1 MTIPISASII
11 QINPETLFNDGFE
24 LTDQNIIPSQELV
37 GSFIPEKNK
46 IEFYIYDANVSLLS
60 SNYDF
65 RDWSITQNSSTTTL
79 TSTDIIG
86 LDPSKDIFD
95 SGFDIGSLYAVYN
108 FINPELNSN
117 STQTYY
123 ISDISSNRTELRL
136 KSNFITNEQISS
148 SFIEFSTK
156 LNNPAY
162 FDEFYISF
170 GNNEYQIGIN
180 AQLETS
186 GSQSSILIKLYDA
199 LPDQYQVKDEIY
211 VVTKVAETQAFNV
224 SFEDTPFSLDTLTY
238 LQGPN
243 TNLNIKDFVNN
254 STTLLSKSDL
264 LYSPST
270 SSIFNLQN
278 VLNQKGVQI
287 TPNYSYDTFDEFV
300 NFSSAKK
307 RIENFIE
314 KVSQIQT
321 YQSDINALGSITG
334 STSASYSVSSSVTS
348 LTTNIENIIQ
358 NFDGYEYYL
367 YYTTSSYS
375 YPKTGSSYPYTLLST
390 NSSQVLN
397 WLGSDVENNPYYG
410 GIILSA
416 SFYDNNNQNW
426 LYYTVPEFIRD
437 NSNNNQYIEFCNM
450 VGQHFDELW
459 LYTKTITQKLN
470 STNNL
475 EDGVPLKLAEEVIRS
490 FGFEGYGNNYNNQDN
505 FIGLT
510 GENNK
515 VYVPPTGSELITN
528 YIAVNQNIITNFSPN
543 FTYNGYFQQLILN
556 GYPYPIDNVSKEI
569 FKRLYHNM
577 AYLVKKKGTISGLR
591 QLINIWGVPDTIL
604 RINEFGGKDQN
615 ESTYDQWYNRYSY
628 AYTPSNTS
636 TAVFPWMPLS
646 QNFISESKYI
656 VPDSIEF
663 RFKTDGIPTSS
674 YYTQSLL
681 VKKSDGVSTST
692 NFDFGVTLNYAPITT
707 GSYQG
712 SYNTD
717 YANYGTLKLYISG
730 SSANGETA
738 ISSDIYL
745 PFFDKGWW
753 SVMLKRNTHVSASD
767 DSQATTYTLYAKNKI
782 YNGWDGN
789 IIGFQGSASIV
800 SNVSASIN
808 QAWNKFG
815 TGSADGVYLGG
826 YISGSVVG
834 NRTLTSAGKLFLG
847 ALQEFRYYSIP
858 LTEEI
863 FNNFTMNPESIEG
876 INPTGSL
883 SSFDKLNFRAPLGNE
898 LESTFT
904 TTQTSSYTQPFTSL
918 HPAIS
923 AESPLLITQS
933 FINPVTN
940 VSSSTYNLIYYSID
954 GTKTY
959 STVNREVYFLNQP
972 AMGIRNV
979 INDKI
984 RIADT
989 SDYGNVLS
997 NQISIQQ
1004 DYQIS
1009 QSYTEDI
1016 NSLEV
1021 SFSPQ
1026 DEINDDIIQSLGFSN
1041 IQEVFSDPRTIRS
1054 TGDFYNPLRKLS
1066 EDYFKKYT
1074 KGNIYDYL
1082 RLIKYFDNSL
1092 FKAIKGYV
1100 PARTSLSTGIVIK
1113 QHLLERNKYQ
1123 EPTLT
1128 QNTTIAYGSD
1138 PSFNTPLV
1146 YQNLELTSSI
1156 EMESISGGTGG
1167 VVEKFNYA
1175 GSPNFFQTPISQSWI
1190 NSIDTIAGL
1199 QNIVENTE
1207 KEFYDGEYSG
1217 SEFIATTQNLFP
1229 NPYAPSNGLNIGP
1242 PSGSVSYSL
1251 TGNSGIVTV
1260 TSESNSSFYILNNLN
1275 VTSNNFINYSNEE
1288 NGYLWSGFFI
1298 PDPLTVITF
1307 APITG
1312 SSTSLNF
1319 NIQGKRLTGSD
1330 NELSELLILIIGDK
1344 GTVSQT
1350 NISVPSGST
1359 FNATSSFTASFN
1371 INNPPPYDINQEVQS
1386 NEQLL
1391 IITQPF
1397 PIYSTSATASYQ
1409 LDISITSSAQTYS
1422 LSSSPSIQF
1431 YNSDYYAIP
1440 NNENANRDNTFL
1452 KDIDYSS
1459 NPNYPVNRLAI
1470 ISGSATPAQTPDS
1483 NYTTARIINP
1493 RYDGSRVSSAD
1504 YNFYTAP
1511 TNSETFLNGDTGSW
1525 GGDISY
1531 GKTATI
1537 DKNPIYFA
1545 HFKTSKQSREYW
1557 NTYTFEIDA
1566 LIESPRD
1573 NVVGENQETAVIKIE
1588 GQNNKLLDVSSTFE
1602 KNRQVSV
1609 NYENRVYGENEAR
1622 VQLDYSIQ
1630 NQIVPIFQ
1638 GASEF
1643 KLIGGNETGLRTAVT
1658 RSCFSMPTWLKANNS
1673 NPPVIF
1679 TNSINCLRTGSGTLQ
1694 LFSKPDNSGVSL
1706 QTSAFDRRPVFGNV
1720 VTTNVTASNNL
1731 LGLIHGYNYAVKNQI
1746 QGRFDFLVFY
1756 LNDPGYT
1763 VGLPYNTKV
1772 DPTDPSNYFNF
1783 IPISSSLSSYE
1794 NSNLPFL
1801 VEKGDEIRVTY
1812 TGSLSTPIQS
1822 LSYFTQDFTVTNIIQ
1837 YSDPSLIASSG
1848 SRVYSCSIST
1858 GPAAINIY
1866 DTFQVYPDPSTLTNK
1881 IPNGE
1886 ILNYTIRRKADND
1899 QSVIVFQS
1907 APPNDQ
1913 GYQALSG
1920 PGYLIPNDFTE
1931 IQTRNALTLINNLKA
1946 KNAFRDDNDIPSTI
1960 LTP

>member
-46 IEFYIYDANVSLLS
+46 IEFYIYDANISLLS

-65 RDWSITQNSSTTTL
+65 RNWDITQNSSTKTL
-79 TSTDIIG
+79 TSTDTIG
-86 LDPSKDIFD
+86 LDPSKDVFD
-95 SGFDIGSLYAVYN
+95 SGFDIGNLYAVYN

-148 SFIEFSTK
+148 SYTEFSTK
-156 LNNPAY
+156 LNNPSY

-170 GNNEYQIGIN
+170 GNNEYQIGVN

-186 GSQSSILIKLYDA
+186 GSQYSVLIKLYDA
-199 LPDQYQVKDEIY
+199 LPDQYQIKDEVY
-211 VVTKVAETQAFNV
+211 VVTKVAESQAYQV

-243 TNLNIKDFVNN
+243 VNLNIKDFVNN

-264 LYSPST
+264 LSSPST
-270 SSIFNLQN
+270 SSVFNLQN
-278 VLNQKGVQI
+278 ILNQNGVQI
-287 TPNYSYDTFDEFV
+287 TPNYSYNTFDEFV

-321 YQSDINALGSITG
+321 YQSDINVLGSITG
-334 STSASYSVSSSVTS
+334 STSVSYSVSSSIIN
-348 LTTNIENIIQ
+348 LTANIENIIQ

-367 YYTTSSYS
+367 YYNTSSYS
-375 YPKTGSSYPYTLLST
+375 YPKTGSFYPYTLLPT
-390 NSSQVLN
+390 NSPSVLS
-397 WLGSDVENNPYYG
+397 WLGNDNEYSPYYG

-416 SFYDNNNQNW
+416 SIYDNNNQNW
-426 LYYTVPEFIRD
+426 LYYTIPEFIRD
-437 NSNNNQYIEFCNM
+437 NDNNNQYIEFCNM

-505 FIGLT
+505 FIGLV
-510 GENNK
+510 GEDDGI
-515 VYVPPTGSELITN
+515 YVPPTGNELITS
-528 YIAVNQNIITNFSPN
+528 YIAVNKGNIINYWNPGYAWPN
-543 FTYNGYFQQLILN
+543 YVEQFITQGF
-556 GYPYPIDNVSKEI
+556 PYPIDNVSKEI

-591 QLINIWGVPDTIL
+591 QLINIWGIPDTIL

-615 ESTYDQWYNRYSY
+615 DLTYDQWYNRYSY
-628 AYTPSNTS
+628 AYTPNAGQLYASS
-636 TAVFPWMPLS
+636 SVVFPWMPLY

-656 VPDSIEF
+656 VPDTIEF

-681 VKKSDGVSTST
+681 VKKSDGLSTST
-692 NFDFGVTLNYAPITT
+692 NFDFGITLNYTPITT

-712 SYNTD
+712 SNNTD

-730 SSANGETA
+730 SAANGGTA
-738 ISSDIYL
+738 TSNEIYL

-767 DSQATTYTLYAKNKI
+767 SGSATTYTLYAKNKI

-789 IIGFQGSASIV
+789 QIGFQGSASIV
-800 SNVSASIN
+800 SNISSSIN

-815 TGSADGVYLGG
+815 TGSNDGVYLGG

-834 NRTLTSAGKLFLG
+834 NKTLTTAGKIFLG
-847 ALQEFRYYSIP
+847 SLQEFRYYGTP
-858 LTEEI
+858 LTEEV

-876 INPTGSL
+876 IDPLGSL

-904 TTQTSSYTQPFTSL
+904 TTQSSSYTQPFTSL

-923 AESPLLITQS
+923 GESPLLITQS

-940 VSSSTYNLIYYSID
+940 VSSSIYNLIYYPTDS
-954 GTKTY
+954 TRTY
-959 STVNREVYFLNQP
+959 SKVNREVYFLNQP

-979 INDKI
+979 VNDKI

-989 SDYGNVLS
+989 SDFGNILS

-1026 DEINDDIIQSLGFSN
+1026 DEVNDDIIQSLGFSN

-1138 PSFNTPLV
+1138 PAFNTPLV

-1156 EMESISGGTGG
+1156 EIDPISGGTGG

-1175 GSPNFFQTPISQSWI
+1175 GSPNFFQTPISQSW
-1190 NSIDTIAGL
+1190 NNTFNTIAGE
-1199 QNIVENTE
+1199 QTIIENTE

-1217 SEFIATTQNLFP
+1217 SEFIATTQVAFP
-1229 NPYAPSNGLNIGP
+1229 NPYAPSNGLTIPTTSSIVLSLSGSNSTILVTTSSGQNPQILTNLDINSLSGISFEQGTGKISLSPNPNITSSNVTFNIIGSKVTPNPLFVQSRVYLSSSVDPFPLSPTTYYNLFNASSSFNISFNVNLQSGVDYYLYYQPNTYVMSP
-1242 PSGSVSYSL
+1242 PSFQSR
-1251 TGNSGIVTV
+1251 
-1260 TSESNSSFYILNNLN
+1260 F
-1275 VTSNNFINYSNEE
+1275 
-1288 NGYLWSGFFI
+1288 
-1298 PDPLTVITF
+1298 
-1307 APITG
+1307 
-1312 SSTSLNF
+1312 SLN
-1319 NIQGKRLTGSD
+1319 I
-1330 NELSELLILIIGDK
+1330 
-1344 GTVSQT
+1344 
-1350 NISVPSGST
+1350 
-1359 FNATSSFTASFN
+1359 NATSSLILYSQSASPA
-1371 INNPPPYDINQEVQS
+1371 IE
-1386 NEQLL
+1386 
-1391 IITQPF
+1391 
-1397 PIYSTSATASYQ
+1397 
-1409 LDISITSSAQTYS
+1409 
-1422 LSSSPSIQF
+1422 F

-1452 KDIDYSS
+1452 KDIDYST

-1470 ISGSATPAQTPDS
+1470 ISGNATPAQTPDS
-1483 NYTTARIINP
+1483 NYTMARVINP

-1511 TNSETFLNGDTGSW
+1511 TNSASFQNGDTGSW
-1525 GGDISY
+1525 GGDVSY

-1557 NTYTFEIDA
+1557 GTYTFEIDA

-1573 NVVGENQETAVIKIE
+1573 SVVGENQETPTIKIE
-1588 GQNNKLLDVSSTFE
+1588 GQNYKLLDVSSTFE
-1602 KNRQVSV
+1602 KTRQVSV
-1609 NYENRVYGENEAR
+1609 NYENNT
-1622 VQLDYSIQ
+1622 YSGNSLGLEINYAPQ
-1630 NQIVPIFQ
+1630 NIITPIMQ
-1638 GASEF
+1638 GAVEF
-1643 KLIGGNETGLRTAVT
+1643 KLIAGNSLSPISGLNNLKFNKSVWNEVTPTVFSDPNYINIETPSIILGLNTIRFLGSSATAT
-1658 RSCFSMPTWLKANNS
+1658 S
-1673 NPPVIF
+1673 
-1679 TNSINCLRTGSGTLQ
+1679 SINNDPTYRDWYYGYYG
-1694 LFSKPDNSGVSL
+1694 G
-1706 QTSAFDRRPVFGNV
+1706 G
-1720 VTTNVTASNNL
+1720 
-1731 LGLIHGYNYAVKNQI
+1731 LGLIHALNYAVKNQI
-1746 QGRFDFLVFY
+1746 PATLS
-1756 LNDPGYT
+1756 PST
-1763 VGLPYNTKV
+1763 LP
-1772 DPTDPSNYFNF
+1772 PTT
-1783 IPISSSLSSYE
+1783 IPILTLGIPSGSIINPNLPENYIIFNNSASKLSSYE
-1794 NSNLPFL
+1794 ETQLPFL
-1801 VEKGDEIRVTY
+1801 AQKGDEISIVYNNSFYPSFPFPIAGSYPQYVTA
-1812 TGSLSTPIQS
+1812 TFTILDIIDSLPDPNPATRPRFELVDDLGNVYQTTASGFFDT
-1822 LSYFTQDFTVTNIIQ
+1822 LSVT
-1837 YSDPSLIASSG
+1837 
-1848 SRVYSCSIST
+1848 
-1858 GPAAINIY
+1858 
-1866 DTFQVYPDPSTLTNK
+1866 PDPSYIFSYSVRSWTL
-1881 IPNGE
+1881 
-1886 ILNYTIRRKADND
+1886 RRKIQDD
-1899 QSVIVFQS
+1899 SKVIVFQS
-1907 APPNDQ
+1907 PPANDQ
-1913 GYQALSG
+1913 GYQTLSG

-1931 IQTRNALTLINNLKA
+1931 TQKRNALTLINNLKA
-1946 KNAFRDDNDIPSTI
+1946 KNAFRDDNDTSISL

>member
-199 LPDQYQVKDEIY
+199 LPDQYQVKDEVY

-264 LYSPST
+264 LSSPST

-278 VLNQKGVQI
+278 ILNQNGVQI

-307 RIENFIE
+307 RIENFVE

-375 YPKTGSSYPYTLLST
+375 YPKTGSFYPYTLLST

-397 WLGSDVENNPYYG
+397 WLGSDNESSPYYG

-426 LYYTVPEFIRD
+426 LYYTIPEFIRD

-505 FIGLT
+505 FIGLV
-510 GENNK
+510 GENDFD
-515 VYVPPTGSELITN
+515 YVPPTGSELITS
-528 YIAVNQNIITNFSPN
+528 YIAVNRGGIINYWYPN
-543 FTYNGYFQQLILN
+543 YTFPNYVQQFIIQ
-556 GYPYPIDNVSKEI
+556 GFPYPIDNVSKEI

-628 AYTPSNTS
+628 AYTPLDTS

-663 RFKTDGIPTSS
+663 RFKTNGIPTSS

-681 VKKSDGVSTST
+681 VKKSNGISTST
-692 NFDFGVTLNYAPITT
+692 NFDFGVTLNYTPITT

-730 SSANGETA
+730 SAANGGTA
-738 ISSDIYL
+738 VSNDIYL

-767 DSQATTYTLYAKNKI
+767 NSQATTYTLYAKNKI

-789 IIGFQGSASIV
+789 TIGFQDSASIV

-808 QAWNKFG
+808 QAWNRFG
-815 TGSADGVYLGG
+815 TGSADGIYLGG

-834 NRTLTSAGKLFLG
+834 NRTLTSAGKIFLG

-904 TTQTSSYTQPFTSL
+904 TYQSSSYTQSFTSI

-923 AESPLLITQS
+923 AESTLLITQS

-940 VSSSTYNLIYYSID
+940 VSSSIYNLIYYSTG

-1138 PSFNTPLV
+1138 PAFNTPLF

-1167 VVEKFNYA
+1167 VVEKFNYV

-1190 NSIDTIAGL
+1190 NSINTIAGL

-1217 SEFIATTQNLFP
+1217 SEFIATTQNIFP
-1229 NPYAPSNGLNIGP
+1229 NPYAPSNGLNTGP
-1242 PSGSVSYSL
+1242 SSGSVLYFL
-1251 TGNSGIVTV
+1251 TGNSGIVTI
-1260 TSESNSSFYILNNLN
+1260 TSASSAFRPYLSNLNINSS
-1275 VTSNNFINYSNEE
+1275 NFIIWNSDE
-1288 NGYLWSGFFI
+1288 NSISFN
-1298 PDPLTVITF
+1298 
-1307 APITG
+1307 PIGTG
-1312 SSTSLNF
+1312 SVNLNF
-1319 NIQGKRLTGSD
+1319 NIQGTRLS
-1330 NELSELLILIIGDK
+1330 NPLLTQLQII
-1344 GTVSQT
+1344 VSSSQRG
-1350 NISVPSGST
+1350 NITSIAALDSVFSFP
-1359 FNATSSFTASFN
+1359 TSPPNNFTASLSAS
-1371 INNPPPYDINQEVQS
+1371 VQPGEELFIYTIPNTWANS
-1386 NEQLL
+1386 N
-1391 IITQPF
+1391 
-1397 PIYSTSATASYQ
+1397 TASYQ
-1409 LDISITSSAQTYS
+1409 LNISITSSAQTYS
-1422 LSSSPSIQF
+1422 LSSYPSIQF

-1440 NNENANRDNTFL
+1440 NNENVNRDNTFL

-1511 TNSETFLNGDTGSW
+1511 TNNEIFLNGDTGSW

-1557 NTYTFEIDA
+1557 DTYTFEIDA

-1573 NVVGENQETAVIKIE
+1573 SVVGENQETAVIKIE

-1609 NYENRVYGENEAR
+1609 NYENRVYSGNSAGE
-1622 VQLDYSIQ
+1622 QIDYSSQ

-1658 RSCFSMPTWLKANNS
+1658 KSVFSVPSWLSITGSFNNATQIS
-1673 NPPVIF
+1673 
-1679 TNSINCLRTGSGTLQ
+1679 TNSSTSLITGSNTLR
-1694 LFSKPDNSGVSL
+1694 LLNFPDNSNINIKLSTVSG
-1706 QTSAFDRRPVFGNV
+1706 SFNEPIIINGNP
-1720 VTTNVTASNNL
+1720 
-1731 LGLIHGYNYAVKNQI
+1731 LGLIHTLNYAVKNKI
-1746 QGRFDFLVFY
+1746 QAGFTGGLVSTMSLGGP
-1756 LNDPGYT
+1756 LNP
-1763 VGLPYNTKV
+1763 V
-1772 DPTDPSNYFNF
+1772 DPNNIDNYFNF
-1783 IPISSSLSSYE
+1783 IPFTSSL
-1794 NSNLPFL
+1794 
-1801 VEKGDEIRVTY
+1801 
-1812 TGSLSTPIQS
+1812 
-1822 LSYFTQDFTVTNIIQ
+1822 
-1837 YSDPSLIASSG
+1837 A
-1848 SRVYSCSIST
+1848 
-1858 GPAAINIY
+1858 
-1866 DTFQVYPDPSTLTNK
+1866 
-1881 IPNGE
+1881 
-1886 ILNYTIRRKADND
+1886 
-1899 QSVIVFQS
+1899 
-1907 APPNDQ
+1907 
-1913 GYQALSG
+1913 
-1920 PGYLIPNDFTE
+1920 
-1931 IQTRNALTLINNLKA
+1931 
-1946 KNAFRDDNDIPSTI
+1946 
-1960 LTP
+1960 

>member
-1 MTIPISASII
+1 
-11 QINPETLFNDGFE
+11 
-24 LTDQNIIPSQELV
+24 
-37 GSFIPEKNK
+37 
-46 IEFYIYDANVSLLS
+46 
-60 SNYDF
+60 
-65 RDWSITQNSSTTTL
+65 
-79 TSTDIIG
+79 
-86 LDPSKDIFD
+86 
-95 SGFDIGSLYAVYN
+95 
-108 FINPELNSN
+108 
-117 STQTYY
+117 
-123 ISDISSNRTELRL
+123 
-136 KSNFITNEQISS
+136 
-148 SFIEFSTK
+148 
-156 LNNPAY
+156 
-162 FDEFYISF
+162 
-170 GNNEYQIGIN
+170 
-180 AQLETS
+180 
-186 GSQSSILIKLYDA
+186 
-199 LPDQYQVKDEIY
+199 
-211 VVTKVAETQAFNV
+211 
-224 SFEDTPFSLDTLTY
+224 
-238 LQGPN
+238 
-243 TNLNIKDFVNN
+243 
-254 STTLLSKSDL
+254 
-264 LYSPST
+264 
-270 SSIFNLQN
+270 
-278 VLNQKGVQI
+278 
-287 TPNYSYDTFDEFV
+287 
-300 NFSSAKK
+300 
-307 RIENFIE
+307 
-314 KVSQIQT
+314 
-321 YQSDINALGSITG
+321 
-334 STSASYSVSSSVTS
+334 
-348 LTTNIENIIQ
+348 
-358 NFDGYEYYL
+358 
-367 YYTTSSYS
+367 
-375 YPKTGSSYPYTLLST
+375 
-390 NSSQVLN
+390 
-397 WLGSDVENNPYYG
+397 
-410 GIILSA
+410 
-416 SFYDNNNQNW
+416 
-426 LYYTVPEFIRD
+426 
-437 NSNNNQYIEFCNM
+437 M

-505 FIGLT
+505 FIGLV
-510 GENNK
+510 GENDFD
-515 VYVPPTGSELITN
+515 YVPPTGSELITN

-591 QLINIWGVPDTIL
+591 QLINIWGVPSTIL

-636 TAVFPWMPLS
+636 TAVFPWMPLN
-646 QNFISESKYI
+646 QNYISESKYI

-674 YYTQSLL
+674 FYTQSLL
-681 VKKSDGVSTST
+681 VKKSDGLSTST
-692 NFDFGVTLNYAPITT
+692 NFDFGVTLNYTPITT

-717 YANYGTLKLYISG
+717 YANYGTLRLYISG
-730 SSANGETA
+730 SAANGGTA
-738 ISSDIYL
+738 VSNAIYL
-745 PFFDKGWW
+745 PFFDEGWW
-753 SVMLKRNTHVSASD
+753 SVMLKRNTHISASD
-767 DSQATTYTLYAKNKI
+767 SGSATTYTLYAKNKI

-789 IIGFQGSASIV
+789 TIGFQGSASIV
-800 SNVSASIN
+800 SNISSSIN

-815 TGSADGVYLGG
+815 TGSNDGIYLGG

-834 NRTLTSAGKLFLG
+834 NRTLTSAGKIFLG

-904 TTQTSSYTQPFTSL
+904 TTQTSSYTQSFTSL

-989 SDYGNVLS
+989 SDYGNILS

-1128 QNTTIAYGSD
+1128 QNTTIAYGSN
-1138 PSFNTPLV
+1138 PAFNTPLI

-1217 SEFIATTQNLFP
+1217 SEFIATTQDIFP
-1229 NPYAPSNGLNIGP
+1229 NPYAPSNGLIISP
-1242 PSGSVSYSL
+1242 TGSTIFSLFGTTPEVIVTGSTGGTLPNLSSLNVSSFN
-1251 TGNSGIVTV
+1251 GINWNSGNNSFNIDSTNLTTSSVVT
-1260 TSESNSSFYILNNLN
+1260 
-1275 VTSNNFINYSNEE
+1275 
-1288 NGYLWSGFFI
+1288 
-1298 PDPLTVITF
+1298 
-1307 APITG
+1307 
-1312 SSTSLNF
+1312 F
-1319 NIQGKRLTGSD
+1319 NIQGDRLSNPSLIG
-1330 NELSELLILIIGDK
+1330 LLIGISSSIGF
-1344 GTVSQT
+1344 
-1350 NISVPSGST
+1350 PSLT
-1359 FNATSSFTASFN
+1359 PYLFNLSSSFTALITTTLQSGIDYYLKTIPNNYTGSATSSYVLN
-1371 INNPPPYDINQEVQS
+1371 INAFSPPIPYSQS
-1386 NEQLL
+1386 
-1391 IITQPF
+1391 
-1397 PIYSTSATASYQ
+1397 A
-1409 LDISITSSAQTYS
+1409 
-1422 LSSSPSIQF
+1422 SPSIQF

-1452 KDIDYSS
+1452 KDVDYSS

-1493 RYDGSRVSSAD
+1493 RYEGSRVSSAD

-1511 TNSETFLNGDTGSW
+1511 TSNETFLNGDTGSW

-1557 NTYTFEIDA
+1557 DTYTFEIDA

-1573 NVVGENQETAVIKIE
+1573 SVVGENQETAVIKIE
-1588 GQNNKLLDVSSTFE
+1588 GQNNKLLDVCSTFE
-1602 KNRQVSV
+1602 KTRQVSV
-1609 NYENRVYGENEAR
+1609 NYENRVYSGNSAGVEI
-1622 VQLDYSIQ
+1622 DYSNQ
-1630 NQIVPIFQ
+1630 NQIVPILQ

-1658 RSCFSMPTWLKANNS
+1658 RSCFSVPNWLSITGSFNNATQ
-1673 NPPVIF
+1673 IF
-1679 TNSINCLRTGSGTLQ
+1679 TNSPTSLITGSNTLR
-1694 LFSKPDNSGVSL
+1694 FWNSPDSSSITIKKPSATGSSYSAVITSGS
-1706 QTSAFDRRPVFGNV
+1706 
-1720 VTTNVTASNNL
+1720 L
-1731 LGLIHGYNYAVKNQI
+1731 LGLIHGFNYTVKNQI
-1746 QGRFDFLVFY
+1746 VSNVFPNDALPSIPLY
-1756 LNDPGYT
+1756 LHNIGIPT
-1763 VGLPYNTKV
+1763 TSSV
-1772 DPTDPSNYFNF
+1772 DPNDISNYFNF
-1783 IPISSSLSSYE
+1783 IYPSSSLSSYE

-1801 VEKGDEIRVTY
+1801 VEVGDEIRITY
-1812 TGSLSTPIQS
+1812 FISGLSNPV
-1822 LSYFTQDFTVTNIIQ
+1822 YFTQDFTVLGIEIGPTSPINP
-1837 YSDPSLIASSG
+1837 YSSQVVFPSSLASAGTSG
-1848 SRVYSCSIST
+1848 VYDTLRVY
-1858 GPAAINIY
+1858 PN
-1866 DTFQVYPDPSTLTNK
+1866 PSTLQNK
-1881 IPNGE
+1881 IPNGT

-1907 APPNDQ
+1907 PPPNDQ
-1913 GYQALSG
+1913 GYQTLSG

-1931 IQTRNALTLINNLKA
+1931 TQTRNALTLINNLKA
-1946 KNAFRDDNDIPSTI
+1946 KNAFRDDNDISLSI
-1960 LTP
+1960 

>member
-1 MTIPISASII
+1 MTIPISASIV

-46 IEFYIYDANVSLLS
+46 IEFYIYDANVFLLS

-65 RDWSITQNSSTTTL
+65 RNWDITQNSSTKTL

-86 LDPSKDIFD
+86 LDPSKDVFE
-95 SGFDIGSLYAVYN
+95 SGFDIGNLYAVYN

-117 STQTYY
+117 SEQTYY

-156 LNNPAY
+156 LNNPSY

-170 GNNEYQIGIN
+170 GNNEYQIGVN

-199 LPDQYQVKDEIY
+199 LPDQYQVKDEVY

-264 LYSPST
+264 LSSPST
-270 SSIFNLQN
+270 SSLFNLQN
-278 VLNQKGVQI
+278 ILNQNGVQI
-287 TPNYSYDTFDEFV
+287 TPNYSYNTFDEFV

-314 KVSQIQT
+314 KISQIQT
-321 YQSDINALGSITG
+321 YQSDINVLGSITG
-334 STSASYSVSSSVTS
+334 STSSSYSVSSSITS
-348 LTTNIENIIQ
+348 LTTNIENIIK

-375 YPKTGSSYPYTLLST
+375 YPKSSTLYPYDLYPV
-390 NSSQVLN
+390 NSPQVLT
-397 WLGSDVENNPYYG
+397 WLGSDIETSPYYG

-416 SFYDNNNQNW
+416 SFYDNDNQNW

-437 NSNNNQYIEFCNM
+437 NGNNNQYIEFCNM

-505 FIGLT
+505 FIGLI
-510 GENNK
+510 GENDFD
-515 VYVPPTGSELITN
+515 YLPPTGSELITS
-528 YIAVNQNIITNFSPN
+528 YISVNQGGVLGGVSNYWYPN
-543 FTYNGYFQQLILN
+543 YTFPNYVQQLITQ
-556 GYPYPIDNVSKEI
+556 GFPYPIDNVSKEI

-591 QLINIWGVPDTIL
+591 QLINIWGIPDTIL

-628 AYTPSNTS
+628 AYTPSDTS
-636 TAVFPWMPLS
+636 TALFPWMPLN

-681 VKKSDGVSTST
+681 VKKSDGSTTST
-692 NFDFGVTLNYAPITT
+692 NFDFGVTLNYTPITT

-717 YANYGTLKLYISG
+717 YANYGTLRFYISG
-730 SSANGETA
+730 STTNGGTA
-738 ISSDIYL
+738 VSSDIYL

-767 DSQATTYTLYAKNKI
+767 SGSATTYTLYAKNKI

-815 TGSADGVYLGG
+815 TGSADGIYLGG

-834 NRTLTSAGKLFLG
+834 NKTLTSAGKIFLG
-847 ALQEFRYYSIP
+847 ALQEFRYYGTP
-858 LTEEI
+858 LTEEV

-876 INPTGSL
+876 IDPLGSL

-904 TTQTSSYTQPFTSL
+904 TTQSSSYTQSFTSL

-923 AESPLLITQS
+923 AESTLLITQS

-940 VSSSTYNLIYYSID
+940 VSSSTYNLIYYSTG

-959 STVNREVYFLNQP
+959 SAVNREVYFLNQP

-1074 KGNIYDYL
+1074 KGNVYDYL

-1128 QNTTIAYGSD
+1128 QNTTIAYSSD
-1138 PSFNTPLV
+1138 PSFNTPLI

-1156 EMESISGGTGG
+1156 EIESISGGTGG

-1175 GSPNFFQTPISQSWI
+1175 GSPDFFQTPISQSW
-1190 NSIDTIAGL
+1190 NNTFNTIAGE
-1199 QNIVENTE
+1199 QTIIENTE

-1217 SEFIATTQNLFP
+1217 SEFVATTQDIFP
-1229 NPYAPSNGLNIGP
+1229 NPYASSDGLII
-1242 PSGSVSYSL
+1242 STTGSTIFSL
-1251 TGNSGIVTV
+1251 YGITP
-1260 TSESNSSFYILNNLN
+1260 EI
-1275 VTSNNFINYSNEE
+1275 I
-1288 NGYLWSGFFI
+1288 
-1298 PDPLTVITF
+1298 
-1307 APITG
+1307 ITG
-1312 SSTSLNF
+1312 STGGTLPNLNSLNVLSFNGINWNSSNNSFNIDSTNLTTSSVVTF
-1319 NIQGKRLTGSD
+1319 NIQGDRLSNPSLIG
-1330 NELSELLILIIGDK
+1330 LLIGFSSSL
-1344 GTVSQT
+1344 
-1350 NISVPSGST
+1350 GST
-1359 FNATSSFTASFN
+1359 PQTPYPFNTSSFSFTASITTTLQSGVDYYLKTISNTYTGSATSSYVLN
-1371 INNPPPYDINQEVQS
+1371 INA
-1386 NEQLL
+1386 
-1391 IITQPF
+1391 F
-1397 PIYSTSATASYQ
+1397 
-1409 LDISITSSAQTYS
+1409 
-1422 LSSSPSIQF
+1422 SSPIPYSQSASPAVQF

-1440 NNENANRDNTFL
+1440 NNENANRDNAFL

-1459 NPNYPVNRLAI
+1459 NPNYPVNRTAI
-1470 ISGSATPAQTPDS
+1470 ISGNATPAQTPDS

-1511 TNSETFLNGDTGSW
+1511 TINTAFQNGDTGSW

-1557 NTYTFEIDA
+1557 GTYTFEIDA

-1602 KNRQVSV
+1602 KNRQVSI
-1609 NYENRVYGENEAR
+1609 NYENRVYSGNSAGIEI
-1622 VQLDYSIQ
+1622 DYSNQ
-1630 NQIVPIFQ
+1630 NQIVPILQ

-1643 KLIGGNETGLRTAVT
+1643 KLIAGNSLTPISGLNN
-1658 RSCFSMPTWLKANNS
+1658 LKFNKSVWNDVNVVVFS
-1673 NPPVIF
+1673 NPNYINIENPSIILGLNTIRF
-1679 TNSINCLRTGSGTLQ
+1679 LGTSATATASINNDLTYKDWYYSYYGG
-1694 LFSKPDNSGVSL
+1694 G
-1706 QTSAFDRRPVFGNV
+1706 
-1720 VTTNVTASNNL
+1720 
-1731 LGLIHGYNYAVKNQI
+1731 LGLLHALNYATKNQI
-1746 QGRFDFLVFY
+1746 PAILSPNTLPPTVTPQLTLGIPSGSIINPNLPENYIRF
-1756 LNDPGYT
+1756 NNSAS
-1763 VGLPYNTKV
+1763 GLT
-1772 DPTDPSNYFNF
+1772 
-1783 IPISSSLSSYE
+1783 SYE
-1794 NSNLPFL
+1794 DSQLSFL
-1801 VEKGDEIRVTY
+1801 AQKGDEISIVYDNSFYSSFPFPIAGPYPQYVTA
-1812 TGSLSTPIQS
+1812 T
-1822 LSYFTQDFTVTNIIQ
+1822 FTVLDIID
-1837 YSDPSLIASSG
+1837 SLPDPNPATRPRFELVDDLGSIYQTTASG
-1848 SRVYSCSIST
+1848 FF
-1858 GPAAINIY
+1858 
-1866 DTFQVYPDPSTLTNK
+1866 DTLQVYPDPSYILDNSVTSWTL
-1881 IPNGE
+1881 
-1886 ILNYTIRRKADND
+1886 RRKVNND

-1907 APPNDQ
+1907 PPSNDQ
-1913 GYQALSG
+1913 GYQTLSG

-1946 KNAFRDDNDIPSTI
+1946 KNAFRDDNDTSLSI

>member
-1 MTIPISASII
+1 MP
-11 QINPETLFNDGFE
+11 
-24 LTDQNIIPSQELV
+24 
-37 GSFIPEKNK
+37 
-46 IEFYIYDANVSLLS
+46 
-60 SNYDF
+60 
-65 RDWSITQNSSTTTL
+65 
-79 TSTDIIG
+79 
-86 LDPSKDIFD
+86 
-95 SGFDIGSLYAVYN
+95 
-108 FINPELNSN
+108 
-117 STQTYY
+117 
-123 ISDISSNRTELRL
+123 
-136 KSNFITNEQISS
+136 
-148 SFIEFSTK
+148 
-156 LNNPAY
+156 
-162 FDEFYISF
+162 
-170 GNNEYQIGIN
+170 
-180 AQLETS
+180 
-186 GSQSSILIKLYDA
+186 
-199 LPDQYQVKDEIY
+199 
-211 VVTKVAETQAFNV
+211 
-224 SFEDTPFSLDTLTY
+224 
-238 LQGPN
+238 
-243 TNLNIKDFVNN
+243 
-254 STTLLSKSDL
+254 
-264 LYSPST
+264 
-270 SSIFNLQN
+270 
-278 VLNQKGVQI
+278 LNQ
-287 TPNYSYDTFDEFV
+287 NY
-300 NFSSAKK
+300 
-307 RIENFIE
+307 
-314 KVSQIQT
+314 
-321 YQSDINALGSITG
+321 
-334 STSASYSVSSSVTS
+334 
-348 LTTNIENIIQ
+348 
-358 NFDGYEYYL
+358 
-367 YYTTSSYS
+367 
-375 YPKTGSSYPYTLLST
+375 
-390 NSSQVLN
+390 
-397 WLGSDVENNPYYG
+397 
-410 GIILSA
+410 
-416 SFYDNNNQNW
+416 
-426 LYYTVPEFIRD
+426 
-437 NSNNNQYIEFCNM
+437 
-450 VGQHFDELW
+450 
-459 LYTKTITQKLN
+459 
-470 STNNL
+470 
-475 EDGVPLKLAEEVIRS
+475 
-490 FGFEGYGNNYNNQDN
+490 
-505 FIGLT
+505 
-510 GENNK
+510 
-515 VYVPPTGSELITN
+515 
-528 YIAVNQNIITNFSPN
+528 
-543 FTYNGYFQQLILN
+543 
-556 GYPYPIDNVSKEI
+556 
-569 FKRLYHNM
+569 
-577 AYLVKKKGTISGLR
+577 
-591 QLINIWGVPDTIL
+591 
-604 RINEFGGKDQN
+604 
-615 ESTYDQWYNRYSY
+615 
-628 AYTPSNTS
+628 
-636 TAVFPWMPLS
+636 
-646 QNFISESKYI
+646 ISESKYI

-674 YYTQSLL
+674 YYNQSLL
-681 VKKSDGVSTST
+681 VKKSDGLSTST
-692 NFDFGVTLNYAPITT
+692 NFDFGVTLDYTPITT

-717 YANYGTLKLYISG
+717 YANYGTLRLYISG
-730 SSANGETA
+730 SAANGGTA
-738 ISSDIYL
+738 VSNAIYL
-745 PFFDKGWW
+745 PFFDEGWW
-753 SVMLKRNTHVSASD
+753 SVMLKRNTHISASD
-767 DSQATTYTLYAKNKI
+767 SGSATTYTLYAKNKI

-789 IIGFQGSASIV
+789 TIGFQGSASII
-800 SNVSASIN
+800 SNISSSIN

-815 TGSADGVYLGG
+815 TGSNDGIYLGG

-834 NRTLTSAGKLFLG
+834 NRTLTSAGKIFLG

-904 TTQTSSYTQPFTSL
+904 TTQTSSYTQSFTSL

-940 VSSSTYNLIYYSID
+940 VSSSIYNLIYYSID

-979 INDKI
+979 VNDKI

-1128 QNTTIAYGSD
+1128 QNTTVAYGSD
-1138 PSFNTPLV
+1138 PAFNTPLV

-1229 NPYAPSNGLNIGP
+1229 NPYAPSNGLYVG
-1242 PSGSVSYSL
+1242 
-1251 TGNSGIVTV
+1251 
-1260 TSESNSSFYILNNLN
+1260 
-1275 VTSNNFINYSNEE
+1275 
-1288 NGYLWSGFFI
+1288 
-1298 PDPLTVITF
+1298 
-1307 APITG
+1307 
-1312 SSTSLNF
+1312 
-1319 NIQGKRLTGSD
+1319 
-1330 NELSELLILIIGDK
+1330 
-1344 GTVSQT
+1344 
-1350 NISVPSGST
+1350 
-1359 FNATSSFTASFN
+1359 ATSSLATYFLSGTSDIITITSASFTSTFSPIPPSSPKLSNLN
-1371 INNPPPYDINQEVQS
+1371 INSTNFIVWDSNRNSIIFTPIEPSSSLLNFTIHATFISGDNTTLQGLKTIISSSQNGNRTPTTVFDSLSLSTPSFTRSFDISVQPG
-1386 NEQLL
+1386 EELFIYTL
-1391 IITQPF
+1391 
-1397 PIYSTSATASYQ
+1397 PIPQYFTSATASFQ
-1409 LDISITSSAQTYS
+1409 LNINVTSSQVSYS
-1422 LSSSPSIQF
+1422 IPFGLDPILF

-1452 KDIDYSS
+1452 KDVDYSS

-1493 RYDGSRVSSAD
+1493 RYEGSRVSSAD

-1511 TNSETFLNGDTGSW
+1511 TNSVFFQNGDTGSW

-1557 NTYTFEIDA
+1557 DTYTFEIDA

-1573 NVVGENQETAVIKIE
+1573 NVVGENQETSVIKIE

-1609 NYENRVYGENEAR
+1609 NYENRVFSGNSVPVEI
-1622 VQLDYSIQ
+1622 DYSNQ
-1630 NQIVPIFQ
+1630 NQIVPILQ

-1658 RSCFSMPTWLKANNS
+1658 RSYFNVPNWLSITGSYNNATQIFTDSSTNLITGSNTLRFSNLPN
-1673 NPPVIF
+1673 NPPVIIKNPSF
-1679 TNSINCLRTGSGTLQ
+1679 SGSQYQSIITSGS
-1694 LFSKPDNSGVSL
+1694 
-1706 QTSAFDRRPVFGNV
+1706 
-1720 VTTNVTASNNL
+1720 L
-1731 LGLIHGYNYAVKNQI
+1731 LGLIHGFNYAVKNQI
-1746 QGRFDFLVFY
+1746 IST
-1756 LNDPGYT
+1756 LNINDA
-1763 VGLPYNTKV
+1763 LPSIPPYIHGIGI
-1772 DPTDPSNYFNF
+1772 PSSSFTDPNNINNYFNL
-1783 IPISSSLSSYE
+1783 IYPSSSLSSYE

-1801 VEKGDEIRVTY
+1801 VETGDEIRITY
-1812 TGSLSTPIQS
+1812 AINNNNILV
-1822 LSYFTQDFTVTNIIQ
+1822 YFIQDFTVLGVEIGFISPVNPYSSQVII
-1837 YSDPSLIASSG
+1837 AG
-1848 SRVYSCSIST
+1848 S
-1858 GPAAINIY
+1858 PANARTVGVY
-1866 DTFQVYPDPSTLTNK
+1866 DTLRVYPDPSTLTNK
-1881 IPNGE
+1881 IPNGT
-1886 ILNYTIRRKADND
+1886 ILNYTIRRKVDND

-1913 GYQALSG
+1913 GYQTLSG
-1920 PGYLIPNDFTE
+1920 PGYLIPNDFTDT
-1931 IQTRNALTLINNLKA
+1931 QKRNALTLINNLKA
-1946 KNAFRDDNDIPSTI
+1946 KNAFRDDNDISLSI
-1960 LTP
+1960 

>member
-1 MTIPISASII
+1 MTIPISSSII

-79 TSTDIIG
+79 TSTDTIG
-86 LDPSKDIFD
+86 LDPSKDVFD
-95 SGFDIGSLYAVYN
+95 SGFDIGNLYAVYN

-117 STQTYY
+117 LSQTYY

-170 GNNEYQIGIN
+170 GNNEYQIGVN

-186 GSQSSILIKLYDA
+186 GSQYSVLIKLYDA
-199 LPDQYQVKDEIY
+199 LPDQYQVKDEVY
-211 VVTKVAETQAFNV
+211 VVTKVAESQAYQV

-254 STTLLSKSDL
+254 STTLKSKSDL
-264 LYSPST
+264 LSSPST
-270 SSIFNLQN
+270 SSVFNLQN
-278 VLNQKGVQI
+278 ILNQNGVQI

-307 RIENFIE
+307 RIENFVE
-314 KVSQIQT
+314 KVTLIQT

-334 STSASYSVSSSVTS
+334 STSSSNSVLSSVNS
-348 LTTNIENIIQ
+348 LTNNIENIIQ

-375 YPKTGSSYPYTLLST
+375 YPKTGSSYPYTLLPT
-390 NSSQVLN
+390 NSPQVLN
-397 WLGSDVENNPYYG
+397 WLGSDNELSSYYG

-416 SFYDNNNQNW
+416 SFYDNDNQNW
-426 LYYTVPEFIRD
+426 LYYTIPEFIRD
-437 NSNNNQYIEFCNM
+437 NGNNNQYIEFCNM

-475 EDGVPLKLAEEVIRS
+475 EDGVPLKLAEEVIHS

-505 FIGLT
+505 FIGLV
-510 GENNK
+510 GEDNGT
-515 VYVPPTGSELITN
+515 YVPPTGSELITN

-591 QLINIWGVPDTIL
+591 QLINIWGVPSTIL

-636 TAVFPWMPLS
+636 TAVFPWMPLN
-646 QNFISESKYI
+646 QNYISESKYI

-674 YYTQSLL
+674 FYTQSLL
-681 VKKSDGVSTST
+681 VKKSDGLSTST
-692 NFDFGVTLNYAPITT
+692 NFDFGVTLDYTPITT

-717 YANYGTLKLYISG
+717 YANYGTLRLYISG
-730 SSANGETA
+730 SAANGGTA
-738 ISSDIYL
+738 VSNAIYL
-745 PFFDKGWW
+745 PFFDEGWW
-753 SVMLKRNTHVSASD
+753 SVMLKRNTHISASD
-767 DSQATTYTLYAKNKI
+767 SGSATTYTLYAKNKI

-789 IIGFQGSASIV
+789 TIGFQGSASIV
-800 SNVSASIN
+800 SNISSSIN

-815 TGSADGVYLGG
+815 TGSNDGIYLGG

-834 NRTLTSAGKLFLG
+834 NRTLTSAGKIFLG

-904 TTQTSSYTQPFTSL
+904 TTQTSSYTQSFTSL

-1128 QNTTIAYGSD
+1128 QNTTIAYGSN
-1138 PSFNTPLV
+1138 PAFNTPLI

-1217 SEFIATTQNLFP
+1217 SEFIATTQDIFP
-1229 NPYAPSNGLNIGP
+1229 NPYAPSNGLIISP
-1242 PSGSVSYSL
+1242 TGSTIFSLFGTTPEVIVTGSTGGTLPNLSSLNVSSFN
-1251 TGNSGIVTV
+1251 GINWNSGNNSFNIDSTNLTTSSVVT
-1260 TSESNSSFYILNNLN
+1260 
-1275 VTSNNFINYSNEE
+1275 
-1288 NGYLWSGFFI
+1288 
-1298 PDPLTVITF
+1298 
-1307 APITG
+1307 
-1312 SSTSLNF
+1312 F
-1319 NIQGKRLTGSD
+1319 NIQGDRLSNPSLIG
-1330 NELSELLILIIGDK
+1330 LLIGISSSIGF
-1344 GTVSQT
+1344 
-1350 NISVPSGST
+1350 PSLT
-1359 FNATSSFTASFN
+1359 PYLFNLSSSFTALITTTLQSGIDYYLKTIPNNYTGSATSSYVLN
-1371 INNPPPYDINQEVQS
+1371 INAFSPPIPYSQS
-1386 NEQLL
+1386 
-1391 IITQPF
+1391 
-1397 PIYSTSATASYQ
+1397 A
-1409 LDISITSSAQTYS
+1409 
-1422 LSSSPSIQF
+1422 SPSIQF

-1452 KDIDYSS
+1452 KDVDYSS

-1493 RYDGSRVSSAD
+1493 RYEGSRVSSAD

-1511 TNSETFLNGDTGSW
+1511 TSNETFLNGDTGSW

-1557 NTYTFEIDA
+1557 DTYTFEIDA

-1573 NVVGENQETAVIKIE
+1573 SVVGENQETAVIKIE
-1588 GQNNKLLDVSSTFE
+1588 GQNNKLLDVCSTFE
-1602 KNRQVSV
+1602 KTRQVSV
-1609 NYENRVYGENEAR
+1609 NYENRVYSGNSAGVEI
-1622 VQLDYSIQ
+1622 DYSNQ
-1630 NQIVPIFQ
+1630 NQIVPILQ

-1658 RSCFSMPTWLKANNS
+1658 RSCFSVPNWLSITGSFNNATQ
-1673 NPPVIF
+1673 IF
-1679 TNSINCLRTGSGTLQ
+1679 TNSPTSLITGSNTLR
-1694 LFSKPDNSGVSL
+1694 FWNSPDSSSITIKKPSATGSSYSAVITSGS
-1706 QTSAFDRRPVFGNV
+1706 
-1720 VTTNVTASNNL
+1720 L
-1731 LGLIHGYNYAVKNQI
+1731 LGLIHGFNYTVKNQI
-1746 QGRFDFLVFY
+1746 VSNVFPNDALPSIPLY
-1756 LNDPGYT
+1756 LHNIGIPT
-1763 VGLPYNTKV
+1763 TSSV
-1772 DPTDPSNYFNF
+1772 DPNDISNYFNF
-1783 IPISSSLSSYE
+1783 IYPSSSLSSYE

-1801 VEKGDEIRVTY
+1801 VEVGDEIRITY
-1812 TGSLSTPIQS
+1812 FISGLSNPV
-1822 LSYFTQDFTVTNIIQ
+1822 YFTQDFTVLGIEIGPTSPINP
-1837 YSDPSLIASSG
+1837 YSSQVVFPSSLASAGTSG
-1848 SRVYSCSIST
+1848 VYDTLRVY
-1858 GPAAINIY
+1858 PN
-1866 DTFQVYPDPSTLTNK
+1866 PSTLQNK
-1881 IPNGE
+1881 IPNGT

-1907 APPNDQ
+1907 PPPNDQ
-1913 GYQALSG
+1913 GYQTLSG

-1931 IQTRNALTLINNLKA
+1931 TQTRNALTLINNLKA
-1946 KNAFRDDNDIPSTI
+1946 KNAFRDDNDISLSI
-1960 LTP
+1960 

>member
-170 GNNEYQIGIN
+170 GNNEYQIGVN

-186 GSQSSILIKLYDA
+186 GSQSSVLIKLYDA
-199 LPDQYQVKDEIY
+199 LPDQYQVKDEVY
-211 VVTKVAETQAFNV
+211 VITKVAETQAFNV

-264 LYSPST
+264 LSSPST
-270 SSIFNLQN
+270 SSVFSLQN

-287 TPNYSYDTFDEFV
+287 IPNYSYDTFDEFV

-307 RIENFIE
+307 RIENFVE

-321 YQSDINALGSITG
+321 YQSDINVLRSITG

-375 YPKTGSSYPYTLLST
+375 YPKTGSSYPYALFPT

-397 WLGSDVENNPYYG
+397 WLGSDVENSPYYG

-505 FIGLT
+505 FIGLV

-646 QNFISESKYI
+646 QNYISESKYI

-663 RFKTDGIPTSS
+663 RFKTNGIPTSS

-681 VKKSDGVSTST
+681 VKKSDGVLTST

-730 SSANGETA
+730 SAANGGTA
-738 ISSDIYL
+738 VSNDIYL

-767 DSQATTYTLYAKNKI
+767 NSQATTYTLYAKNKI

-789 IIGFQGSASIV
+789 TIGFQGSASIV

-826 YISGSVVG
+826 YVSGSVVG

-847 ALQEFRYYSIP
+847 SLQEFRYYSTP

-904 TTQTSSYTQPFTSL
+904 TTQTSSYTQSFTSL

-923 AESPLLITQS
+923 AESTLLITQS

-959 STVNREVYFLNQP
+959 SAVNREVYFLNQP

-1175 GSPNFFQTPISQSWI
+1175 DSPDFFQTPISQSW
-1190 NSIDTIAGL
+1190 NNTFNTIAGE
-1199 QNIVENTE
+1199 QTIIENTE

-1229 NPYAPSNGLNIGP
+1229 NPYAPSNGLNVG
-1242 PSGSVSYSL
+1242 
-1251 TGNSGIVTV
+1251 
-1260 TSESNSSFYILNNLN
+1260 
-1275 VTSNNFINYSNEE
+1275 
-1288 NGYLWSGFFI
+1288 
-1298 PDPLTVITF
+1298 
-1307 APITG
+1307 
-1312 SSTSLNF
+1312 
-1319 NIQGKRLTGSD
+1319 
-1330 NELSELLILIIGDK
+1330 
-1344 GTVSQT
+1344 
-1350 NISVPSGST
+1350 
-1359 FNATSSFTASFN
+1359 ATSSFATYFLSGTSDVITITSASFTSN
-1371 INNPPPYDINQEVQS
+1371 FSPIPPSSPKLSNLNVNSTNFIIWDSNRNSIVFDPIEPSSSLLNFTIQATFISGDATTLLELKTIISSSQNGNRTPTTVFDSLSLSTPSFTRSFDISVQPG
-1386 NEQLL
+1386 EEL
-1391 IITQPF
+1391 F
-1397 PIYSTSATASYQ
+1397 IYTLPSPQYFTSATASFQ
-1409 LDISITSSAQTYS
+1409 LNVNVTSSQISYS
-1422 LSSSPSIQF
+1422 IPFGLDPILF

-1483 NYTTARIINP
+1483 NYTMARVINP
-1493 RYDGSRVSSAD
+1493 RYEGSRVSSAD
-1504 YNFYTAP
+1504 YNFYSAP
-1511 TNSETFLNGDTGSW
+1511 TSSETFLNGDTGSW

-1609 NYENRVYGENEAR
+1609 NYENRVYSENEAR
-1622 VQLDYSIQ
+1622 AQLDYSIQ

-1658 RSCFSMPTWLKANNS
+1658 KSVFSVPDWLSITGSFNNATQIS
-1673 NPPVIF
+1673 
-1679 TNSINCLRTGSGTLQ
+1679 TNSPTSLITGSNALK
-1694 LFSKPDNSGVSL
+1694 FYNSPDNSL
-1706 QTSAFDRRPVFGNV
+1706 
-1720 VTTNVTASNNL
+1720 VTTKITFPSSSATSRFASMVVSGSL

-1746 QGRFDFLVFY
+1746 VSTFLSSEQSPPSYFTR
-1756 LNDPGYT
+1756 PGIPST
-1763 VGLPYNTKV
+1763 SSV
-1772 DPTDPSNYFNF
+1772 DPNDLNNYFKINYF
-1783 IPISSSLSSYE
+1783 SSSLASYE
-1794 NSNLPFL
+1794 NPNLPFL
-1801 VEKGDEIRVTY
+1801 VERGDEIRIIY
-1812 TGSLSTPIQS
+1812 NISTPQS
-1822 LSYFTQDFTVTNIIQ
+1822 PVYITQDFTVLSIEVASFPAINPYNARII
-1837 YSDPSLIASSG
+1837 SSSG
-1848 SRVYSCSIST
+1848 AFIST
-1858 GPAAINIY
+1858 PASVIGVR
-1866 DTFQVYPDPSTLTNK
+1866 DTLIVYPDPSTLTNK
-1881 IPNGE
+1881 IPDGT
-1886 ILNYTIRRKADND
+1886 ILNYTIRRKVDND

-1913 GYQALSG
+1913 GYQTLSG

>member
-1 MTIPISASII
+1 MSIPISASIV

-24 LTDQNIIPSQELV
+24 LTDQNIIPSQELI

-65 RDWSITQNSSTTTL
+65 RDWNITQNSDTKTL
-79 TSTDIIG
+79 TSTDTIG
-86 LDPSKDIFD
+86 LDPSKDIYD

-108 FINPELNSN
+108 FINPELNSDV
-117 STQTYY
+117 SQTYY

-148 SFIEFSTK
+148 SFVEFSTK

-170 GNNEYQIGIN
+170 GNNEYQIGVN
-180 AQLETS
+180 TQLETS
-186 GSQSSILIKLYDA
+186 GSQYSVLIKLYDA
-199 LPDQYQVKDEIY
+199 LPDQYQVKDEVY
-211 VVTKVAETQAFNV
+211 VVTKVAETQVFNV

-243 TNLNIKDFVNN
+243 TNLNIKDIVNN
-254 STTLLSKSDL
+254 STTLKSKSEL
-264 LYSPST
+264 LNTEST
-270 SSIFNLQN
+270 SSLFNLQN
-278 VLNQKGVQI
+278 VLNQKGVQL
-287 TPNYSYDTFDEFV
+287 TPNYSYDTFDEFI

-314 KVSQIQT
+314 KVSKIQT
-321 YQSDINALGSITG
+321 YQSDINVLSTITG
-334 STSASYSVSSSVTS
+334 STSSSFQVLSSVTGLS
-348 LTTNIENIIQ
+348 INIENIIK

-375 YPKTGSSYPYTLLST
+375 YPKSSSLFPYDLYPVNSPEVST
-390 NSSQVLN
+390 
-397 WLGSDVENNPYYG
+397 WLGSDNELSPYYG

-426 LYYTVPEFIRD
+426 LYYTIPEFIRD
-437 NSNNNQYIEFCNM
+437 NDNNNQYIEFCNM

-459 LYTKTITQKLN
+459 LYTKAITQKLN

-475 EDGVPLKLAEEVIRS
+475 EDGIPLKLAEEAIRS
-490 FGFEGYGNNYNNQDN
+490 FGFEGLSNNYDNQGT

-510 GENNK
+510 GENNFD
-515 VYVPPTGSELITN
+515 YVPPTGNELITQ
-528 YIAVNQNIITNFSPN
+528 YIAVNQDGVINYWQPGYAWENYVQQFFS
-543 FTYNGYFQQLILN
+543 G

-628 AYTPSNTS
+628 AYTPGIDSS
-636 TAVFPWMPLS
+636 AQFPWLPL
-646 QNFISESKYI
+646 NKNYISESQYI

-681 VKKSDGVSTST
+681 VKKSNGNATST
-692 NFDFGVTLNYAPITT
+692 NFDFGVTLNYTPITT

-717 YANYGTLKLYISG
+717 YANYGTLRFYISG
-730 SSANGETA
+730 STANGGTA
-738 ISSDIYL
+738 VSNDIYL

-753 SVMLKRNTHVSASD
+753 SVMLKRNTHVGVND
-767 DSQATTYTLYAKNKI
+767 DDYNTTYTLYAKNKI

-800 SNVSASIN
+800 SNVSGSIN

-815 TGSADGVYLGG
+815 IGSADGIYLGG
-826 YISGSVVG
+826 YISGSVIG
-834 NRTLTSAGKLFLG
+834 NKTLTSAGKIFLG
-847 ALQEFRYYSIP
+847 ALQEFRYYSQPI
-858 LTEEI
+858 TEEI
-863 FNNFTMNPESIEG
+863 FNNYVMNPESIEG
-876 INPTGSL
+876 IDPMGSL
-883 SSFDKLNFRAPLGNE
+883 SSFDILNFRAPLGNE
-898 LESTFT
+898 LEDKFIKNV
-904 TTQTSSYTQPFTSL
+904 TSSYSQTLTSL

-923 AESPLLITQS
+923 GEAPSLITGS
-933 FINPVTN
+933 FIIPISNITSSAYN
-940 VSSSTYNLIYYSID
+940 VIYY
-954 GTKTY
+954 GNEVKTY
-959 STVNREVYFLNQP
+959 SIPNYEVYFLNQP

-989 SDYGNVLS
+989 SDFGNVLS

-1041 IQEVFSDPRTIRS
+1041 IQEIFSDPRTIRS
-1054 TGDFYNPLRKLS
+1054 TGDFYNPLRKFS

-1092 FKAIKGYV
+1092 FKAIKNYV
-1100 PARTSLSTGIVIK
+1100 PARTSVTTGIVIK

-1128 QNTTIAYGSD
+1128 QNSTIAYSSD
-1138 PSFNTPLV
+1138 PAFNTPLI

-1156 EMESISGGTGG
+1156 EIDPISGGTGG

-1175 GSPNFFQTPISQSWI
+1175 GSPDFFQTPISQSW
-1190 NSIDTIAGL
+1190 NNTFNTIAGE
-1199 QNIVENTE
+1199 QTIIENTE

-1217 SEFIATTQNLFP
+1217 SEFIATTQDAFP
-1229 NPYAPSNGLNIGP
+1229 NPYAPSNGLTIPLTSSVIFSLSGYKNNIFTTGSGLQTGIFNP
-1242 PSGSVSYSL
+1242 IIGDINIDYSNYISWGNNSFTLITNPASTSSNVELKITGDTINPSA
-1251 TGNSGIVTV
+1251 
-1260 TSESNSSFYILNNLN
+1260 LNN
-1275 VTSNNFINYSNEE
+1275 VTTYISSSLGI
-1288 NGYLWSGFFI
+1288 I
-1298 PDPLTVITF
+1298 
-1307 APITG
+1307 G
-1312 SSTSLNF
+1312 SSTTLFPFTKSF
-1319 NIQGKRLTGSD
+1319 TLT
-1330 NELSELLILIIGDK
+1330 L
-1344 GTVSQT
+1344 Q
-1350 NISVPSGST
+1350 SGVDYYLYSIPNT
-1359 FNATSSFTASFN
+1359 YTASFLATYNLN
-1371 INNPPPYDINQEVQS
+1371 IN
-1386 NEQLL
+1386 
-1391 IITQPF
+1391 
-1397 PIYSTSATASYQ
+1397 
-1409 LDISITSSAQTYS
+1409 ITSSEILYS
-1422 LSSSPSIQF
+1422 QSASPSIQF

-1459 NPNYPVNRLAI
+1459 NPNYPVNRTAI
-1470 ISGSATPAQTPDS
+1470 ISGNATPAQTPDS

-1511 TNSETFLNGDTGSW
+1511 TINTAFQNGDTGSW

-1531 GKTATI
+1531 GKIATI

-1545 HFKTSKQSREYW
+1545 HFKTSKQSRELW
-1557 NTYTFEIDA
+1557 GTYTFEIDA

-1573 NVVGENQETAVIKIE
+1573 SVVGENQETSVIKIE

-1609 NYENRVYGENEAR
+1609 NYENRTYSGNSLQIEI
-1622 VQLDYSIQ
+1622 DYSNQ

-1643 KLIGGNETGLRTAVT
+1643 KLIGGNQPSPNTFVT
-1658 RSCFSMPTWLKANNS
+1658 KSRFSVPSWVNVVGQKNINTNAPNS
-1673 NPPVIF
+1673 FI
-1679 TNSINCLRTGSGTLQ
+1679 TGSGTLTFYNNPDASD
-1694 LFSKPDNSGVSL
+1694 LIFSSTALVSTPPFGQIFIGSFKLNS
-1706 QTSAFDRRPVFGNV
+1706 
-1720 VTTNVTASNNL
+1720 
-1731 LGLIHGYNYAVKNQI
+1731 LGLIHAHNYAVKNQLKSNYYSTP
-1746 QGRFDFLVFY
+1746 GGTFLDLGINSNSKV
-1756 LNDPGYT
+1756 LPNDPE
-1763 VGLPYNTKV
+1763 
-1772 DPTDPSNYFNF
+1772 NYFYILPN
-1783 IPISSSLSSYE
+1783 SSSLSTYE
-1794 NSNLPFL
+1794 DSKTPFL
-1801 VEKGDEIRVTY
+1801 IEKGDEIRVTY
-1812 TGSLSTPIQS
+1812 DISPSSSIPFFID
-1822 LSYFTQDFTVTNIIQ
+1822 QDFTVTGITT
-1837 YSDPSLIASSG
+1837 SSVDFRLSNYEVLTISPGGAFFFVTG
-1848 SRVYSCSIST
+1848 SQ
-1858 GPAAINIY
+1858 IY
-1866 DTFQVYPDPSTLTNK
+1866 DTIQVHPNPVTLQNK
-1881 IPNGE
+1881 IPNG
-1886 ILNYTIRRKADND
+1886 IIQSYTIRRKVDND

-1907 APPNDQ
+1907 SPAGDQ
-1913 GYQALSG
+1913 GYQTLSG

-1931 IQTRNALTLINNLKA
+1931 IQKNNALTLINNLKA
-1946 KNAFRDDNDIPSTI
+1946 KNAFRDDNDTSLSI

>member
-1 MTIPISASII
+1 MTIPISSSII

-86 LDPSKDIFD
+86 LDPAKDIFD

-117 STQTYY
+117 SAQTYY

-136 KSNFITNEQISS
+136 KSNFITNEQIST
-148 SFIEFSTK
+148 SFTEFSTK

-186 GSQSSILIKLYDA
+186 GSQYSVLIKLYDA

-264 LYSPST
+264 LSSPST
-270 SSIFNLQN
+270 SSVFNLQN
-278 VLNQKGVQI
+278 ILNQKGVQI

-314 KVSQIQT
+314 KVAQIQT
-321 YQSDINALGSITG
+321 YQSDINVLGSISG

-375 YPKTGSSYPYTLLST
+375 YPKTGSSYPYTLLPA
-390 NSSQVLN
+390 NSPSVLT
-397 WLGSDVENNPYYG
+397 WLGSDNESSPYYG

-426 LYYTVPEFIRD
+426 LYYTIPEFIRD
-437 NSNNNQYIEFCNM
+437 NGNNNQYIEFCNM

-505 FIGLT
+505 FIGLV
-510 GENNK
+510 GENDFD
-515 VYVPPTGSELITN
+515 YVPPTGSELITN

-591 QLINIWGVPDTIL
+591 QLINIWGVPSTIL

-636 TAVFPWMPLS
+636 TAIFPWMPLN
-646 QNFISESKYI
+646 QNYISESKYI

-674 YYTQSLL
+674 FYTQSLL
-681 VKKSDGVSTST
+681 VKKSDGLSTST
-692 NFDFGVTLNYAPITT
+692 NFDFGVTLNYTPITT

-712 SYNTD
+712 SNNTD

-730 SSANGETA
+730 SAANGGTA
-738 ISSDIYL
+738 VSSDIYL

-767 DSQATTYTLYAKNKI
+767 SGSATTYTLYAKNKI

-789 IIGFQGSASIV
+789 TIGFQGSASIV

-815 TGSADGVYLGG
+815 TGSNDGIYLGG

-834 NRTLTSAGKLFLG
+834 NRTLTSAGKIFLG

-904 TTQTSSYTQPFTSL
+904 TTQTSSYTQSFTSL

-989 SDYGNVLS
+989 SDFGNVLS

-1128 QNTTIAYGSD
+1128 QNSTIAYSSD
-1138 PSFNTPLV
+1138 PAFNTPLV
-1146 YQNLELTSSI
+1146 FQNLELTSSI

-1242 PSGSVSYSL
+1242 PSGSVSYFL
-1251 TGNSGIVTV
+1251 TGNSGVVTV
-1260 TSESNSSFYILNNLN
+1260 TSASNALNPYLSNLNINSS
-1275 VTSNNFINYSNEE
+1275 NFIIWNSDRNSI
-1288 NGYLWSGFFI
+1288 NFN
-1298 PDPLTVITF
+1298 
-1307 APITG
+1307 PIETG
-1312 SSTSLNF
+1312 NVNLNF
-1319 NIQGKRLTGSD
+1319 NIQGTRLSNPNDLTKLQVYIS
-1330 NELSELLILIIGDK
+1330 S
-1344 GTVSQT
+1344 SQQGNRT
-1350 NISVPSGST
+1350 NLFPA
-1359 FNATSSFTASFN
+1359 FDFPSFTASFN
-1371 INNPPPYDINQEVQS
+1371 ISVQPGEELFIYTIPIGWTNP
-1386 NEQLL
+1386 
-1391 IITQPF
+1391 T
-1397 PIYSTSATASYQ
+1397 TASYQ
-1409 LDISITSSAQTYS
+1409 LDISITSSAQTYT

-1431 YNSDYYAIP
+1431 YNSDYNAII
-1440 NNENANRDNTFL
+1440 NNVDANRDNTFL

-1493 RYDGSRVSSAD
+1493 RYEGSRVSSAD

-1511 TNSETFLNGDTGSW
+1511 TSNETFLNGDTGSW

-1557 NTYTFEIDA
+1557 DTYTFEIDA

-1573 NVVGENQETAVIKIE
+1573 SIIGENQETSVIKIE
-1588 GQNNKLLDVSSTFE
+1588 GQNNKLLDVCSTFE
-1602 KNRQVSV
+1602 KTRQVSV
-1609 NYENRVYGENEAR
+1609 NYENRVYSGNSAGVEI
-1622 VQLDYSIQ
+1622 DYSNQ
-1630 NQIVPIFQ
+1630 NQIVPILQ

-1658 RSCFSMPTWLKANNS
+1658 RSCFSVPNWLSITGSFNNATQ
-1673 NPPVIF
+1673 IF
-1679 TNSINCLRTGSGTLQ
+1679 TNSPTSLITGSNTLR
-1694 LFSKPDNSGVSL
+1694 FWNIPDNSSITIKSPSATG
-1706 QTSAFDRRPVFGNV
+1706 SAFSAVLTSG
-1720 VTTNVTASNNL
+1720 SL
-1731 LGLIHGYNYAVKNQI
+1731 LGLIHGFNYTVKNQI
-1746 QGRFDFLVFY
+1746 KSQIIQTEQPLPIF
-1756 LNDPGYT
+1756 
-1763 VGLPYNTKV
+1763 PYNYIIGIPTASTV
-1772 DPTDPSNYFNF
+1772 DPNNLNNYFNF
-1783 IPISSSLSSYE
+1783 IYPSSSLSSYE

-1801 VEKGDEIRVTY
+1801 VEQGDEIRVTY
-1812 TGSLSTPIQS
+1812 FISNNNNPV
-1822 LSYFTQDFTVTNIIQ
+1822 YFSQDFTVLEVIQ
-1837 YSDPSLIASSG
+1837 GSSFSIVLPYSSSVVLSDG
-1848 SRVYSCSIST
+1848 STRPAYTRGVYD
-1858 GPAAINIY
+1858 A
-1866 DTFQVYPDPSTLTNK
+1866 FRVYPDPSTLQNK
-1881 IPNGE
+1881 IPNGT

-1907 APPNDQ
+1907 APAGDQ
-1913 GYQALSG
+1913 GYQTLSG

-1931 IQTRNALTLINNLKA
+1931 TQTRNALTLINNLKA
-1946 KNAFRDDNDIPSTI
+1946 KNAFRDDNDTSLSI

>member
-1 MTIPISASII
+1 MTIPISSSII

-65 RDWSITQNSSTTTL
+65 RNWDITQNSSTTTL
-79 TSTDIIG
+79 TSTDTIG

-108 FINPELNSN
+108 FINSELNSN
-117 STQTYY
+117 PTQTYY

-148 SFIEFSTK
+148 SFTEFSAK

-170 GNNEYQIGIN
+170 GNNEYQIGVN

-186 GSQSSILIKLYDA
+186 GSQYSVLIKLYDA

-211 VVTKVAETQAFNV
+211 VVTKVAESQAYQV

-238 LQGPN
+238 IQGPN

-254 STTLLSKSDL
+254 STTLKSKSDL
-264 LYSPST
+264 LSSPST
-270 SSIFNLQN
+270 SSVFNLQN
-278 VLNQKGVQI
+278 ILNQNGVQI

-307 RIENFIE
+307 RIENFVE
-314 KVSQIQT
+314 KVTLIQT
-321 YQSDINALGSITG
+321 YQSDIDALGSITG
-334 STSASYSVSSSVTS
+334 STSSSYFVSSSVNS

-375 YPKTGSSYPYTLLST
+375 YPKTGSSYPYILLPT
-390 NSSQVLN
+390 NSPSVLT
-397 WLGSDVENNPYYG
+397 WLGSDNEQSPYYG

-416 SFYDNNNQNW
+416 SFYDNDNQNW
-426 LYYTVPEFIRD
+426 LYYTIPEFIRD
-437 NSNNNQYIEFCNM
+437 NGNNNQYIEFCNM

-505 FIGLT
+505 FIGLV
-510 GENNK
+510 GENDFD
-515 VYVPPTGSELITN
+515 YVPPTGSELITS

-591 QLINIWGVPDTIL
+591 QLINIWGVPSTIL

-636 TAVFPWMPLS
+636 TAVFPWMPLY
-646 QNFISESKYI
+646 QNYISESKYI

-674 YYTQSLL
+674 FYTQSLL
-681 VKKSDGVSTST
+681 VKKSDGLSTST
-692 NFDFGVTLNYAPITT
+692 NFDFGVTLNYTPITT

-717 YANYGTLKLYISG
+717 YANYGTLRLYISG
-730 SSANGETA
+730 STANGGTA
-738 ISSDIYL
+738 TSNEIYL

-753 SVMLKRNTHVSASD
+753 SVMLKRNTHVSASN
-767 DSQATTYTLYAKNKI
+767 SGSATTYTLYAKNKI

-789 IIGFQGSASIV
+789 TIGFQGSASIF
-800 SNVSASIN
+800 SNVSSSIN

-815 TGSADGVYLGG
+815 TGSNDGIYLGG
-826 YISGSVVG
+826 YISGSAVG
-834 NRTLTSAGKLFLG
+834 NRTLTSAGKIFLG
-847 ALQEFRYYSIP
+847 ALQEFRYYSTP

-904 TTQTSSYTQPFTSL
+904 TTQSSSYTQSFTSL

-989 SDYGNVLS
+989 SDFGNVLS

-1054 TGDFYNPLRKLS
+1054 TGDFYDPLRALS

-1138 PSFNTPLV
+1138 PAFNTPLV
-1146 YQNLELTSSI
+1146 FQNLELTSSI
-1156 EMESISGGTGG
+1156 EIDPISGGTGG

-1217 SEFIATTQNLFP
+1217 SEFVATTQIAFP
-1229 NPYAPSNGLNIGP
+1229 NPYAPSNGLTIPITSSTIFSLQGYKNNILTTG
-1242 PSGSVSYSL
+1242 SGL
-1251 TGNSGIVTV
+1251 TSSIFSNIIGNIDI
-1260 TSESNSSFYILNNLN
+1260 NSSNYI
-1275 VTSNNFINYSNEE
+1275 S
-1288 NGYLWSGFFI
+1288 W
-1298 PDPLTVITF
+1298 
-1307 APITG
+1307 G
-1312 SSTSLNF
+1312 SSSFTLVANEAASTASVELKIDGNAVDPSALSQVTTYITSSL
-1319 NIQGKRLTGSD
+1319 GM
-1330 NELSELLILIIGDK
+1330 IGF
-1344 GTVSQT
+1344 G
-1350 NISVPSGST
+1350 
-1359 FNATSSFTASFN
+1359 TSSFPFTKSFSLTLQSGVDYYLYSIPNTYTSSILASYNLN
-1371 INNPPPYDINQEVQS
+1371 IN
-1386 NEQLL
+1386 
-1391 IITQPF
+1391 
-1397 PIYSTSATASYQ
+1397 
-1409 LDISITSSAQTYS
+1409 ITSSEIRYS
-1422 LSSSPSIQF
+1422 QSASPSIQF

-1452 KDIDYSS
+1452 KDVDYSS

-1483 NYTTARIINP
+1483 NYTMARVINP
-1493 RYDGSRVSSAD
+1493 RYEGSRVSSAD

-1511 TNSETFLNGDTGSW
+1511 TNNETFLNGDTGSW

-1545 HFKTSKQSREYW
+1545 HFKTSKQSKEYW
-1557 NTYTFEIDA
+1557 DTYTFEIDA

-1573 NVVGENQETAVIKIE
+1573 SVVGENQETSIIKIE

-1602 KNRQVSV
+1602 KTRQVSI
-1609 NYENRVYGENEAR
+1609 NYENRVYSGNPLGIEI
-1622 VQLDYSIQ
+1622 DYSNQ
-1630 NQIVPIFQ
+1630 NQIVPILQ

-1658 RSCFSMPTWLKANNS
+1658 KSVFSVPNWLSITGSFNNATQIS
-1673 NPPVIF
+1673 
-1679 TNSINCLRTGSGTLQ
+1679 TNSPTSLITGSNALR
-1694 LFSKPDNSGVSL
+1694 FYNSPDNSL
-1706 QTSAFDRRPVFGNV
+1706 
-1720 VTTNVTASNNL
+1720 VTTKISFANPFFSNIYSSVVVSGSL
-1731 LGLIHGYNYAVKNQI
+1731 LGLIHGYNYAVKNQ
-1746 QGRFDFLVFY
+1746 LVSN
-1756 LNDPGYT
+1756 LGSNDLPLPFTALFVTPGIPST
-1763 VGLPYNTKV
+1763 SSI
-1772 DPTDPSNYFNF
+1772 DPNNLDNYFKINYF
-1783 IPISSSLSSYE
+1783 SSSLASYE
-1794 NSNLPFL
+1794 NPNLPFL
-1801 VEKGDEIRVTY
+1801 VERGDEIRIIY
-1812 TGSLSTPIQS
+1812 NISTPQS
-1822 LSYFTQDFTVTNIIQ
+1822 PVYITQDFTVLNITVGNFPTINP
-1837 YSDPSLIASSG
+1837 YNARIISSSG
-1848 SRVYSCSIST
+1848 AFIST
-1858 GPAAINIY
+1858 PTTASGVY
-1866 DTFQVYPDPSTLTNK
+1866 DTLIVYPDPSTLTNK
-1881 IPNGE
+1881 IPNGL
-1886 ILNYTIRRKADND
+1886 IANYTIRRKVDND

-1913 GYQALSG
+1913 GYQTLSG
-1920 PGYLIPNDFTE
+1920 PGYLIPNDFTDT
-1931 IQTRNALTLINNLKA
+1931 QKRNALTLINNLKA
-1946 KNAFRDDNDIPSTI
+1946 KNAFRDDNDTSLSI

>member
-46 IEFYIYDANVSLLS
+46 IEFYIYDANISLLN

-65 RDWSITQNSSTTTL
+65 RNWSITQNSDTKTL
-79 TSTDIIG
+79 TSTDTIG

-117 STQTYY
+117 STTTYY

-136 KSNFITNEQISS
+136 KSNFITNEQIST
-148 SFIEFSTK
+148 SFTEFSTK

-170 GNNEYQIGIN
+170 RNNEYQIGVN

-186 GSQSSILIKLYDA
+186 GSQYSILIKLYDA
-199 LPDQYQVKDEIY
+199 LPDQYQVKDEVY

-243 TNLNIKDFVNN
+243 TNINIKDLVNN
-254 STTLLSKSDL
+254 STNLLSQSDL
-264 LYSPST
+264 LSSPST
-270 SSIFNLQN
+270 SSVFNLQN
-278 VLNQKGVQI
+278 ILNQNGVQI
-287 TPNYSYDTFDEFV
+287 TPNYSYNTFDEFV

-307 RIENFIE
+307 RIENFVE
-314 KVSQIQT
+314 KVTQIQT
-321 YQSDINALGSITG
+321 YQSDINILGSITG
-334 STSASYSVSSSVTS
+334 STSSSYSVSSSVVN
-348 LTTNIENIIQ
+348 LTNNIENIIQ

-367 YYTTSSYS
+367 YYNTSSYS
-375 YPKTGSSYPYTLLST
+375 YPKTGNFYPYTLLPT
-390 NSSQVLN
+390 NSTPVLN
-397 WLGSDVENNPYYG
+397 WLGSDNESSPYYG

-426 LYYTVPEFIRD
+426 LYYTIPEFIRD
-437 NSNNNQYIEFCNM
+437 NGNNNQYIEFCNM

-459 LYTKTITQKLN
+459 LYTKTVTQKLN

-490 FGFEGYGNNYNNQDN
+490 FGFEGYGNNYNNQNN
-505 FIGLT
+505 FIGLV
-510 GENNK
+510 GEDDET
-515 VYVPPTGSELITN
+515 YVPPTGSELITS
-528 YIAVNQNIITNFSPN
+528 YIAVNENNITNYWSPN
-543 FTYNGYFQQLILN
+543 YPSTGSNLP
-556 GYPYPIDNVSKEI
+556 YPYPIDNVSKEI

-615 ESTYDQWYNRYSY
+615 ELTYDQWYNRYSY
-628 AYTPSNTS
+628 AYTPNANQLRASS
-636 TAVFPWMPLS
+636 SVVFPWMPLY
-646 QNFISESKYI
+646 QNFTSENKYI

-663 RFKTDGIPTSS
+663 RFKTDGIPSS
-674 YYTQSLL
+674 SFYSQSLL
-681 VKKSDGVSTST
+681 VKKSDGLSTST
-692 NFDFGVTLNYAPITT
+692 NFDFGVTLNYTPITT

-712 SYNTD
+712 SNNTD
-717 YANYGTLKLYISG
+717 YANYGTLRLYISG
-730 SSANGETA
+730 SAANGGTA
-738 ISSDIYL
+738 ISNAIYL
-745 PFFDKGWW
+745 PFFDEGWW

-767 DSQATTYTLYAKNKI
+767 SGSATTYTLYAKNKI

-789 IIGFQGSASIV
+789 TIGFQGSASIV
-800 SNVSASIN
+800 SNISSSIN

-815 TGSADGVYLGG
+815 TGSNDGVYLGG

-834 NRTLTSAGKLFLG
+834 SRTLTTAGRIFLG
-847 ALQEFRYYSIP
+847 SLQEFRYYGTPI
-858 LTEEI
+858 TEEV

-904 TTQTSSYTQPFTSL
+904 TTQTTYYTQSFTSL

-923 AESPLLITQS
+923 GEANLLITQS

-940 VSSSTYNLIYYSID
+940 VSSSTYNLIYYPNN
-954 GTKTY
+954 TVKTY
-959 STVNREVYFLNQP
+959 SKVNREIYFLNQP

-979 INDKI
+979 VNDKI

-989 SDYGNVLS
+989 SDFGNVLS

-1054 TGDFYNPLRKLS
+1054 TGDFYNPLRALA
-1066 EDYFKKYT
+1066 EDYFKKYSN
-1074 KGNIYDYL
+1074 GNVYDYL

-1128 QNTTIAYGSD
+1128 PNSTIAFSSN
-1138 PSFNTPLV
+1138 PTFNTPLV

-1156 EMESISGGTGG
+1156 EIESISGGTGG

-1175 GSPNFFQTPISQSWI
+1175 GSPNFFQTPISQSW
-1190 NSIDTIAGL
+1190 NNTFNTIAGE
-1199 QNIVENTE
+1199 QTIIENTE
-1207 KEFYDGEYSG
+1207 KEFYNGEYSG
-1217 SEFIATTQNLFP
+1217 SEFIATTQDLFP
-1229 NPYAPSNGLNIGP
+1229 NPYAPSDGLVTGDGIGYDIFFL
-1242 PSGSVSYSL
+1242 SGN
-1251 TGNSGIVTV
+1251 TPETI
-1260 TSESNSSFYILNNLN
+1260 
-1275 VTSNNFINYSNEE
+1275 
-1288 NGYLWSGFFI
+1288 
-1298 PDPLTVITF
+1298 
-1307 APITG
+1307 ITG
-1312 SSTSLNF
+1312 STGPTNPNLSSLNV
-1319 NIQGKRLTGSD
+1319 SS
-1330 NELSELLILIIGDK
+1330 SEGIIWNG
-1344 GTVSQT
+1344 
-1350 NISVPSGST
+1350 N
-1359 FNATSSFTASFN
+1359 SFN
-1371 INNPPPYDINQEVQS
+1371 INSTNLTTSSFVVFTIKGNRISNPSLNG
-1386 NEQLL
+1386 LL
-1391 IITQPF
+1391 IGLSSSLGYPGLTPYIFPFTASITANLYSGVDYYLKTIPN
-1397 PIYSTSATASYQ
+1397 IYSGSATASYT
-1409 LDISITSSAQTYS
+1409 LNIDVVSSPVPYS
-1422 LSSSPSIQF
+1422 LSSTPSVEF

-1459 NPNYPVNRLAI
+1459 NPNYPVNRTAI
-1470 ISGSATPAQTPDS
+1470 ISGSAIPAQTPDS

-1493 RYDGSRVSSAD
+1493 RYEGSRVSSAD

-1511 TNSETFLNGDTGSW
+1511 TSSTTFQNGDTGSW

-1545 HFKTSKQSREYW
+1545 HFKTSKQSKEYW

-1573 NVVGENQETAVIKIE
+1573 NVVGENQETSTIKIE
-1588 GQNNKLLDVSSTFE
+1588 GQNNKLLDISSTFE

-1609 NYENRVYGENEAR
+1609 NYENRTYSGNSLQIEI
-1622 VQLDYSIQ
+1622 DYSNQ

-1643 KLIGGNETGLRTAVT
+1643 KLIGGNETELRTAVT
-1658 RSCFSMPTWLKANNS
+1658 KSGFSMPTWLKANNS

-1679 TNSINCLRTGSGTLQ
+1679 TNSTNCLRTGSSALQ
-1694 LFSKPDNSGVSL
+1694 LFSKPDLSGITL
-1706 QTSAFDRRPVFGNV
+1706 QTNAWDNVPVFGL
-1720 VTTNVTASNNL
+1720 VTTNTTASNNL

-1746 QGRFDFLVFY
+1746 AGRFTFAFLAGT
-1756 LNDPGYT
+1756 LPGYT
-1763 VGLPYNTKV
+1763 VGLPYDTKV

-1783 IPISSSLSSYE
+1783 IPFTSSLASYE
-1794 NSNLPFL
+1794 SSNLPFL
-1801 VEKGDEIRVTY
+1801 VERGDEIRVTY
-1812 TGSLSTPIQS
+1812 TGSLSTPT
-1822 LSYFTQDFTVTNIIQ
+1822 YFTQDFTVTNIIQ
-1837 YSDPSLIASSG
+1837 YSDSNDPASVG
-1848 SRVYSCSIST
+1848 SHIYSCSLST
-1858 GPAAINIY
+1858 GQAAISIY
-1866 DTFQVYPDPSTLTNK
+1866 DTFQVYPDPSTLQNK
-1881 IPNGE
+1881 IPNGL
-1886 ILNYTIRRKADND
+1886 ISNYTIRRKVDND

-1913 GYQALSG
+1913 GYQTLSG

-1931 IQTRNALTLINNLKA
+1931 TQKRNALTLINNLKA
-1946 KNAFRDDNDIPSTI
+1946 KNAFRDDNDTSLSI

>member
-1 MTIPISASII
+1 
-11 QINPETLFNDGFE
+11 
-24 LTDQNIIPSQELV
+24 
-37 GSFIPEKNK
+37 
-46 IEFYIYDANVSLLS
+46 
-60 SNYDF
+60 
-65 RDWSITQNSSTTTL
+65 
-79 TSTDIIG
+79 
-86 LDPSKDIFD
+86 
-95 SGFDIGSLYAVYN
+95 
-108 FINPELNSN
+108 
-117 STQTYY
+117 
-123 ISDISSNRTELRL
+123 
-136 KSNFITNEQISS
+136 
-148 SFIEFSTK
+148 
-156 LNNPAY
+156 
-162 FDEFYISF
+162 
-170 GNNEYQIGIN
+170 
-180 AQLETS
+180 
-186 GSQSSILIKLYDA
+186 
-199 LPDQYQVKDEIY
+199 
-211 VVTKVAETQAFNV
+211 
-224 SFEDTPFSLDTLTY
+224 
-238 LQGPN
+238 
-243 TNLNIKDFVNN
+243 
-254 STTLLSKSDL
+254 
-264 LYSPST
+264 
-270 SSIFNLQN
+270 
-278 VLNQKGVQI
+278 LNQNGVQI
-287 TPNYSYDTFDEFV
+287 TPNYSYNTFDEFV

-307 RIENFIE
+307 RIENFVE
-314 KVSQIQT
+314 KVTLIQT
-321 YQSDINALGSITG
+321 YQSDINALGLITG
-334 STSASYSVSSSVTS
+334 STSSSYSVSSSVNS

-375 YPKTGSSYPYTLLST
+375 YPKTGSSYPYTLLPT
-390 NSSQVLN
+390 NSPSVLT
-397 WLGSDVENNPYYG
+397 WLGSDNDQSPYYG

-416 SFYDNNNQNW
+416 SFYDNDNQNW
-426 LYYTVPEFIRD
+426 LYYTIPEFIRD

-505 FIGLT
+505 FIGLV
-510 GENNK
+510 GEDNGT
-515 VYVPPTGSELITN
+515 YVPPTGSELITS
-528 YIAVNQNIITNFSPN
+528 YIAVNQGGIVNYWNPN
-543 FTYNGYFQQLILN
+543 YSVPNYVQQLIAQGL
-556 GYPYPIDNVSKEI
+556 PYPIDNVSKEI

-628 AYTPSNTS
+628 AYTPNAGQLYASS
-636 TAVFPWMPLS
+636 SAVFPWMPLY

-656 VPDSIEF
+656 VPDTIEF

-674 YYTQSLL
+674 FYTQSLL
-681 VKKSDGVSTST
+681 VKKSDGLSTST
-692 NFDFGVTLNYAPITT
+692 NFDFGVTLNYTPITT

-712 SYNTD
+712 SNNTD
-717 YANYGTLKLYISG
+717 YANYGTLRLYISG
-730 SSANGETA
+730 SAANGGTA
-738 ISSDIYL
+738 VSNAIYL
-745 PFFDKGWW
+745 PFFDEGWW

-767 DSQATTYTLYAKNKI
+767 NSQATTYTLYAKNKI

-789 IIGFQGSASIV
+789 IIGFQGSASIA

-826 YISGSVVG
+826 YVSGSVVG

-847 ALQEFRYYSIP
+847 SLQEFRYYSTP
-858 LTEEI
+858 LTEEV

-876 INPTGSL
+876 IDPTGSL

-904 TTQTSSYTQPFTSL
+904 TTQATYYTQSFTSL

-940 VSSSTYNLIYYSID
+940 VSSSTYNLIYYSTG

-989 SDYGNVLS
+989 SDFGNVLS

-1128 QNTTIAYGSD
+1128 QNTTIAYGSN
-1138 PSFNTPLV
+1138 PAFNTPLI

-1167 VVEKFNYA
+1167 VVEKFNYV

-1190 NSIDTIAGL
+1190 NSIPTIAGL

-1217 SEFIATTQNLFP
+1217 SEFIATTQNIFP
-1229 NPYAPSNGLNIGP
+1229 NPYAPSNGLII
-1242 PSGSVSYSL
+1242 STTGSTIFSLFGTTPEVIVTGSTGGTLPNLSSLNVSSFN
-1251 TGNSGIVTV
+1251 GINWNSGN
-1260 TSESNSSFYILNNLN
+1260 NSFNI
-1275 VTSNNFINYSNEE
+1275 
-1288 NGYLWSGFFI
+1288 
-1298 PDPLTVITF
+1298 D
-1307 APITG
+1307 
-1312 SSTSLNF
+1312 STSLTTSLVVTF
-1319 NIQGKRLTGSD
+1319 NIQGDRLS
-1330 NELSELLILIIGDK
+1330 NPSLSGLFMGISSSLETSSLIAY
-1344 GTVSQT
+1344 
-1350 NISVPSGST
+1350 P
-1359 FNATSSFTASFN
+1359 FNLSSSSFTASITTTLQSGIDYYLKTIPNNYTGSATSSYVLN
-1371 INNPPPYDINQEVQS
+1371 INAFSSPIPYSQS
-1386 NEQLL
+1386 
-1391 IITQPF
+1391 
-1397 PIYSTSATASYQ
+1397 A
-1409 LDISITSSAQTYS
+1409 
-1422 LSSSPSIQF
+1422 SPSIQF

-1493 RYDGSRVSSAD
+1493 RYEGSRVSSAD

-1511 TNSETFLNGDTGSW
+1511 TNSASFQNGDTGSW

-1573 NVVGENQETAVIKIE
+1573 SVIGENQETAVIKIE
-1588 GQNNKLLDVSSTFE
+1588 GQNNKLLDVCSTFE
-1602 KNRQVSV
+1602 KTRQVSV
-1609 NYENRVYGENEAR
+1609 NYENRVYSGNSAGVEI
-1622 VQLDYSIQ
+1622 DYSNQ
-1630 NQIVPIFQ
+1630 NQIVPILQ

-1643 KLIGGNETGLRTAVT
+1643 KLIAGNSLTPTTDKTNLKFSKAAWNNVNVNVFPDPNYINIENASIRLGTNTIRFLGSSATAT
-1658 RSCFSMPTWLKANNS
+1658 A
-1673 NPPVIF
+1673 
-1679 TNSINCLRTGSGTLQ
+1679 SINNDPTYKDWYYSYRGG
-1694 LFSKPDNSGVSL
+1694 G
-1706 QTSAFDRRPVFGNV
+1706 
-1720 VTTNVTASNNL
+1720 
-1731 LGLIHGYNYAVKNQI
+1731 LGLLHALNYATKNQI
-1746 QGRFDFLVFY
+1746 PAILSPNTLPPTTIPQLTLGIPSGSFI
-1756 LNDPGYT
+1756 DPNLPENYININNSAS
-1763 VGLPYNTKV
+1763 GL
-1772 DPTDPSNYFNF
+1772 
-1783 IPISSSLSSYE
+1783 ISYE
-1794 NSNLPFL
+1794 ESQLPFL
-1801 VEKGDEIRVTY
+1801 AQKGDEISIVY
-1812 TGSLSTPIQS
+1812 DNSFAFNLPFPTGGPYPQYITAV
-1822 LSYFTQDFTVTNIIQ
+1822 FTVLDII
-1837 YSDPSLIASSG
+1837 DSL
-1848 SRVYSCSIST
+1848 
-1858 GPAAINIY
+1858 
-1866 DTFQVYPDPSTLTNK
+1866 PDPNPATRPRFELVDNTGGTYPTTASGFFDTLQVFPD
-1881 IPNGE
+1881 PNY
-1886 ILNYTIRRKADND
+1886 ILLGSVINWTLRRKIDND

-1913 GYQALSG
+1913 GYQTLSG

-1931 IQTRNALTLINNLKA
+1931 TQTRNALTLINNLKA
-1946 KNAFRDDNDIPSTI
+1946 KNAFRDDNDTSLSI

>member
-24 LTDQNIIPSQELV
+24 LTDQNIIPSQELI

-65 RDWSITQNSSTTTL
+65 RDWNITQNSSTTTL
-79 TSTDIIG
+79 TSTDTIG
-86 LDPSKDIFD
+86 LDPSKDVFD

-117 STQTYY
+117 LSQTYY

-170 GNNEYQIGIN
+170 GNNEYQIGVN

-186 GSQSSILIKLYDA
+186 GSQSSVLIKLYDA
-199 LPDQYQVKDEIY
+199 LPDQYQVKDEVY

-254 STTLLSKSDL
+254 STTLKSKSDL
-264 LYSPST
+264 LSSPST
-270 SSIFNLQN
+270 SSVFNLQN
-278 VLNQKGVQI
+278 ILNQNGVQI

-307 RIENFIE
+307 RIENFVE
-314 KVSQIQT
+314 KVAQIQT

-375 YPKTGSSYPYTLLST
+375 YPKTGSSYPYTLLPT
-390 NSSQVLN
+390 NSPSVLT
-397 WLGSDVENNPYYG
+397 WLGSDNEQSPYYG

-416 SFYDNNNQNW
+416 SFYDNDNQNW
-426 LYYTVPEFIRD
+426 LYYTIPEFIRD
-437 NSNNNQYIEFCNM
+437 NGNNNQYIEFCNM

-505 FIGLT
+505 FIGLV
-510 GENNK
+510 GEDNGT
-515 VYVPPTGSELITN
+515 YVPPTGSELITN

-591 QLINIWGVPDTIL
+591 QLINIWGVPSTIL

-636 TAVFPWMPLS
+636 TAVFPWMPLN

-681 VKKSDGVSTST
+681 VKKSDGLSTST

-717 YANYGTLKLYISG
+717 YANYGTLRLYISG
-730 SSANGETA
+730 SAANGGTA
-738 ISSDIYL
+738 VSNAIYL
-745 PFFDKGWW
+745 PFFDEGWW

-767 DSQATTYTLYAKNKI
+767 SGSATTYTLYAKNKI

-815 TGSADGVYLGG
+815 TGSNDGIYLGG

-834 NRTLTSAGKLFLG
+834 NKTLTSAGKIFLG

-904 TTQTSSYTQPFTSL
+904 TTQTSSYTQSFTSL

-1128 QNTTIAYGSD
+1128 QNTTIAYGSN
-1138 PSFNTPLV
+1138 PAFNTPLI

-1217 SEFIATTQNLFP
+1217 SEFIATTQIAFP
-1229 NPYAPSNGLNIGP
+1229 NPYAPSNGLYVG
-1242 PSGSVSYSL
+1242 
-1251 TGNSGIVTV
+1251 
-1260 TSESNSSFYILNNLN
+1260 
-1275 VTSNNFINYSNEE
+1275 
-1288 NGYLWSGFFI
+1288 
-1298 PDPLTVITF
+1298 
-1307 APITG
+1307 
-1312 SSTSLNF
+1312 
-1319 NIQGKRLTGSD
+1319 
-1330 NELSELLILIIGDK
+1330 
-1344 GTVSQT
+1344 
-1350 NISVPSGST
+1350 
-1359 FNATSSFTASFN
+1359 ATSSFTTYFLSGTSDIITITSASFTSTFSP
-1371 INNPPPYDINQEVQS
+1371 IPPSSPKLSNLNVNSTNFIIWNSDRNSIVFDPIEPSSSLLNFTIQATFISGDATTLLGLKTIISSSQNGNRTPTTVFDSLSLSAPSFTRSFDISVQPG
-1386 NEQLL
+1386 EEL
-1391 IITQPF
+1391 F
-1397 PIYSTSATASYQ
+1397 IYTLPAPQYFTSATASFQ
-1409 LDISITSSAQTYS
+1409 LNINVTSSQVSYS
-1422 LSSSPSIQF
+1422 IPFGLDPILF

-1493 RYDGSRVSSAD
+1493 RYEGSRVSSAD

-1511 TNSETFLNGDTGSW
+1511 TSSTTFQNGDTGSW

-1573 NVVGENQETAVIKIE
+1573 SVIGENQETSVIKIE

-1609 NYENRVYGENEAR
+1609 NYENRVLSFSSASGNS
-1622 VQLDYSIQ
+1622 VQVELDYSNQ

-1643 KLIGGNETGLRTAVT
+1643 KLIGGNESSFNTFVT
-1658 RSCFSMPTWLKANNS
+1658 KSYFSVPSWLNVNGNRSPIINTSSSNS
-1673 NPPVIF
+1673 LI
-1679 TNSINCLRTGSGTLQ
+1679 TGSSTLTFYNIPDLSGNYFQFRAPGTSVGPLIYPVST
-1694 LFSKPDNSGVSL
+1694 FSKN
-1706 QTSAFDRRPVFGNV
+1706 T
-1720 VTTNVTASNNL
+1720 
-1731 LGLIHGYNYAVKNQI
+1731 LGLIHAFNYALKNQ
-1746 QGRFDFLVFY
+1746 LPCS
-1756 LNDPGYT
+1756 DPYGNLSGGD
-1763 VGLPYNTKV
+1763 GLDLGIPFNSSI
-1772 DPTDPSNYFNF
+1772 DPNNIDNYFIF
-1783 IPISSSLSSYE
+1783 LPFTSSLSSYE
-1794 NSNLPFL
+1794 DPKFPFL
-1801 VEKGDEIRVTY
+1801 VERGDEIRVTY
-1812 TGSLSTPIQS
+1812 NNGGTTPT
-1822 LSYFTQDFTVTNIIQ
+1822 YFTQDFTVLAITSSTEDFRRIN
-1837 YSDPSLIASSG
+1837 YSSSYYDG
-1848 SRVYSCSIST
+1848 STITQAT
-1858 GPAAINIY
+1858 GSQIY
-1866 DTFQVYPDPSTLTNK
+1866 DTLQVYPNPATLQNK
-1881 IPNGE
+1881 IPNG
-1886 ILNYTIRRKADND
+1886 IIQGYTIRRKVDND

-1913 GYQALSG
+1913 GYQTLSG

-1946 KNAFRDDNDIPSTI
+1946 KNAFRDDNDTSLSI
-1960 LTP
+1960 LTL

>member
-148 SFIEFSTK
+148 SFTEFSTK

-170 GNNEYQIGIN
+170 GNNEYQIGVN

-186 GSQSSILIKLYDA
+186 GSQSSVLIKLYDA
-199 LPDQYQVKDEIY
+199 LPDQYQVKDEVY

-264 LYSPST
+264 LSSPST
-270 SSIFNLQN
+270 SSVFNLQN
-278 VLNQKGVQI
+278 ILNQKGVQI

-730 SSANGETA
+730 SAANGGTA
-738 ISSDIYL
+738 VSNDIYL

-767 DSQATTYTLYAKNKI
+767 NSQATTYTLYAKNKI

-815 TGSADGVYLGG
+815 TGSADGIYLGG

-834 NRTLTSAGKLFLG
+834 NKTLTSAGKLFLG
-847 ALQEFRYYSIP
+847 ALQEFRYYSTP

-923 AESPLLITQS
+923 AESTLLITQS

-989 SDYGNVLS
+989 NDYGNVLS

-1175 GSPNFFQTPISQSWI
+1175 GSPDFFQTSISQSWI

-1229 NPYAPSNGLNIGP
+1229 NPYAPSNGLNVG
-1242 PSGSVSYSL
+1242 
-1251 TGNSGIVTV
+1251 
-1260 TSESNSSFYILNNLN
+1260 
-1275 VTSNNFINYSNEE
+1275 
-1288 NGYLWSGFFI
+1288 
-1298 PDPLTVITF
+1298 
-1307 APITG
+1307 
-1312 SSTSLNF
+1312 
-1319 NIQGKRLTGSD
+1319 
-1330 NELSELLILIIGDK
+1330 
-1344 GTVSQT
+1344 
-1350 NISVPSGST
+1350 
-1359 FNATSSFTASFN
+1359 ATSSFTTYFLSGTSDIITITSASFASP
-1371 INNPPPYDINQEVQS
+1371 IPPYPPSTPKLSNLNVNSTNFIIWDSNRNSIVFTPIEPSSSLLNFTIQASFISGDNTTLLGLKTIISSSQNGNKTSTAVFDSLSLSTPSFTRSFDISVQPG
-1386 NEQLL
+1386 EELFIYAL
-1391 IITQPF
+1391 PL
-1397 PIYSTSATASYQ
+1397 PPYSTSATASFQ
-1409 LDISITSSAQTYS
+1409 LNVNVTSSQISYS
-1422 LSSSPSIQF
+1422 IPFGLDPVLF

-1511 TNSETFLNGDTGSW
+1511 TSNETFLNDDTGSW

-1573 NVVGENQETAVIKIE
+1573 SVVGENQETAVIKIE

-1658 RSCFSMPTWLKANNS
+1658 KSGFSMPTWLKANNS

-1706 QTSAFDRRPVFGNV
+1706 NTTAFL
-1720 VTTNVTASNNL
+1720 TNVDPFTLFNITSSQNL

-1746 QGRFDFLVFY
+1746 QGKVDNKFVPPITLIPDAYFI
-1756 LNDPGYT
+1756 
-1763 VGLPYNTKV
+1763 GLPYNTPV
-1772 DPTDPSNYFNF
+1772 DPNNIDNYFNF
-1783 IPISSSLSSYE
+1783 IPFTSSLASYE
-1794 NSNLPFL
+1794 NANFPFL
-1801 VEKGDEIRVTY
+1801 VERGDEIRTTY
-1812 TGSLSTPIQS
+1812 NIGTTSLPFYIS
-1822 LSYFTQDFTVTNIIQ
+1822 QDFTVLQ
-1837 YSDPSLIASSG
+1837 VSSFTD
-1848 SRVYSCSIST
+1848 SITISNQIYSCSKQPTT
-1858 GPAAINIY
+1858 GGPIINIPITDIY

-1881 IPNGE
+1881 IPNGT

-1907 APPNDQ
+1907 APAGDQ
-1913 GYQALSG
+1913 GYQTLSG

>member
-1 MTIPISASII
+1 MAIPISASII

-46 IEFYIYDANVSLLS
+46 IEFYIYDANISLLN

-65 RDWSITQNSSTTTL
+65 RNWSITQNSSTTTL
-79 TSTDIIG
+79 TSTDTIG
-86 LDPSKDIFD
+86 LDPSKDVFD
-95 SGFDIGSLYAVYN
+95 SGFDIGNLYAVYN

-117 STQTYY
+117 LSQTYY

-148 SFIEFSTK
+148 SFTEFSTK

-170 GNNEYQIGIN
+170 GNNEYQIGVN

-186 GSQSSILIKLYDA
+186 GSQYSVLIKLYDA
-199 LPDQYQVKDEIY
+199 LPDQYQVKDEVY
-211 VVTKVAETQAFNV
+211 VVTKVAESKAYQV

-254 STTLLSKSDL
+254 STTLKSKSDL

-270 SSIFNLQN
+270 SSVFNLQN

-307 RIENFIE
+307 RIENFVE

-321 YQSDINALGSITG
+321 YQSDINALGSISG
-334 STSASYSVSSSVTS
+334 STSSSYSVSSSVTS

-375 YPKTGSSYPYTLLST
+375 YPKSTSLYPYNLYPV
-390 NSSQVLN
+390 NSSQVLT
-397 WLGSDVENNPYYG
+397 WLGSDVETSPYYG

-426 LYYTVPEFIRD
+426 LYYTIPEFIRD
-437 NSNNNQYIEFCNM
+437 NGNNNQYIEFCNM

-505 FIGLT
+505 FIGLV
-510 GENNK
+510 GEDNGT
-515 VYVPPTGSELITN
+515 YVPPTGSELITN

-591 QLINIWGVPDTIL
+591 QLINIWGVPSTIL

-636 TAVFPWMPLS
+636 TAVFPWMPLN

-681 VKKSDGVSTST
+681 VKKSDGLSTST

-717 YANYGTLKLYISG
+717 YANYGTLRLYISG
-730 SSANGETA
+730 SAANGGTA
-738 ISSDIYL
+738 VSNAIYL
-745 PFFDKGWW
+745 PFFDEGWW

-767 DSQATTYTLYAKNKI
+767 SGSATTYTLYAKNKI

-815 TGSADGVYLGG
+815 TGSNDGIYLGG

-834 NRTLTSAGKLFLG
+834 NKTLTSAGKIFLG

-904 TTQTSSYTQPFTSL
+904 TTQTSSYTQSFTSL

-984 RIADT
+984 RITDT
-989 SDYGNVLS
+989 SDFGNVLS

-1054 TGDFYNPLRKLS
+1054 IGDFYNPLRKLS

-1138 PSFNTPLV
+1138 PAFNTPLV

-1229 NPYAPSNGLNIGP
+1229 NPYAPSNGLYVG
-1242 PSGSVSYSL
+1242 
-1251 TGNSGIVTV
+1251 
-1260 TSESNSSFYILNNLN
+1260 
-1275 VTSNNFINYSNEE
+1275 
-1288 NGYLWSGFFI
+1288 
-1298 PDPLTVITF
+1298 
-1307 APITG
+1307 
-1312 SSTSLNF
+1312 
-1319 NIQGKRLTGSD
+1319 
-1330 NELSELLILIIGDK
+1330 
-1344 GTVSQT
+1344 
-1350 NISVPSGST
+1350 
-1359 FNATSSFTASFN
+1359 ATSSFATYFLSGTSDIIITSASFTSTFSP
-1371 INNPPPYDINQEVQS
+1371 IPPSSPKLSNLNVNSTNFIIWDSNRNSIVFDPIEPSSSLLNFTIQATFISGDNTTLIGLKTIISSSQNGNRTPTTVFDSLSLSTSSFTRSFDISVQPG
-1386 NEQLL
+1386 EEL
-1391 IITQPF
+1391 F
-1397 PIYSTSATASYQ
+1397 IYTLPTPQYFTSATASFQ
-1409 LDISITSSAQTYS
+1409 LNINVTSSQVSYS
-1422 LSSSPSIQF
+1422 IPFGLDPILF

-1452 KDIDYSS
+1452 KDVDYSS

-1493 RYDGSRVSSAD
+1493 RYEGSRVSSAD

-1511 TNSETFLNGDTGSW
+1511 TNSASFQNGDTGSW

-1573 NVVGENQETAVIKIE
+1573 SVIGENQETSVIKIE

-1609 NYENRVYGENEAR
+1609 NYENRVFSGNE
-1622 VQLDYSIQ
+1622 VQVELDYSNQ

-1658 RSCFSMPTWLKANNS
+1658 KSGFSMPTWLKANNS
-1673 NPPVIF
+1673 NPPIIF
-1679 TNSINCLRTGSGTLQ
+1679 TNSTNCLRTGSGTLQ
-1694 LFSKPDNSGVSL
+1694 LFSKPDNSGITL
-1706 QTSAFDRRPVFGNV
+1706 QTSAFDRLPFFGL
-1720 VTTNVTASNNL
+1720 VTTNTTASNNL

-1746 QGRFDFLVFY
+1746 QGRFDFVTAIF
-1756 LNDPGYT
+1756 NDPGYT

-1783 IPISSSLSSYE
+1783 IPISSSLASYE

-1801 VEKGDEIRVTY
+1801 VERGDEIRVTY
-1812 TGSLSTPIQS
+1812 TGSLSPPNTS
-1822 LSYFTQDFTVTNIIQ
+1822 LSYFTQDFTVTNVIQ

-1858 GPAAINIY
+1858 GPAAISIY
-1866 DTFQVYPDPSTLTNK
+1866 DTFQVYPDPSTLTNN
-1881 IPNGE
+1881 IPDGT

-1899 QSVIVFQS
+1899 QSIIVFQS
-1907 APPNDQ
+1907 SPPNDQ
-1913 GYQALSG
+1913 GYQTLSG

-1946 KNAFRDDNDIPSTI
+1946 KNAFRDDNDISLSI
-1960 LTP
+1960 

>member
-1 MTIPISASII
+1 MAIPISSSII

-46 IEFYIYDANVSLLS
+46 IEFYIYDANISLLN

-65 RDWSITQNSSTTTL
+65 RNWDITQNSSTTTL
-79 TSTDIIG
+79 TSTDTIG

-95 SGFDIGSLYAVYN
+95 NGFDIGSLYAVYN

-117 STQTYY
+117 PTQTYY

-170 GNNEYQIGIN
+170 GNNEYQIGVN

-186 GSQSSILIKLYDA
+186 SSQYSVLIKLYDA
-199 LPDQYQVKDEIY
+199 LPDQYQVKDEVY
-211 VVTKVAETQAFNV
+211 VVTKVAESQAYQV

-254 STTLLSKSDL
+254 STTLKSKSDL
-264 LYSPST
+264 LSSPST
-270 SSIFNLQN
+270 SSVFNLQN
-278 VLNQKGVQI
+278 ILNQKGVQI

-307 RIENFIE
+307 RIENFVE
-314 KVSQIQT
+314 KVTLIQT
-321 YQSDINALGSITG
+321 YQSDINALGAITG
-334 STSASYSVSSSVTS
+334 STSASYFVSSSVNS

-375 YPKTGSSYPYTLLST
+375 YPKTGNFYPYALLPT
-390 NSSQVLN
+390 NSTQVLN
-397 WLGSDVENNPYYG
+397 WLGSDNELSPYYG

-426 LYYTVPEFIRD
+426 LYYTIPEFIRD
-437 NSNNNQYIEFCNM
+437 NGNNNQYIEFCNM

-459 LYTKTITQKLN
+459 LYTKTVTQKLN

-490 FGFEGYGNNYNNQDN
+490 FGFEGYGNNYNNQNN
-505 FIGLT
+505 FISLI
-510 GENNK
+510 GEDDET
-515 VYVPPTGSELITN
+515 YVPPTGSELITQ
-528 YIAVNQNIITNFSPN
+528 YIAVNENNIVNYWSPN
-543 FTYNGYFQQLILN
+543 
-556 GYPYPIDNVSKEI
+556 YPSTGSDLPYQYPIDNVSKEI

-628 AYTPSNTS
+628 AYTPNANQLYASS
-636 TAVFPWMPLS
+636 SVVFPWMPLY

-656 VPDSIEF
+656 VPDTIEF

-674 YYTQSLL
+674 FYSQSLL
-681 VKKSDGVSTST
+681 VKKSDGLSTST
-692 NFDFGVTLNYAPITT
+692 NFDFGVTLNYTPITT

-712 SYNTD
+712 SNNTD
-717 YANYGTLKLYISG
+717 YANYGTLRLYISG
-730 SSANGETA
+730 SAANGGTA
-738 ISSDIYL
+738 VSNAIYL
-745 PFFDKGWW
+745 PFFDEGWW

-767 DSQATTYTLYAKNKI
+767 NSQATTYTLYAKNKI

-789 IIGFQGSASIV
+789 TIGFQGSASIV
-800 SNVSASIN
+800 SNISSSIN

-815 TGSADGVYLGG
+815 TGSNDGVYLGG
-826 YISGSVVG
+826 YVSGSVVG
-834 NRTLTSAGKLFLG
+834 SRTLTTTGRIFSGS
-847 ALQEFRYYSIP
+847 LQEFRYYSYPI
-858 LTEEI
+858 TEEI
-863 FNNFTMNPESIEG
+863 FNNYVMNPESIEG

-883 SSFDKLNFRAPLGNE
+883 SSFDILNFRAPLGNE

-904 TTQTSSYTQPFTSL
+904 TTQSIYYTQSFTSL

-923 AESPLLITQS
+923 GESPLLITQS

-940 VSSSTYNLIYYSID
+940 VSSSTYNLIYYP
-954 GTKTY
+954 TNTVKTY

-989 SDYGNVLS
+989 SDFGNVLS

-1054 TGDFYNPLRKLS
+1054 TGDFYNPLRALS
-1066 EDYFKKYT
+1066 EDYFKKYA

-1128 QNTTIAYGSD
+1128 QNSTIAYGSD
-1138 PSFNTPLV
+1138 PAFNTPLV
-1146 YQNLELTSSI
+1146 FQNLELTSNI
-1156 EMESISGGTGG
+1156 EIDPISGGTGG

-1229 NPYAPSNGLNIGP
+1229 NPYAPSDGLVAGDEIG
-1242 PSGSVSYSL
+1242 YDIFSL
-1251 TGNSGIVTV
+1251 LGNTPEIIVTGSTGV
-1260 TSESNSSFYILNNLN
+1260 TDPNLSSLN
-1275 VTSNNFINYSNEE
+1275 VSSSNGITW
-1288 NGYLWSGFFI
+1288 NG
-1298 PDPLTVITF
+1298 
-1307 APITG
+1307 
-1312 SSTSLNF
+1312 N
-1319 NIQGKRLTGSD
+1319 
-1330 NELSELLILIIGDK
+1330 
-1344 GTVSQT
+1344 
-1350 NISVPSGST
+1350 
-1359 FNATSSFTASFN
+1359 SFN
-1371 INNPPPYDINQEVQS
+1371 INSTNLTTSSSVVFTIKGDRISNPA
-1386 NEQLL
+1386 L
-1391 IITQPF
+1391 IGLIMGISSSLGFRSLTPF
-1397 PIYSTSATASYQ
+1397 RFPFTASISATLYSGVDYYLKTIPNNYTGSA
-1409 LDISITSSAQTYS
+1409 TSSYT
-1422 LSSSPSIQF
+1422 LNIDIVSSPVPYTLSFLPAIQF

-1493 RYDGSRVSSAD
+1493 RYEGSRVSSAD

-1511 TNSETFLNGDTGSW
+1511 TNNTAFQNGDTGSW
-1525 GGDISY
+1525 GGDVSY

-1545 HFKTSKQSREYW
+1545 HFKTSKQSRELFG
-1557 NTYTFEIDA
+1557 TYTFEIDA

-1573 NVVGENQETAVIKIE
+1573 NIVGENQETSVIKIE

-1602 KNRQVSV
+1602 KNRQVSI
-1609 NYENRVYGENEAR
+1609 NYENRTYSGNSL
-1622 VQLDYSIQ
+1622 QIDIDYSNQ

-1643 KLIGGNETGLRTAVT
+1643 KLISGNSLTENSQTL
-1658 RSCFSMPTWLKANNS
+1658 SSYFSIPSWVGILGNTSQNN
-1673 NPPVIF
+1673 VIVDY
-1679 TNSINCLRTGSGTLQ
+1679 SSSQSLLTGSNSLILDDGNILVNGPSI
-1694 LFSKPDNSGVSL
+1694 FSSSIVPSSDTVGYKRGNSLS
-1706 QTSAFDRRPVFGNV
+1706 
-1720 VTTNVTASNNL
+1720 
-1731 LGLIHGYNYAVKNQI
+1731 LIHSFNYSVKNQI
-1746 QGRFDFLVFY
+1746 TSSVSSSTIPGPPFFNFFEFIGIPQEIKIDP
-1756 LNDPGYT
+1756 NDP
-1763 VGLPYNTKV
+1763 N
-1772 DPTDPSNYFNF
+1772 NYFYFNN
-1783 IPISSSLSSYE
+1783 SSSGMNIYE
-1794 NSNLPFL
+1794 NSNIPFV
-1801 VEKGDEIRVTY
+1801 VERGDEIRIIYNASSISSPTY
-1812 TGSLSTPIQS
+1812 V
-1822 LSYFTQDFTVTNIIQ
+1822 TQDFTVMSVTTSSNS
-1837 YSDPSLIASSG
+1837 YNDATYDSSLSFSGIPNSSKL
-1848 SRVYSCSIST
+1848 RNVY
-1858 GPAAINIY
+1858 N
-1866 DTFQVYPDPSTLTNK
+1866 TFIVYPNPTTLN
-1881 IPNGE
+1881 IPNGK
-1886 ILNYTIRRKADND
+1886 IQNYTIRRKVDND

-1913 GYQALSG
+1913 GYQTLSG
-1920 PGYLIPNDFTE
+1920 PGYLIPNDFTDT
-1931 IQTRNALTLINNLKA
+1931 QKRNALTLINNLKA
-1946 KNAFRDDNDIPSTI
+1946 KNAFRDDNDTSLSI

>member
-46 IEFYIYDANVSLLS
+46 IEFYIYDANISLLS

-65 RDWSITQNSSTTTL
+65 RNWDITQNSSTKTL
-79 TSTDIIG
+79 TSTDTIG
-86 LDPSKDIFD
+86 LYPSKDVFD
-95 SGFDIGSLYAVYN
+95 SGFDIGNLYAVYN

-148 SFIEFSTK
+148 SYTEFSTK

-170 GNNEYQIGIN
+170 GNNEYQIGVN

-186 GSQSSILIKLYDA
+186 GSQYSVLIKLYDA
-199 LPDQYQVKDEIY
+199 LPDQYQIKDEVY
-211 VVTKVAETQAFNV
+211 VVTKVAESQVYQV

-243 TNLNIKDFVNN
+243 VNLNIKDFVNN

-264 LYSPST
+264 LSSPST
-270 SSIFNLQN
+270 SSVFNLQN
-278 VLNQKGVQI
+278 ILNQNGVQI
-287 TPNYSYDTFDEFV
+287 TPNYSYNTFDEFV

-321 YQSDINALGSITG
+321 YQSDINILGSITG
-334 STSASYSVSSSVTS
+334 STSASYSLSSSIIN
-348 LTTNIENIIQ
+348 LTANIENIIQ

-375 YPKTGSSYPYTLLST
+375 YPKTGSFYPYNLLST
-390 NSSQVLN
+390 NSTQVLN
-397 WLGSDVENNPYYG
+397 WLGSDNESSPYYG

-416 SFYDNNNQNW
+416 SIYDNNNQNW
-426 LYYTVPEFIRD
+426 LYYTIPEFIRD
-437 NSNNNQYIEFCNM
+437 NGNNNQYIEFCNM

-470 STNNL
+470 PTNNL

-505 FIGLT
+505 FIGLV
-510 GENNK
+510 GEDDGI
-515 VYVPPTGSELITN
+515 YVPPTGNELITS
-528 YIAVNQNIITNFSPN
+528 YIAVNKGNIINYWNPGYAWPN
-543 FTYNGYFQQLILN
+543 YVEQFITQGF
-556 GYPYPIDNVSKEI
+556 PYPIDNVSKEI

-591 QLINIWGVPDTIL
+591 QLINIWGIPDTIL

-615 ESTYDQWYNRYSY
+615 DLTYDQWYNRYSY
-628 AYTPSNTS
+628 AYTPNAGQLYASS
-636 TAVFPWMPLS
+636 SVVFPWMPLY

-656 VPDSIEF
+656 VPDTIEF

-681 VKKSDGVSTST
+681 VKKSDGLSTST
-692 NFDFGVTLNYAPITT
+692 NFDFGITLNYTPITT

-712 SYNTD
+712 SNNTD

-730 SSANGETA
+730 SAANGGTA
-738 ISSDIYL
+738 TSNEIYL

-767 DSQATTYTLYAKNKI
+767 SGSATTYTLYAKNKI

-789 IIGFQGSASIV
+789 QIGFQGSASVI
-800 SNVSASIN
+800 SNISSSIN

-815 TGSADGVYLGG
+815 TGSNDGIYLGG
-826 YISGSVVG
+826 YVSGSVVG
-834 NRTLTSAGKLFLG
+834 NKTLTTAGKIFLG
-847 ALQEFRYYSIP
+847 SLQEFRYYGTP
-858 LTEEI
+858 LTEEV

-876 INPTGSL
+876 IDPLGSL

-904 TTQTSSYTQPFTSL
+904 TSQSSSYTQSFTSL

-923 AESPLLITQS
+923 GESPLLITQS

-940 VSSSTYNLIYYSID
+940 VSSSTYNLIYYSTD

-959 STVNREVYFLNQP
+959 SKVNREVYFLNQP

-979 INDKI
+979 VNDKI

-989 SDYGNVLS
+989 SDFGNILS

-1026 DEINDDIIQSLGFSN
+1026 DEVNDDIIQSLGFSN

-1054 TGDFYNPLRKLS
+1054 TGDFYNPLRALS

-1128 QNTTIAYGSD
+1128 QNTTIAYGSNAT
-1138 PSFNTPLV
+1138 FNTPLV

-1156 EMESISGGTGG
+1156 EIDPISGGTGG

-1175 GSPNFFQTPISQSWI
+1175 GSPNFFQTPISQSW
-1190 NSIDTIAGL
+1190 NNTFNTIAGE
-1199 QNIVENTE
+1199 QTIIENTE

-1217 SEFIATTQNLFP
+1217 SEFIATTQVAFP
-1229 NPYAPSNGLNIGP
+1229 NPYAPSNGLTIPTTSSIVLSLSGSNSTILVTTSSGQNPQILTNLDTNFLSGISFEQGTGKISISPNPNITSSNVTFNIIGSKVDSNPLFVQSKVYLSSSIDSFPLSPTTYYSFLPTETFNISFTVNLQSGVDYYLYYQPNTYGMPP
-1242 PSGSVSYSL
+1242 PSFQSR
-1251 TGNSGIVTV
+1251 
-1260 TSESNSSFYILNNLN
+1260 F
-1275 VTSNNFINYSNEE
+1275 
-1288 NGYLWSGFFI
+1288 
-1298 PDPLTVITF
+1298 
-1307 APITG
+1307 
-1312 SSTSLNF
+1312 SLN
-1319 NIQGKRLTGSD
+1319 I
-1330 NELSELLILIIGDK
+1330 
-1344 GTVSQT
+1344 
-1350 NISVPSGST
+1350 
-1359 FNATSSFTASFN
+1359 NATSS
-1371 INNPPPYDINQEVQS
+1371 
-1386 NEQLL
+1386 L
-1391 IITQPF
+1391 IS
-1397 PIYSTSATASYQ
+1397 YSQ
-1409 LDISITSSAQTYS
+1409 
-1422 LSSSPSIQF
+1422 SSSPAIQF

-1452 KDIDYSS
+1452 KDIDYST
-1459 NPNYPVNRLAI
+1459 NPNYPVNRLSI

-1511 TNSETFLNGDTGSW
+1511 TNSASFQNGDIGSW
-1525 GGDISY
+1525 NGDISY

-1573 NVVGENQETAVIKIE
+1573 NVVGENQETSVIKIE

-1602 KNRQVSV
+1602 KNRQVSI
-1609 NYENRVYGENEAR
+1609 NYENRTYSGNSVGIEI
-1622 VQLDYSIQ
+1622 DYSNQ

-1658 RSCFSMPTWLKANNS
+1658 KSCFTVPSWLSITGSFNNATQ
-1673 NPPVIF
+1673 IF
-1679 TNSINCLRTGSGTLQ
+1679 TNSPTSLITGSNTLR
-1694 LFSKPDNSGVSL
+1694 FWNSPDNSSVIIKN
-1706 QTSAFDRRPVFGNV
+1706 TSIGNIAIGNV
-1720 VTTNVTASNNL
+1720 ITSGSL
-1731 LGLIHGYNYAVKNQI
+1731 LGLIHGFNYAVKNQI
-1746 QGRFDFLVFY
+1746 VSFFNP
-1756 LNDPGYT
+1756 NDIT
-1763 VGLPYNTKV
+1763 SIPYPYIYNIGIPSTSSVSV
-1772 DPTDPSNYFNF
+1772 DPNNINNYFN
-1783 IPISSSLSSYE
+1783 ILYSSSSLSTYE
-1794 NSNLPFL
+1794 DSNIPFL
-1801 VEKGDEIRVTY
+1801 VEIGDEIRISYATN
-1812 TGSLSTPIQS
+1812 TTPPI
-1822 LSYFTQDFTVTNIIQ
+1822 YFFQDFTVLGIQ
-1837 YSDPSLIASSG
+1837 IGSSANTIYN
-1848 SRVYSCSIST
+1848 SRVLFPGIT
-1858 GPAAINIY
+1858 GTGNATTNNVY
-1866 DTFQVYPDPSTLTNK
+1866 DTLQVYPNPSTLQNK
-1881 IPNGE
+1881 IPNGL
-1886 ILNYTIRRKADND
+1886 ISNYTIRRKAEND

-1907 APPNDQ
+1907 PPANDQ
-1913 GYQALSG
+1913 GYQTLSG
-1920 PGYLIPNDFTE
+1920 PGYLIPDDFTE
-1931 IQTRNALTLINNLKA
+1931 TQKRNALTLINNLKA
-1946 KNAFRDDNDIPSTI
+1946 KNAFRDDNDTSISL

>member
-1 MTIPISASII
+1 MAIPISASII

-65 RDWSITQNSSTTTL
+65 RDWNITQNSSTTTL
-79 TSTDIIG
+79 TSTDTIG
-86 LDPSKDIFD
+86 LDPSKDVFD

-108 FINPELNSN
+108 FINLELNSN

-170 GNNEYQIGIN
+170 GNNEYQIGVN

-199 LPDQYQVKDEIY
+199 LPDQYQVKDEVY

-264 LYSPST
+264 LSSPST
-270 SSIFNLQN
+270 SSVFNLQN
-278 VLNQKGVQI
+278 ILNQKGVQI

-307 RIENFIE
+307 RIENFVE

-321 YQSDINALGSITG
+321 YQSDINVLGSITG

-367 YYTTSSYS
+367 YYNSSSYS
-375 YPKTGSSYPYTLLST
+375 YPKTGSSYPYTLLPV
-390 NSSQVLN
+390 NSSQVLT
-397 WLGSDVENNPYYG
+397 WLGSDVETSPYYG

-416 SFYDNNNQNW
+416 SFYDNDNQNW
-426 LYYTVPEFIRD
+426 LYYTIPEFIRD

-505 FIGLT
+505 FIGLV

-515 VYVPPTGSELITN
+515 AYVPPTGSELITN
-528 YIAVNQNIITNFSPN
+528 YIAVNQNIVTNFSPN

-663 RFKTDGIPTSS
+663 RFKTNGIPTSS

-681 VKKSDGVSTST
+681 VKKSDGNATST
-692 NFDFGVTLNYAPITT
+692 NFDFGVTLNYTPITT

-730 SSANGETA
+730 SAANGGTA
-738 ISSDIYL
+738 VSNDIYL

-800 SNVSASIN
+800 SNISASIN
-808 QAWNKFG
+808 QAWNRFG

-847 ALQEFRYYSIP
+847 ALQEFRYYSTP

-904 TTQTSSYTQPFTSL
+904 TTQTSSYTQLFTSL

-923 AESPLLITQS
+923 AESTLLITQS

-1128 QNTTIAYGSD
+1128 QNTTIAYGSN
-1138 PSFNTPLV
+1138 PAFNTPLV

-1167 VVEKFNYA
+1167 VVEKFNYV
-1175 GSPNFFQTPISQSWI
+1175 GSPDFFQTPISQSWI
-1190 NSIDTIAGL
+1190 NTFNTIAGL
-1199 QNIVENTE
+1199 QNIVEDTE
-1207 KEFYDGEYSG
+1207 KEFYNGEYSG

-1229 NPYAPSNGLNIGP
+1229 NPYAPSNGLNVGATSSFATYFL
-1242 PSGSVSYSL
+1242 SGTSDV
-1251 TGNSGIVTV
+1251 VTV
-1260 TSESNSSFYILNNLN
+1260 TSASNALKPYLSNLN
-1275 VTSNNFINYSNEE
+1275 VNSTNFIIWNSDRNSISF
-1288 NGYLWSGFFI
+1288 N
-1298 PDPLTVITF
+1298 
-1307 APITG
+1307 PIGTG
-1312 SSTSLNF
+1312 NVDLNF
-1319 NIQGKRLTGSD
+1319 NIQGTRLS
-1330 NELSELLILIIGDK
+1330 NPLLTQLQVYISS
-1344 GTVSQT
+1344 SQQGNRT
-1350 NISVPSGST
+1350 NLFPAFIFP
-1359 FNATSSFTASFN
+1359 FTASFN
-1371 INNPPPYDINQEVQS
+1371 ISVQPG
-1386 NEQLL
+1386 EELF
-1391 IITQPF
+1391 IYTIPITWAN
-1397 PIYSTSATASYQ
+1397 STTASYQ
-1409 LDISITSSAQTYS
+1409 LDISITSSAQTYT

-1483 NYTTARIINP
+1483 NYTMARVINP

-1511 TNSETFLNGDTGSW
+1511 TSSETFLNGDTGSW

-1557 NTYTFEIDA
+1557 DTYTFEIDA

-1573 NVVGENQETAVIKIE
+1573 SVVGENQETAVIKIE
-1588 GQNNKLLDVSSTFE
+1588 GQNNKLLDVSSAFE

-1609 NYENRVYGENEAR
+1609 NYENRVYSENEAR
-1622 VQLDYSIQ
+1622 AQLDYSIQ

-1658 RSCFSMPTWLKANNS
+1658 KSVFSVPDWLSITGSFNNATQIS
-1673 NPPVIF
+1673 
-1679 TNSINCLRTGSGTLQ
+1679 TNSPTSLITGSNALK
-1694 LFSKPDNSGVSL
+1694 FSNSPDNSL
-1706 QTSAFDRRPVFGNV
+1706 
-1720 VTTNVTASNNL
+1720 VTTKITFPTSSVSRFASMVVSGSL

-1746 QGRFDFLVFY
+1746 VGTFFDNEQSPPSYFVR
-1756 LNDPGYT
+1756 PGIPST
-1763 VGLPYNTKV
+1763 SSV
-1772 DPTDPSNYFNF
+1772 DPNDLNNYFKINYF
-1783 IPISSSLSSYE
+1783 SSSLASYE
-1794 NSNLPFL
+1794 NPNLPFL
-1801 VEKGDEIRVTY
+1801 VERGDEIRVIY
-1812 TGSLSTPIQS
+1812 NISTPQTPVYI
-1822 LSYFTQDFTVTNIIQ
+1822 TQDFTVLSIEVSSFPVINPYNARII
-1837 YSDPSLIASSG
+1837 SSSG
-1848 SRVYSCSIST
+1848 AFIST
-1858 GPAAINIY
+1858 PVDVTGVR
-1866 DTFQVYPDPSTLTNK
+1866 DTLRVHPDPSTLTNK
-1881 IPNGE
+1881 IPNGT

-1913 GYQALSG
+1913 GYQTLSG

-1946 KNAFRDDNDIPSTI
+1946 KNAFRDDNENPATI

>member
-24 LTDQNIIPSQELV
+24 LTDQNIIPSQELI

-46 IEFYIYDANVSLLS
+46 IEFYIYDANISLLN

-65 RDWSITQNSSTTTL
+65 RNWSITQNSDTKTL
-79 TSTDIIG
+79 TSTDTIG

-117 STQTYY
+117 STTTYY

-148 SFIEFSTK
+148 SYTEFSTK

-170 GNNEYQIGIN
+170 GNNEYQIGVN

-186 GSQSSILIKLYDA
+186 GSQYSVLIKLYDA
-199 LPDQYQVKDEIY
+199 LPDQYQVKDEVY

-224 SFEDTPFSLDTLTY
+224 SFEDIPFSLDTLTY

-243 TNLNIKDFVNN
+243 TNINIKDLVNN
-254 STTLLSKSDL
+254 STDLQSQSDL

-270 SSIFNLQN
+270 SSVFNLQN
-278 VLNQKGVQI
+278 ILNQNGVQI
-287 TPNYSYDTFDEFV
+287 TPNYSYNTFDEFV

-307 RIENFIE
+307 RIENFVE
-314 KVSQIQT
+314 KVTQIQT
-321 YQSDINALGSITG
+321 YQSDINTLRSITG
-334 STSASYSVSSSVTS
+334 STSSSYSVSSSVIN
-348 LTTNIENIIQ
+348 LTNNIENIIQ

-375 YPKTGSSYPYTLLST
+375 YPKTGNFYPYTLLPT
-390 NSSQVLN
+390 NSPSVLT
-397 WLGSDVENNPYYG
+397 WLGSDNEYSPYYG

-416 SFYDNNNQNW
+416 SFYDNSNQNW
-426 LYYTVPEFIRD
+426 LYYTIPEFIRD
-437 NSNNNQYIEFCNM
+437 NGNNNQYIEFCNM

-459 LYTKTITQKLN
+459 LYTKTVTQKLN

-490 FGFEGYGNNYNNQDN
+490 FGFEGYGNNYNNQNN
-505 FIGLT
+505 FIGLV
-510 GENNK
+510 GEDDEI
-515 VYVPPTGSELITN
+515 YTPPTGSELITS
-528 YIAVNQNIITNFSPN
+528 YIAVNQGNIINYWNP
-543 FTYNGYFQQLILN
+543 GYAWADYVQQL
-556 GYPYPIDNVSKEI
+556 GTQGFPYPIDNVSKEI

-615 ESTYDQWYNRYSY
+615 NSTYDQWYNRYSY
-628 AYTPSNTS
+628 AYTPNAGQLYASS
-636 TAVFPWMPLS
+636 SVAFPWMPLY
-646 QNFISESKYI
+646 QNFISESRYI
-656 VPDSIEF
+656 VPDTIEF
-663 RFKTDGIPTSS
+663 RFKTDGIPTSN
-674 YYTQSLL
+674 YYSQSLL
-681 VKKSDGVSTST
+681 VKKSDGLSTST
-692 NFDFGVTLNYAPITT
+692 NFDFGVTLNYTPITT

-730 SSANGETA
+730 SAANGGTA
-738 ISSDIYL
+738 ISNEIYL
-745 PFFDKGWW
+745 PFFDEGWW

-767 DSQATTYTLYAKNKI
+767 SGSATTYTLYAKNKI

-789 IIGFQGSASIV
+789 QIGFQGSASIV
-800 SNVSASIN
+800 SNISSSIN

-815 TGSADGVYLGG
+815 TGSNDGVYLGG
-826 YISGSVVG
+826 YVSGSVVG
-834 NRTLTSAGKLFLG
+834 NKTLTTTGKIFLG
-847 ALQEFRYYSIP
+847 SLQEFRYYGTP
-858 LTEEI
+858 VTEEV

-876 INPTGSL
+876 IDPLGSL

-904 TTQTSSYTQPFTSL
+904 TSQSSSYTQSFTSL

-923 AESPLLITQS
+923 GESPLLITQS

-940 VSSSTYNLIYYSID
+940 VSSSTYNLIYYSTD
-954 GTKTY
+954 STRTY
-959 STVNREVYFLNQP
+959 SKVNREVYFLNQP

-979 INDKI
+979 VNDKI

-989 SDYGNVLS
+989 SDFGNVLS

-1054 TGDFYNPLRKLS
+1054 TGDFYNPLRALS

-1138 PSFNTPLV
+1138 PAFNTPLV
-1146 YQNLELTSSI
+1146 YQNLELNSNI
-1156 EMESISGGTGG
+1156 EIDPISGGTGG

-1190 NSIDTIAGL
+1190 NSIPTIAGL

-1217 SEFIATTQNLFP
+1217 SEFIATTQIAFP
-1229 NPYAPSNGLNIGP
+1229 NPYAPSDGLTIPITSSIVLSLSGSNSTILVTTSSGQNPQILTNLDINSLSGISFEQGTGKISLSPNSNTTSTDVTFNIIGSKVPTIPNFNFFQSKVYLSSSVSPLPLSPTTYYSLLPTGTFNISFSVNLQSGVDYYLYYQPNTYTTPAFQSFFSLNI
-1242 PSGSVSYSL
+1242 
-1251 TGNSGIVTV
+1251 
-1260 TSESNSSFYILNNLN
+1260 
-1275 VTSNNFINYSNEE
+1275 
-1288 NGYLWSGFFI
+1288 
-1298 PDPLTVITF
+1298 
-1307 APITG
+1307 
-1312 SSTSLNF
+1312 
-1319 NIQGKRLTGSD
+1319 
-1330 NELSELLILIIGDK
+1330 
-1344 GTVSQT
+1344 
-1350 NISVPSGST
+1350 
-1359 FNATSSFTASFN
+1359 NATSSVIRYSQSASPA
-1371 INNPPPYDINQEVQS
+1371 IE
-1386 NEQLL
+1386 
-1391 IITQPF
+1391 
-1397 PIYSTSATASYQ
+1397 
-1409 LDISITSSAQTYS
+1409 
-1422 LSSSPSIQF
+1422 F
-1431 YNSDYYAIP
+1431 YNSDYNAII
-1440 NNENANRDNTFL
+1440 NNVDANRDNTFL

-1483 NYTTARIINP
+1483 NYTMARVINP
-1493 RYDGSRVSSAD
+1493 RYEGSRVSSAD

-1511 TNSETFLNGDTGSW
+1511 TNSASFQNGDTGSW

-1573 NVVGENQETAVIKIE
+1573 NVVGENQETSTIKIE

-1602 KNRQVSV
+1602 KTRQVSV
-1609 NYENRVYGENEAR
+1609 NYENRTYSGNSVGIEI
-1622 VQLDYSIQ
+1622 DYSNQ

-1643 KLIGGNETGLRTAVT
+1643 RLIGGNETGLRTAVT
-1658 RSCFSMPTWLKANNS
+1658 KSCFSMPSWLKANNT
-1673 NPPVIF
+1673 NPSQIF
-1679 TNSINCLRTGSGTLQ
+1679 TDSTNCLRTGSNTLQ
-1694 LFSKPDNSGVSL
+1694 LFSKPDLSGISL
-1706 QTSAFDRRPVFGNV
+1706 NTTAFVYLGAAPVDIY
-1720 VTTNVTASNNL
+1720 NVTSSNNI
-1731 LGLIHGYNYAVKNQI
+1731 LGLMHGYNYAVKNQI
-1746 QGRFDFLVFY
+1746 VGEVQISFPPALY
-1756 LNDPGYT
+1756 GYN

-1772 DPTDPSNYFNF
+1772 DPTNPDNYFNF
-1783 IPISSSLSSYE
+1783 IPSSSSLSSYE

-1801 VEKGDEIRVTY
+1801 VENGDEIRVTY
-1812 TGSLSTPIQS
+1812 NIGTTSLPFYIS
-1822 LSYFTQDFTVTNIIQ
+1822 QDFTVLEVTSFTDSNT
-1837 YSDPSLIASSG
+1837 LG
-1848 SRVYSCSIST
+1848 SQVYSCSITEILTSST
-1858 GPAAINIY
+1858 QNAKILIY
-1866 DTFQVYPDPSTLTNK
+1866 DTFRVYPDPSTLTNK
-1881 IPNGE
+1881 IPSGL
-1886 ILNYTIRRKADND
+1886 ITNYTIRRKVEND
-1899 QSVIVFQS
+1899 QSVIVFQT
-1907 APPNDQ
+1907 APANDQ
-1913 GYQALSG
+1913 GYQTLSG

-1931 IQTRNALTLINNLKA
+1931 TQKRNALTLINNLKA
-1946 KNAFRDDNDIPSTI
+1946 KNAFRDDNDTSLSI

>member
-1 MTIPISASII
+1 MAIPISASVI
-11 QINPETLFNDGFE
+11 QVNPDTLFSNGFE
-24 LTDQNIIPSQELV
+24 LMDQNIIPSQELV
-37 GSFIPEKNK
+37 GSFIPGKNQ

-65 RDWSITQNSSTTTL
+65 KDWSITQNSDTKTL
-79 TSTDIIG
+79 TSTDTIG
-86 LDPSKDIFD
+86 LDPSKDVYD
-95 SGFDIGSLYAVYN
+95 SGFDIGNLYAVYN
-108 FINPELNSN
+108 FINLELNSN
-117 STQTYY
+117 PGQTYY

-136 KSNFITNEQISS
+136 KSNFIPNEQISS
-148 SFIEFSTK
+148 SFKEFSAK

-170 GNNEYQIGIN
+170 GNNEYQIGVN

-186 GSQSSILIKLYDA
+186 GSQYSILIKLYDA
-199 LPDQYQVKDEIY
+199 LPDQYQVKDEVYIA
-211 VVTKVAETQAFNV
+211 TKVAESKAYQV
-224 SFEDTPFSLDTLTY
+224 SFEDIPFSLDTLTH

-243 TNLNIKDFVNN
+243 VNINIKDFINN
-254 STTLLSKSDL
+254 STTLKSKSDL
-264 LYSPST
+264 TSSPST
-270 SSIFNLQN
+270 SSVFNLQN
-278 VLNQKGVQI
+278 ILNQKGVKI

-307 RIENFIE
+307 RIENFVE
-314 KVSQIQT
+314 KVAQIQT

-334 STSASYSVSSSVTS
+334 STSSSYSVSSSVNS

-375 YPKTGSSYPYTLLST
+375 YPKTGSSYPYALLPT
-390 NSSQVLN
+390 NSPSVLN
-397 WLGSDVENNPYYG
+397 WLGSDSEYSPYYG

-416 SFYDNNNQNW
+416 SIYDNNNQNW
-426 LYYTVPEFIRD
+426 LYYTIPEFIRD
-437 NSNNNQYIEFCNM
+437 NGNNDQYIEFCNM

-475 EDGVPLKLAEEVIRS
+475 EDGVPLQIAEEVIRS

-505 FIGLT
+505 FIGLV
-510 GENNK
+510 GENDET
-515 VYVPPTGSELITN
+515 YVPPTGSELITS
-528 YIAVNQNIITNFSPN
+528 YIAVNQGGIVNYWNPN
-543 FTYNGYFQQLILN
+543 YSLPNYVQQLSVL

-615 ESTYDQWYNRYSY
+615 NLTYDQWYNRYSY
-628 AYTPSNTS
+628 AYTPNNGQTCASS
-636 TAVFPWMPLS
+636 SVVFPWMPLY
-646 QNFISESKYI
+646 QNFTSESKYI
-656 VPDSIEF
+656 VPDTIEF

-681 VKKSDGVSTST
+681 VKKSDGLLTST
-692 NFDFGVTLNYAPITT
+692 NFDFGVTLNYTPITT

-712 SYNTD
+712 SNNTD

-730 SSANGETA
+730 STANGGTA
-738 ISSDIYL
+738 VSNTIYL

-767 DSQATTYTLYAKNKI
+767 NSQNTTYTLYAKNKI

-789 IIGFQGSASIV
+789 TIGFQGSASIV
-800 SNVSASIN
+800 SNVSSSIN

-826 YISGSVVG
+826 YVSGSVVG
-834 NRTLTSAGKLFLG
+834 NKTLTNSGKLFLG
-847 ALQEFRYYSIP
+847 SLQEFRYYGTP
-858 LTEEI
+858 VTEEV

-876 INPTGSL
+876 TDPTGSL

-904 TTQTSSYTQPFTSL
+904 TTQATYYTQSFTSL

-923 AESPLLITQS
+923 GESPLLITQS

-940 VSSSTYNLIYYSID
+940 VSSSTYNLIYYTNTS
-954 GTKTY
+954 TKTY
-959 STVNREVYFLNQP
+959 SKVDREVYFLNQP

-979 INDKI
+979 VNDKI

-989 SDYGNVLS
+989 SDFGNILS

-1026 DEINDDIIQSLGFSN
+1026 DEVNDDIIQSLGFSN
-1041 IQEVFSDPRTIRS
+1041 IQEVFADPRTIRS

-1138 PSFNTPLV
+1138 PAFNTPLV

-1156 EMESISGGTGG
+1156 EIDPISGGTGG
-1167 VVEKFNYA
+1167 VVERYNYA
-1175 GSPNFFQTPISQSWI
+1175 GSPNFFQTPITQSWI

-1229 NPYAPSNGLNIGP
+1229 NPYAPSNGLTIPVTSSTVFSLQGYKNNILTTG
-1242 PSGSVSYSL
+1242 SGLTSSIFNPIIGDININSSNYISWNSSSFTLIPNGFSSTASIELKITGNTINTPALVGVITYISSSLGVFGASSNFFPFTRSYSL
-1251 TGNSGIVTV
+1251 TLQSGVD
-1260 TSESNSSFYILNNLN
+1260 Y
-1275 VTSNNFINYSNEE
+1275 
-1288 NGYLWSGFFI
+1288 YLY
-1298 PDPLTVITF
+1298 
-1307 APITG
+1307 
-1312 SSTSLNF
+1312 
-1319 NIQGKRLTGSD
+1319 
-1330 NELSELLILIIGDK
+1330 
-1344 GTVSQT
+1344 
-1350 NISVPSGST
+1350 SVP
-1359 FNATSSFTASFN
+1359 NLYTSSF
-1371 INNPPPYDINQEVQS
+1371 
-1386 NEQLL
+1386 L
-1391 IITQPF
+1391 
-1397 PIYSTSATASYQ
+1397 ASYN
-1409 LDISITSSAQTYS
+1409 LNISITSSEIRYS
-1422 LSSSPSIQF
+1422 QSASPAIEF
-1431 YNSDYYAIP
+1431 YNSDYNATI

-1459 NPNYPVNRLAI
+1459 NPNYPVNRIAI

-1483 NYTTARIINP
+1483 NYTMTRVINP
-1493 RYDGSRVSSAD
+1493 RYEGSRVSSAD

-1511 TNSETFLNGDTGSW
+1511 TSSEMFLNGDTGSW

-1545 HFKTSKQSREYW
+1545 HFKTSKQSRELW

-1573 NVVGENQETAVIKIE
+1573 SIVGGNQETSTIKIE

-1602 KNRQVSV
+1602 KTRQVSV
-1609 NYENRVYGENEAR
+1609 NYEN
-1622 VQLDYSIQ
+1622 DTYSGNSLGLEINYAPQ
-1630 NQIVPIFQ
+1630 NIITPIMQ
-1638 GASEF
+1638 GAAEF
-1643 KLIGGNETGLRTAVT
+1643 KMIATNQPTLSTINLTSSFNTPSYIKSLFTSSTLIAGDVPA
-1658 RSCFSMPTWLKANNS
+1658 
-1673 NPPVIF
+1673 F
-1679 TNSINCLRTGSGTLQ
+1679 TTGSGYL
-1694 LFSKPDNSGVSL
+1694 
-1706 QTSAFDRRPVFGNV
+1706 
-1720 VTTNVTASNNL
+1720 NL
-1731 LGLIHGYNYAVKNQI
+1731 LGSAIANSSSVDIPALTSSLNLISGYAAMHSYNYAVKNQI
-1746 QGRFDFLVFY
+1746 TSSLTFINIGPLGISYYSQSLGIPAGLYVNP
-1756 LNDPGYT
+1756 NDI
-1763 VGLPYNTKV
+1763 N
-1772 DPTDPSNYFNF
+1772 NYYIF
-1783 IPISSSLSSYE
+1783 SSSSYNSSVSSYE

-1801 VEKGDEIRVTY
+1801 INVGDEIRVTY
-1812 TGSLSTPIQS
+1812 NLTPSSSIKNYQ
-1822 LSYFTQDFTVTNIIQ
+1822 TQDFTVTEVT
-1837 YSDPSLIASSG
+1837 SSG
-1848 SRVYSCSIST
+1848 QSIGLGILSQT
-1858 GPAAINIY
+1858 NTNVFLGFSGVIPFNDKIK
-1866 DTFQVYPDPSTLTNK
+1866 VYPNPATLSQK
-1881 IPNGE
+1881 IPNGN
-1886 ILNYTIRRKADND
+1886 IYNFTIRRKIQDD
-1899 QSVIVFQS
+1899 SKVIVFQS
-1907 APPNDQ
+1907 APVNDQ
-1913 GYQALSG
+1913 GYQTLSG

-1931 IQTRNALTLINNLKA
+1931 TQKRNALTLINNLKA
-1946 KNAFRDDNDIPSTI
+1946 KNAFRGDNDTSISVI
-1960 LTP
+1960 TP

>member
-24 LTDQNIIPSQELV
+24 LTDQNIIPSQELI

-46 IEFYIYDANVSLLS
+46 IEFYIYDANISLLN

-65 RDWSITQNSSTTTL
+65 RNWNITQNSDTKTL
-79 TSTDIIG
+79 TSTDTIG

-117 STQTYY
+117 SAQTYY

-136 KSNFITNEQISS
+136 KSNFISNEQISS
-148 SFIEFSTK
+148 SYTEFSTK

-170 GNNEYQIGIN
+170 GENEYQIGVN

-186 GSQSSILIKLYDA
+186 GSQYSVLIKLYDA
-199 LPDQYQVKDEIY
+199 LPDQYQVKDEVY
-211 VVTKVAETQAFNV
+211 VVTKVAESKAYQVT
-224 SFEDTPFSLDTLTY
+224 FEDIPFSLDTLTY

-243 TNLNIKDFVNN
+243 TNINIKDLVNN
-254 STTLLSKSDL
+254 STDLQSQSDL
-264 LYSPST
+264 LSSPST
-270 SSIFNLQN
+270 SSVFNLQN
-278 VLNQKGVQI
+278 ILNQNGVQI
-287 TPNYSYDTFDEFV
+287 TPNYSYNTFDEFV

-307 RIENFIE
+307 RIENFVE
-314 KVSQIQT
+314 KVALIQT
-321 YQSDINALGSITG
+321 YQSDINTLGSITG
-334 STSASYSVSSSVTS
+334 STSSSYSVSSSVIN
-348 LTTNIENIIQ
+348 LTNNIENIIQ

-375 YPKTGSSYPYTLLST
+375 YPKTGNSYPYTLLPT
-390 NSSQVLN
+390 NSPSVLN
-397 WLGSDVENNPYYG
+397 WLGSDSEYSPYYG

-416 SFYDNNNQNW
+416 SIYDNNNQNW
-426 LYYTVPEFIRD
+426 LYYTIPEFIRD
-437 NSNNNQYIEFCNM
+437 NGNNNQYIEFCNM

-490 FGFEGYGNNYNNQDN
+490 FGFEGYGNNYNNQNN
-505 FIGLT
+505 FIGLV
-510 GENNK
+510 GEDDET
-515 VYVPPTGSELITN
+515 YVPPTGSELITS
-528 YIAVNQNIITNFSPN
+528 YIAVNNGGIVNYWNPN
-543 FTYNGYFQQLILN
+543 YSVPNYVQQLLAQ
-556 GYPYPIDNVSKEI
+556 GFPYPIDNVSKEI

-615 ESTYDQWYNRYSY
+615 DLTYDQWYNRYSY
-628 AYTPSNTS
+628 AYTPNAGQLYASS
-636 TAVFPWMPLS
+636 SVVFPWMPLY
-646 QNFISESKYI
+646 QNFTSESKYI
-656 VPDSIEF
+656 VPDTIEF

-674 YYTQSLL
+674 FYSQSLL
-681 VKKSDGVSTST
+681 VKKSDGLSTST
-692 NFDFGVTLNYAPITT
+692 NFDFGITLNYTPITT

-730 SSANGETA
+730 SAANGGTA
-738 ISSDIYL
+738 TSNEIYL
-745 PFFDKGWW
+745 PFFDEGWW

-767 DSQATTYTLYAKNKI
+767 SGSATTYTLYAKNKI

-789 IIGFQGSASIV
+789 QIGFQGSASIV
-800 SNVSASIN
+800 SNISSSIN

-815 TGSADGVYLGG
+815 TGSNDGVYLGG
-826 YISGSVVG
+826 FVSGSVVG
-834 NRTLTSAGKLFLG
+834 NRTLTTAGKLFLG
-847 ALQEFRYYSIP
+847 SLQEFRYYGTP
-858 LTEEI
+858 VTEEV

-876 INPTGSL
+876 IDPLGSL
-883 SSFDKLNFRAPLGNE
+883 NSFDKLNFRAPLGNE

-904 TTQTSSYTQPFTSL
+904 TTQSSSYTQSFISL

-923 AESPLLITQS
+923 GESPLLITQS

-940 VSSSTYNLIYYSID
+940 VSSSTYNLIYYSND
-954 GTKTY
+954 STKTY

-979 INDKI
+979 VNDKI

-989 SDYGNVLS
+989 SDFGNILS

-1054 TGDFYNPLRKLS
+1054 TGDFYNPLRALS

-1138 PSFNTPLV
+1138 PAFNTPLV

-1156 EMESISGGTGG
+1156 EIDPISGGTGG

-1190 NSIDTIAGL
+1190 NSIDTIAGT
-1199 QNIVENTE
+1199 QNIIENTE

-1217 SEFIATTQNLFP
+1217 SEFIATTQVAFP
-1229 NPYAPSNGLNIGP
+1229 NPYAPSDGLTIPSTSTTMFSLYGYKNNILTTGSGLTSSIFSP
-1242 PSGSVSYSL
+1242 IIGDINIDSSNYISWSGS
-1251 TGNSGIVTV
+1251 
-1260 TSESNSSFYILNNLN
+1260 SFTL
-1275 VTSNNFINYSNEE
+1275 
-1288 NGYLWSGFFI
+1288 I
-1298 PDPLTVITF
+1298 PNKF
-1307 APITG
+1307 
-1312 SSTSLNF
+1312 SSTSSVELKINGNTIDAPALNGVITYISSSLGIVGASSNSF
-1319 NIQGKRLTGSD
+1319 PFTKSFSLT
-1330 NELSELLILIIGDK
+1330 LQSEIDYYLY
-1344 GTVSQT
+1344 
-1350 NISVPSGST
+1350 SVP
-1359 FNATSSFTASFN
+1359 NIYTSSFLASYNLN
-1371 INNPPPYDINQEVQS
+1371 IN
-1386 NEQLL
+1386 
-1391 IITQPF
+1391 
-1397 PIYSTSATASYQ
+1397 
-1409 LDISITSSAQTYS
+1409 ITSSEVKYS
-1422 LSSSPSIQF
+1422 QSASPAIQF
-1431 YNSDYYAIP
+1431 YNSDYNAII

-1452 KDIDYSS
+1452 KDVDYST

-1483 NYTTARIINP
+1483 NYTMARIINP

-1511 TNSETFLNGDTGSW
+1511 TSNEIFLNGDTGSW

-1545 HFKTSKQSREYW
+1545 HFKTSKQSREFW
-1557 NTYTFEIDA
+1557 NTYTFEIDV

-1573 NVVGENQETAVIKIE
+1573 NVVGENQETSTIKIE

-1602 KNRQVSV
+1602 KNRQVSI
-1609 NYENRVYGENEAR
+1609 NYENRTYSGNSAGIEI
-1622 VQLDYSIQ
+1622 DYSNQ

-1643 KLIGGNETGLRTAVT
+1643 KLIGGNQPSYPTYVTKSYFSVPSWINANGNSLTKINTNSPNSFITGSSTLT
-1658 RSCFSMPTWLKANNS
+1658 FYNNPDS
-1673 NPPVIF
+1673 SGVYFDSSVFPPAIF
-1679 TNSINCLRTGSGTLQ
+1679 TFTPTVGT
-1694 LFSKPDNSGVSL
+1694 FTRNP
-1706 QTSAFDRRPVFGNV
+1706 
-1720 VTTNVTASNNL
+1720 
-1731 LGLIHGYNYAVKNQI
+1731 LGLIHAYNYAIKNQLETSYYSTLAGEVNLDLGI
-1746 QGRFDFLVFY
+1746 PIYG
-1756 LNDPGYT
+1756 NIDPDN
-1763 VGLPYNTKV
+1763 P
-1772 DPTDPSNYFNF
+1772 DNYFYILPN
-1783 IPISSSLSSYE
+1783 SSSLSAYE
-1794 NSNLPFL
+1794 DVKLPFL
-1801 VEKGDEIRVTY
+1801 IEPGDEIDITYNTSISSNVPSYITQTFTALGITTSSVDFRWNNYQASVTTNLISTLV
-1812 TGSLSTPIQS
+1812 TGSQ
-1822 LSYFTQDFTVTNIIQ
+1822 
-1837 YSDPSLIASSG
+1837 
-1848 SRVYSCSIST
+1848 
-1858 GPAAINIY
+1858 IY
-1866 DTFQVYPDPSTLTNK
+1866 DTIQVYPDPSTLQNK
-1881 IPNGE
+1881 IPNG
-1886 ILNYTIRRKADND
+1886 IIQRYTIRRKVEND
-1899 QSVIVFQS
+1899 QSVIVFQT
-1907 APPNDQ
+1907 APANDQ
-1913 GYQALSG
+1913 GYQTLSG

-1931 IQTRNALTLINNLKA
+1931 IQKRNALTLINTLKA
-1946 KNAFRDDNDIPSTI
+1946 KNAFRDDNDTSLSI

>member
-1 MTIPISASII
+1 MAIPISSSII
-11 QINPETLFNDGFE
+11 QINPETLFSNGFE

-46 IEFYIYDANVSLLS
+46 IEFYIYDANISLLS
-60 SNYDF
+60 SDYDF
-65 RDWSITQNSSTTTL
+65 RDWNITQNSDTKTL
-79 TSTDIIG
+79 TSTDTIG

-117 STQTYY
+117 LSQTYY

-148 SFIEFSTK
+148 SFTEFLAK

-170 GNNEYQIGIN
+170 GNNEYQIGVN

-186 GSQSSILIKLYDA
+186 GSQYSVLIKLYDA
-199 LPDQYQVKDEIY
+199 LPDQYQVKDEVY
-211 VVTKVAETQAFNV
+211 VVTKVAESQAYQV

-254 STTLLSKSDL
+254 STTLKSKSDL
-264 LYSPST
+264 LSSPST

-278 VLNQKGVQI
+278 ILNQNGVQI
-287 TPNYSYDTFDEFV
+287 TPNYSYNTFDEFV

-307 RIENFIE
+307 RIENFVE
-314 KVSQIQT
+314 KVAQIQT
-321 YQSDINALGSITG
+321 YQSDINTLGSITG
-334 STSASYSVSSSVTS
+334 STSSSYSVSSSVAN
-348 LTTNIENIIQ
+348 LTNNIENIIQ

-375 YPKTGSSYPYTLLST
+375 YPKTGNFYPYTLLPT
-390 NSSQVLN
+390 NSTQVLN
-397 WLGSDVENNPYYG
+397 WLGSDSEYSPYYG

-416 SFYDNNNQNW
+416 SFYDNSNQNW
-426 LYYTVPEFIRD
+426 LYYTIPEFIRD
-437 NSNNNQYIEFCNM
+437 NGNNNQYIEFCNM

-505 FIGLT
+505 FIGLV
-510 GENNK
+510 GEDDGI
-515 VYVPPTGSELITN
+515 YVPPTGNELITS
-528 YIAVNQNIITNFSPN
+528 YIAVNQGNIINYWNPGYAWPN
-543 FTYNGYFQQLILN
+543 YVEQFITQGF
-556 GYPYPIDNVSKEI
+556 PYPIDNVSKEI

-591 QLINIWGVPDTIL
+591 QLINIWGIPDTIL

-615 ESTYDQWYNRYSY
+615 DLTYDQWYNRYSY
-628 AYTPSNTS
+628 AYTPNAGQLYASS
-636 TAVFPWMPLS
+636 SVVFPWMPLY

-656 VPDSIEF
+656 VPDTIEF

-681 VKKSDGVSTST
+681 VKKSDGLSTST
-692 NFDFGVTLNYAPITT
+692 NFDFGITLNYTPITT

-712 SYNTD
+712 SNNTD

-730 SSANGETA
+730 STANGGTA
-738 ISSDIYL
+738 TSNEIYL

-767 DSQATTYTLYAKNKI
+767 SGSATTYTLYAKNKI

-789 IIGFQGSASIV
+789 QIGFQGSASIV
-800 SNVSASIN
+800 SNISSSIN

-815 TGSADGVYLGG
+815 TGSNDGVYLGG
-826 YISGSVVG
+826 YVSGSVVG
-834 NRTLTSAGKLFLG
+834 NKTLTTAGKIFLG
-847 ALQEFRYYSIP
+847 SLQEFRYYGTP
-858 LTEEI
+858 VTEEV

-876 INPTGSL
+876 IDPLGSL

-904 TTQTSSYTQPFTSL
+904 TSQSSSYTQSFTSL

-923 AESPLLITQS
+923 GESPLLITQS

-940 VSSSTYNLIYYSID
+940 VSSSTYNLIYYSTD
-954 GTKTY
+954 STRTY
-959 STVNREVYFLNQP
+959 SKVNREVYFLNQP

-979 INDKI
+979 VNDKI

-989 SDYGNVLS
+989 SDFGNVLS

-1054 TGDFYNPLRKLS
+1054 TGDFYNPLRALS

-1138 PSFNTPLV
+1138 PAFNTPLV
-1146 YQNLELTSSI
+1146 YQNLELNSNI
-1156 EMESISGGTGG
+1156 EIDPISGGTGG

-1190 NSIDTIAGL
+1190 NSIPTIAGL

-1217 SEFIATTQNLFP
+1217 SEFIATTQIAFP
-1229 NPYAPSNGLNIGP
+1229 NPYAPSDGLTIPITSSIVLSLSGSNSTILVTTSSGQNPQILTNLDINSLSGISFEQGTGKISLSPNSNTTSTDVTFNIIGSKVPTPPNFNFSQSRVYLSSSIDPSPLSPTTYYSLLPTGTFNISFSVNLQLGVDYYLYYQPNTYTTPAFQSFFSLNI
-1242 PSGSVSYSL
+1242 
-1251 TGNSGIVTV
+1251 
-1260 TSESNSSFYILNNLN
+1260 
-1275 VTSNNFINYSNEE
+1275 
-1288 NGYLWSGFFI
+1288 
-1298 PDPLTVITF
+1298 
-1307 APITG
+1307 
-1312 SSTSLNF
+1312 
-1319 NIQGKRLTGSD
+1319 
-1330 NELSELLILIIGDK
+1330 
-1344 GTVSQT
+1344 
-1350 NISVPSGST
+1350 
-1359 FNATSSFTASFN
+1359 NATSSVIRYSQSASPA
-1371 INNPPPYDINQEVQS
+1371 IE
-1386 NEQLL
+1386 
-1391 IITQPF
+1391 
-1397 PIYSTSATASYQ
+1397 
-1409 LDISITSSAQTYS
+1409 
-1422 LSSSPSIQF
+1422 F
-1431 YNSDYYAIP
+1431 YNSDYNAII
-1440 NNENANRDNTFL
+1440 NNVDANRDNTFL

-1470 ISGSATPAQTPDS
+1470 ISGNATPAQTPDS
-1483 NYTTARIINP
+1483 NYTMARVINP

-1504 YNFYTAP
+1504 YNFYTPP
-1511 TNSETFLNGDTGSW
+1511 TNNEIFLNGDTGNW

-1573 NVVGENQETAVIKIE
+1573 NVVGENQETSVIKIE

-1602 KNRQVSV
+1602 KNRNVSI
-1609 NYENRVYGENEAR
+1609 NYENRTYSGNSL
-1622 VQLDYSIQ
+1622 QIDIDYSNQ

-1643 KLIGGNETGLRTAVT
+1643 KLIGGNQPSYPTYVT
-1658 RSCFSMPTWLKANNS
+1658 KSYFSVPSWINANGNS
-1673 NPPVIF
+1673 LTKINTDSP
-1679 TNSINCLRTGSGTLQ
+1679 NSFITGSNTLT
-1694 LFSKPDNSGVSL
+1694 FYNNPDSSGVYFNSAIFPL
-1706 QTSAFDRRPVFGNV
+1706 ASGFPILTSTFQRNP
-1720 VTTNVTASNNL
+1720 
-1731 LGLIHGYNYAVKNQI
+1731 LGLIHAYNYAVKNQLSTQYYSI
-1746 QGRFDFLVFY
+1746 PGEVY
-1756 LNDPGYT
+1756 LDLGIPTYGGVDPNDP
-1763 VGLPYNTKV
+1763 
-1772 DPTDPSNYFNF
+1772 DNYFYILHN
-1783 IPISSSLSSYE
+1783 SSSLSAYE
-1794 NSNLPFL
+1794 DVKLPFL
-1801 VEKGDEIRVTY
+1801 VEPGDEIDVTY
-1812 TGSLSTPIQS
+1812 NTSISNVPL
-1822 LSYFTQDFTVTNIIQ
+1822 YFTQTFTALGITTSSVDFRWNN
-1837 YSDPSLIASSG
+1837 YIASVTANFTSTVATG
-1848 SRVYSCSIST
+1848 SQ
-1858 GPAAINIY
+1858 IY
-1866 DTFQVYPDPSTLTNK
+1866 DTIQVYPDPSTLQNK
-1881 IPNGE
+1881 IPNG
-1886 ILNYTIRRKADND
+1886 IIQRYTIRRKVEND
-1899 QSVIVFQS
+1899 QSVIVFQTS
-1907 APPNDQ
+1907 PANDQ
-1913 GYQALSG
+1913 GYQTLSG
-1920 PGYLIPNDFTE
+1920 PGYLIPDDFTE
-1931 IQTRNALTLINNLKA
+1931 TQKRNALTLINNLKA
-1946 KNAFRDDNDIPSTI
+1946 KNAFRDDNDTSLSI

>member
-1 MTIPISASII
+1 
-11 QINPETLFNDGFE
+11 
-24 LTDQNIIPSQELV
+24 
-37 GSFIPEKNK
+37 
-46 IEFYIYDANVSLLS
+46 
-60 SNYDF
+60 
-65 RDWSITQNSSTTTL
+65 
-79 TSTDIIG
+79 
-86 LDPSKDIFD
+86 
-95 SGFDIGSLYAVYN
+95 
-108 FINPELNSN
+108 
-117 STQTYY
+117 
-123 ISDISSNRTELRL
+123 
-136 KSNFITNEQISS
+136 
-148 SFIEFSTK
+148 
-156 LNNPAY
+156 
-162 FDEFYISF
+162 
-170 GNNEYQIGIN
+170 
-180 AQLETS
+180 
-186 GSQSSILIKLYDA
+186 
-199 LPDQYQVKDEIY
+199 
-211 VVTKVAETQAFNV
+211 
-224 SFEDTPFSLDTLTY
+224 
-238 LQGPN
+238 
-243 TNLNIKDFVNN
+243 
-254 STTLLSKSDL
+254 
-264 LYSPST
+264 
-270 SSIFNLQN
+270 
-278 VLNQKGVQI
+278 
-287 TPNYSYDTFDEFV
+287 
-300 NFSSAKK
+300 
-307 RIENFIE
+307 
-314 KVSQIQT
+314 
-321 YQSDINALGSITG
+321 
-334 STSASYSVSSSVTS
+334 
-348 LTTNIENIIQ
+348 
-358 NFDGYEYYL
+358 
-367 YYTTSSYS
+367 
-375 YPKTGSSYPYTLLST
+375 
-390 NSSQVLN
+390 
-397 WLGSDVENNPYYG
+397 
-410 GIILSA
+410 
-416 SFYDNNNQNW
+416 
-426 LYYTVPEFIRD
+426 
-437 NSNNNQYIEFCNM
+437 
-450 VGQHFDELW
+450 
-459 LYTKTITQKLN
+459 
-470 STNNL
+470 
-475 EDGVPLKLAEEVIRS
+475 
-490 FGFEGYGNNYNNQDN
+490 
-505 FIGLT
+505 
-510 GENNK
+510 
-515 VYVPPTGSELITN
+515 
-528 YIAVNQNIITNFSPN
+528 
-543 FTYNGYFQQLILN
+543 
-556 GYPYPIDNVSKEI
+556 
-569 FKRLYHNM
+569 M

-591 QLINIWGVPDTIL
+591 QLINIWGVPSTIL

-636 TAVFPWMPLS
+636 TAVFPWMPLN

-681 VKKSDGVSTST
+681 VKKSDGLSTST
-692 NFDFGVTLNYAPITT
+692 NFDFGVTLNYTPITT

-717 YANYGTLKLYISG
+717 YANYGTLRLYISG
-730 SSANGETA
+730 SAANGGTA
-738 ISSDIYL
+738 VSNAIYL

-767 DSQATTYTLYAKNKI
+767 DNQATTYTLYAKNKI

-815 TGSADGVYLGG
+815 TGSNDGVYLGG

-834 NRTLTSAGKLFLG
+834 NRTLTSAGKIFLG
-847 ALQEFRYYSIP
+847 ALQEFRYYSTP

-904 TTQTSSYTQPFTSL
+904 TTQTSSYTQSFTSL

-1128 QNTTIAYGSD
+1128 QNTTVAYGSD
-1138 PSFNTPLV
+1138 PAFNTPLV

-1156 EMESISGGTGG
+1156 EIDPISGGTGG

-1190 NSIDTIAGL
+1190 NSINTIAGL

-1217 SEFIATTQNLFP
+1217 SEFIATTQNIFP
-1229 NPYAPSNGLNIGP
+1229 NPYAPS
-1242 PSGSVSYSL
+1242 SG
-1251 TGNSGIVTV
+1251 
-1260 TSESNSSFYILNNLN
+1260 
-1275 VTSNNFINYSNEE
+1275 
-1288 NGYLWSGFFI
+1288 
-1298 PDPLTVITF
+1298 LTVG
-1307 APITG
+1307 PGTG
-1312 SSTSLNF
+1312 SIIFSLSGYKNNKF
-1319 NIQGKRLTGSD
+1319 TTGSG
-1330 NELSELLILIIGDK
+1330 LQTGIFSPIIGDI
-1344 GTVSQT
+1344 
-1350 NISVPSGST
+1350 NIDSSNYISWGS
-1359 FNATSSFTASFN
+1359 SSFSL
-1371 INNPPPYDINQEVQS
+1371 IP
-1386 NEQLL
+1386 NE
-1391 IITQPF
+1391 
-1397 PIYSTSATASYQ
+1397 YSTSANIELKINGNTTYSPDLFGVITYISSSLGIVGFGTSSFPFTKSFSLTLQPGVDYYLYSIPNTYTASFLATYN
-1409 LDISITSSAQTYS
+1409 LNINITSSTISYS
-1422 LSSSPSIQF
+1422 QSSSPSIQF
-1431 YNSDYYAIP
+1431 YNSDYNAIP

-1511 TNSETFLNGDTGSW
+1511 TSSETFLNGDTGSW

-1573 NVVGENQETAVIKIE
+1573 SVVGENQETAVIKIE

-1609 NYENRVYGENEAR
+1609 NYENRTYSGNSAGIEI
-1622 VQLDYSIQ
+1622 DYSSQ

-1658 RSCFSMPTWLKANNS
+1658 RSGFSMPTWLKANNL
-1673 NPPVIF
+1673 NPPIIF

-1694 LFSKPDNSGVSL
+1694 LFSKPDNSGITL
-1706 QTSAFDRRPVFGNV
+1706 QTNAWDDIPVFGS
-1720 VTTNVTASNNL
+1720 VTTNITASNNL

-1746 QGRFDFLVFY
+1746 EGRFTFTFLFGT
-1756 LNDPGYT
+1756 LPGYT
-1763 VGLPYNTKV
+1763 VGLPYDTKV
-1772 DPTDPSNYFNF
+1772 DSTDPSNYFNF
-1783 IPISSSLSSYE
+1783 IPFTSSLASYE
-1794 NSNLPFL
+1794 SSNLPFL
-1801 VEKGDEIRVTY
+1801 VERGDEIRVTY
-1812 TGSLSTPIQS
+1812 TGSLFPPNSS
-1822 LSYFTQDFTVTNIIQ
+1822 LSYFTQDFTVTNVIQ
-1837 YSDPSLIASSG
+1837 YSDSNNPADSG

-1858 GPAAINIY
+1858 GPAAISIY

-1881 IPNGE
+1881 IPNGF
-1886 ILNYTIRRKADND
+1886 IANYTIRRKADND

-1907 APPNDQ
+1907 ASPNDQ
-1913 GYQALSG
+1913 GYQTLSG

-1946 KNAFRDDNDIPSTI
+1946 KNAFRDDNDTSIAI

>member
-1 MTIPISASII
+1 
-11 QINPETLFNDGFE
+11 
-24 LTDQNIIPSQELV
+24 
-37 GSFIPEKNK
+37 
-46 IEFYIYDANVSLLS
+46 
-60 SNYDF
+60 
-65 RDWSITQNSSTTTL
+65 
-79 TSTDIIG
+79 
-86 LDPSKDIFD
+86 
-95 SGFDIGSLYAVYN
+95 
-108 FINPELNSN
+108 
-117 STQTYY
+117 
-123 ISDISSNRTELRL
+123 
-136 KSNFITNEQISS
+136 
-148 SFIEFSTK
+148 
-156 LNNPAY
+156 
-162 FDEFYISF
+162 
-170 GNNEYQIGIN
+170 
-180 AQLETS
+180 
-186 GSQSSILIKLYDA
+186 
-199 LPDQYQVKDEIY
+199 
-211 VVTKVAETQAFNV
+211 
-224 SFEDTPFSLDTLTY
+224 
-238 LQGPN
+238 
-243 TNLNIKDFVNN
+243 
-254 STTLLSKSDL
+254 
-264 LYSPST
+264 
-270 SSIFNLQN
+270 
-278 VLNQKGVQI
+278 
-287 TPNYSYDTFDEFV
+287 
-300 NFSSAKK
+300 
-307 RIENFIE
+307 
-314 KVSQIQT
+314 
-321 YQSDINALGSITG
+321 
-334 STSASYSVSSSVTS
+334 
-348 LTTNIENIIQ
+348 
-358 NFDGYEYYL
+358 
-367 YYTTSSYS
+367 
-375 YPKTGSSYPYTLLST
+375 
-390 NSSQVLN
+390 
-397 WLGSDVENNPYYG
+397 
-410 GIILSA
+410 
-416 SFYDNNNQNW
+416 
-426 LYYTVPEFIRD
+426 
-437 NSNNNQYIEFCNM
+437 
-450 VGQHFDELW
+450 
-459 LYTKTITQKLN
+459 
-470 STNNL
+470 
-475 EDGVPLKLAEEVIRS
+475 
-490 FGFEGYGNNYNNQDN
+490 
-505 FIGLT
+505 
-510 GENNK
+510 
-515 VYVPPTGSELITN
+515 
-528 YIAVNQNIITNFSPN
+528 
-543 FTYNGYFQQLILN
+543 
-556 GYPYPIDNVSKEI
+556 
-569 FKRLYHNM
+569 
-577 AYLVKKKGTISGLR
+577 
-591 QLINIWGVPDTIL
+591 
-604 RINEFGGKDQN
+604 
-615 ESTYDQWYNRYSY
+615 
-628 AYTPSNTS
+628 
-636 TAVFPWMPLS
+636 
-646 QNFISESKYI
+646 
-656 VPDSIEF
+656 
-663 RFKTDGIPTSS
+663 
-674 YYTQSLL
+674 
-681 VKKSDGVSTST
+681 
-692 NFDFGVTLNYAPITT
+692 
-707 GSYQG
+707 
-712 SYNTD
+712 
-717 YANYGTLKLYISG
+717 
-730 SSANGETA
+730 
-738 ISSDIYL
+738 
-745 PFFDKGWW
+745 
-753 SVMLKRNTHVSASD
+753 MLKRNTHISASD
-767 DSQATTYTLYAKNKI
+767 SGSATTYTLYAKNKI

-789 IIGFQGSASIV
+789 TIGFQGSASIV
-800 SNVSASIN
+800 SNISSSIN

-815 TGSADGVYLGG
+815 TGSNDGIYLGG

-834 NRTLTSAGKLFLG
+834 NRTLTSAGKIFLG

-904 TTQTSSYTQPFTSL
+904 TTQTSSYTQSFTSL

-989 SDYGNVLS
+989 NDYGNVLS

-1128 QNTTIAYGSD
+1128 QNSTIAYSSD
-1138 PSFNTPLV
+1138 PAFNTPLV
-1146 YQNLELTSSI
+1146 FQNLELTSSI

-1229 NPYAPSNGLNIGP
+1229 NPYAPSNGLNVG
-1242 PSGSVSYSL
+1242 
-1251 TGNSGIVTV
+1251 
-1260 TSESNSSFYILNNLN
+1260 
-1275 VTSNNFINYSNEE
+1275 
-1288 NGYLWSGFFI
+1288 
-1298 PDPLTVITF
+1298 
-1307 APITG
+1307 
-1312 SSTSLNF
+1312 
-1319 NIQGKRLTGSD
+1319 
-1330 NELSELLILIIGDK
+1330 
-1344 GTVSQT
+1344 
-1350 NISVPSGST
+1350 
-1359 FNATSSFTASFN
+1359 ATSSFTTYLLSGTSDIITITSASFTTTFTP
-1371 INNPPPYDINQEVQS
+1371 IPPSSPKLSNLNVNSTNFIIWNSDRNSIVFDPIEPSSSLLNFTIQATFISGDATTLLGLQTIISSSQNGNRTPTTVFDSLSLSTPSFTRSFDISVQPG
-1386 NEQLL
+1386 EEL
-1391 IITQPF
+1391 F
-1397 PIYSTSATASYQ
+1397 IYTLPAPQYFTSATASFQ
-1409 LDISITSSAQTYS
+1409 LNVNVTSSQISYS
-1422 LSSSPSIQF
+1422 IPFGLNPILF

-1493 RYDGSRVSSAD
+1493 RYEGSRVSSAD

-1511 TNSETFLNGDTGSW
+1511 TNSASFQNGDTGSW
-1525 GGDISY
+1525 GGDVSY

-1557 NTYTFEIDA
+1557 DTYTFEIDA

-1573 NVVGENQETAVIKIE
+1573 SVVGENQETSTIKIE

-1609 NYENRVYGENEAR
+1609 NYENRVFSGNEVQ
-1622 VQLDYSIQ
+1622 VQLDYSNQ

-1673 NPPVIF
+1673 NPPLIF

-1694 LFSKPDNSGVSL
+1694 LFSQPDNSGVSL
-1706 QTSAFDRRPVFGNV
+1706 QTSAFDRLPFFGL
-1720 VTTNVTASNNL
+1720 VTTNTTASNNL

-1746 QGRFDFLVFY
+1746 QGRFDFLTFI

-1783 IPISSSLSSYE
+1783 IPISSSLASYE

-1801 VEKGDEIRVTY
+1801 VERGDEIRVTY
-1812 TGSLSTPIQS
+1812 TGSLSPSNTS
-1822 LSYFTQDFTVTNIIQ
+1822 LSYFTQDFTVTNVIQ
-1837 YSDPSLIASSG
+1837 YSDPSLIASRG
-1848 SRVYSCSIST
+1848 SRIYTCSISA
-1858 GPAAINIY
+1858 GPAAISIY
-1866 DTFQVYPDPSTLTNK
+1866 DTFQVYPDPSTLTNN
-1881 IPNGE
+1881 IPDGT
-1886 ILNYTIRRKADND
+1886 ILNYTIRRKVDND

-1907 APPNDQ
+1907 APPDDQ
-1913 GYQALSG
+1913 GYQTLSG

-1946 KNAFRDDNDIPSTI
+1946 KNAFRDDNDISLSI
-1960 LTP
+1960 

>member
-1 MTIPISASII
+1 MTIPISSSII
-11 QINPETLFNDGFE
+11 QINPETLFSNGFE

-46 IEFYIYDANVSLLS
+46 IEFYIYDANVSLLN

-65 RDWSITQNSSTTTL
+65 RDWNITQNSSTTIL

-86 LDPSKDIFD
+86 LDPAKDIFD

-170 GNNEYQIGIN
+170 GNNEYQIGVN

-186 GSQSSILIKLYDA
+186 GSQYSVLIKLYDA
-199 LPDQYQVKDEIY
+199 LPDQYQVKDEVY
-211 VVTKVAETQAFNV
+211 VVTKVAESQAYQV

-238 LQGPN
+238 IQGPN

-254 STTLLSKSDL
+254 STTLKSKSDL
-264 LYSPST
+264 LSSPST
-270 SSIFNLQN
+270 SSVFNLQN
-278 VLNQKGVQI
+278 ILNQNGVQI
-287 TPNYSYDTFDEFV
+287 TPNYSYDTFNEFV

-307 RIENFIE
+307 RIENFVE
-314 KVSQIQT
+314 KVTLIQT

-334 STSASYSVSSSVTS
+334 STSSSNSVLSSVTS
-348 LTTNIENIIQ
+348 LTNNIENIIQ

-375 YPKTGSSYPYTLLST
+375 YPKTGSFYPYTLLPT

-397 WLGSDVENNPYYG
+397 WLGSDNELSPYYG

-416 SFYDNNNQNW
+416 SFYDNDNQNW
-426 LYYTVPEFIRD
+426 LYYTIPEFIRD
-437 NSNNNQYIEFCNM
+437 NGNNNQYIEFCNM

-490 FGFEGYGNNYNNQDN
+490 FGFEGYGNNYNNQNN
-505 FIGLT
+505 FIGLV
-510 GENNK
+510 GENNGI
-515 VYVPPTGSELITN
+515 YVPPTGSELITS
-528 YIAVNQNIITNFSPN
+528 YIAVNQGGIINYWNPN
-543 FTYNGYFQQLILN
+543 YSVLNYVQQLIVQ
-556 GYPYPIDNVSKEI
+556 GFPYPIDDVSKEI

-628 AYTPSNTS
+628 AYTPLDTS

-681 VKKSDGVSTST
+681 VKKSDGLSTST
-692 NFDFGVTLNYAPITT
+692 NFDFGVTLNYTPITT

-712 SYNTD
+712 SNNTD
-717 YANYGTLKLYISG
+717 YANYGTLRLYISG
-730 SSANGETA
+730 SAANGGTA
-738 ISSDIYL
+738 VSNAIYL
-745 PFFDKGWW
+745 PFFDEGWW
-753 SVMLKRNTHVSASD
+753 SVMLKRNTHVSTSD
-767 DSQATTYTLYAKNKI
+767 SGSATTYTLYAKNKI

-789 IIGFQGSASIV
+789 QIGFQGSASIV
-800 SNVSASIN
+800 SNISSSIN

-815 TGSADGVYLGG
+815 TGSNDGIYLGG

-834 NRTLTSAGKLFLG
+834 NRTLTSAGKIFLG

-904 TTQTSSYTQPFTSL
+904 TTQSSSYTQSFTSL

-940 VSSSTYNLIYYSID
+940 VSSSIYNLIYYP
-954 GTKTY
+954 TNTVKTY

-989 SDYGNVLS
+989 SDFGNVLS

-1128 QNTTIAYGSD
+1128 QNTTVAYGSD
-1138 PSFNTPLV
+1138 PAFNTPLV

-1175 GSPNFFQTPISQSWI
+1175 DSPNFFQTPISQSWI

-1229 NPYAPSNGLNIGP
+1229 NPYAPSNGLYVG
-1242 PSGSVSYSL
+1242 
-1251 TGNSGIVTV
+1251 
-1260 TSESNSSFYILNNLN
+1260 
-1275 VTSNNFINYSNEE
+1275 
-1288 NGYLWSGFFI
+1288 
-1298 PDPLTVITF
+1298 
-1307 APITG
+1307 
-1312 SSTSLNF
+1312 
-1319 NIQGKRLTGSD
+1319 
-1330 NELSELLILIIGDK
+1330 
-1344 GTVSQT
+1344 
-1350 NISVPSGST
+1350 
-1359 FNATSSFTASFN
+1359 ATSSFATYFLSGTSDIITITSASFTSTFSPIPPSSPKLSNLN
-1371 INNPPPYDINQEVQS
+1371 INSTNFIVWDSNRNSIVFTPIEPSSSLLNFTIHATFISGDNTTLIGLKTIISSSQNGNRTPTTVFDSLSLSTPSFTRSFDISVQPG
-1386 NEQLL
+1386 EEL
-1391 IITQPF
+1391 F
-1397 PIYSTSATASYQ
+1397 IYTLPAPQYFTSATASFQ
-1409 LDISITSSAQTYS
+1409 LNVNVTSSQISYS
-1422 LSSSPSIQF
+1422 IPFGLDPILF

-1493 RYDGSRVSSAD
+1493 RYEGSRVSSAD

-1511 TNSETFLNGDTGSW
+1511 TNSASFQNGDTGSW

-1557 NTYTFEIDA
+1557 DTYTFEIDA

-1573 NVVGENQETAVIKIE
+1573 SVIGENQETSVIKIE

-1609 NYENRVYGENEAR
+1609 NYENRVFSGNS
-1622 VQLDYSIQ
+1622 VQVELDYSNQ
-1630 NQIVPIFQ
+1630 NQIVPILQ

-1643 KLIGGNETGLRTAVT
+1643 KLIAGNSLTPTTDKTNLKFSKAAWNNVNVNVFPDPNYINIENASIRLGTNTIRFLGSSATAT
-1658 RSCFSMPTWLKANNS
+1658 A
-1673 NPPVIF
+1673 
-1679 TNSINCLRTGSGTLQ
+1679 SINNDPTYKDWYYSYRGG
-1694 LFSKPDNSGVSL
+1694 G
-1706 QTSAFDRRPVFGNV
+1706 
-1720 VTTNVTASNNL
+1720 
-1731 LGLIHGYNYAVKNQI
+1731 LGLLHALNYATKNQI
-1746 QGRFDFLVFY
+1746 PAILSPNTLPPTTIPQLTLGIPSGSFI
-1756 LNDPGYT
+1756 DPNLPENYININNSAS
-1763 VGLPYNTKV
+1763 GL
-1772 DPTDPSNYFNF
+1772 
-1783 IPISSSLSSYE
+1783 ISYE
-1794 NSNLPFL
+1794 ESQLPFL
-1801 VEKGDEIRVTY
+1801 AQKGDEISIVY
-1812 TGSLSTPIQS
+1812 DNSFVFNLPFPTGGPYPQYITAV
-1822 LSYFTQDFTVTNIIQ
+1822 FTVLDII
-1837 YSDPSLIASSG
+1837 DSL
-1848 SRVYSCSIST
+1848 
-1858 GPAAINIY
+1858 
-1866 DTFQVYPDPSTLTNK
+1866 PDPNPATRPRFELVDNTGGTYPTTASGFFDTLQVFPD
-1881 IPNGE
+1881 PNY
-1886 ILNYTIRRKADND
+1886 ILLGSVINWTLRRKIDND

-1913 GYQALSG
+1913 GYQTLSG

-1946 KNAFRDDNDIPSTI
+1946 KNAFRDDNDTSLSI

>member
-1 MTIPISASII
+1 MTIPISSSII
-11 QINPETLFNDGFE
+11 QINPETLFSNGFE

-46 IEFYIYDANVSLLS
+46 IEFYIYDANISLLS
-60 SNYDF
+60 SDYDF
-65 RDWSITQNSSTTTL
+65 RDWNITQNSSTTTL

-117 STQTYY
+117 LSQTYY

-148 SFIEFSTK
+148 SFTEFSAK

-170 GNNEYQIGIN
+170 GNNEYQIGVN

-186 GSQSSILIKLYDA
+186 GSQYSVLIKLYDA
-199 LPDQYQVKDEIY
+199 LPDQYQVKDEVY
-211 VVTKVAETQAFNV
+211 VVTKVAESQAYQV

-238 LQGPN
+238 IQGPN

-254 STTLLSKSDL
+254 STTLKSKSDL
-264 LYSPST
+264 LSSPST

-278 VLNQKGVQI
+278 ILNQNGVQI

-307 RIENFIE
+307 RIENFVE
-314 KVSQIQT
+314 KVTLIQT
-321 YQSDINALGSITG
+321 YQSDIDALGSITG
-334 STSASYSVSSSVTS
+334 STSSSYFVSSSVTS
-348 LTTNIENIIQ
+348 LTNNIENIIQ

-367 YYTTSSYS
+367 YYTVSPYS
-375 YPKTGSSYPYTLLST
+375 YPKTGSSYPYPLLPT
-390 NSSQVLN
+390 NSPSVLT
-397 WLGSDVENNPYYG
+397 WLGSDNDQSPYYG
-410 GIILSA
+410 GIILSS

-426 LYYTVPEFIRD
+426 LYYTIPEFIRD
-437 NSNNNQYIEFCNM
+437 NGNNNQYIEFCNM

-505 FIGLT
+505 FIGLV
-510 GENNK
+510 GEDNGT
-515 VYVPPTGSELITN
+515 YVPPTGSELITS
-528 YIAVNQNIITNFSPN
+528 YIAVNQDGIVNYWNPN
-543 FTYNGYFQQLILN
+543 YSVPNYVQQLLAQ
-556 GYPYPIDNVSKEI
+556 GFPYPIDNVSKEI

-615 ESTYDQWYNRYSY
+615 DITYDQWYNRYSY
-628 AYTPSNTS
+628 AYTPNAGQLYASS
-636 TAVFPWMPLS
+636 SAVFPWMPLY

-656 VPDSIEF
+656 VPDTIEF

-674 YYTQSLL
+674 FYTQSLL
-681 VKKSDGVSTST
+681 VKKSDGLSTST
-692 NFDFGVTLNYAPITT
+692 NFDFGVTLNYNPITT

-712 SYNTD
+712 SNNTD
-717 YANYGTLKLYISG
+717 YANYGTLRLYISG
-730 SSANGETA
+730 SAANGGTA
-738 ISSDIYL
+738 VSNAIYL
-745 PFFDKGWW
+745 PFFDEGWW
-753 SVMLKRNTHVSASD
+753 SVMLKRNTHVSASN
-767 DSQATTYTLYAKNKI
+767 SGSATTYTLYAKNKI

-789 IIGFQGSASIV
+789 QIGFQGSASIV
-800 SNVSASIN
+800 SNISSSIN

-815 TGSADGVYLGG
+815 TGSNDGVYLGG
-826 YISGSVVG
+826 YVSGSVVG
-834 NRTLTSAGKLFLG
+834 NKTLTTAGRLFLG
-847 ALQEFRYYSIP
+847 SLQEFRYYGTP
-858 LTEEI
+858 VTEEI

-876 INPTGSL
+876 IDPLGSL

-898 LESTFT
+898 LESTFA
-904 TTQTSSYTQPFTSL
+904 TTQSLYYTQSFTSL

-923 AESPLLITQS
+923 GESPLLITQS

-940 VSSSTYNLIYYSID
+940 VSSSTYNLIYYSND
-954 GTKTY
+954 SVKTY

-979 INDKI
+979 VNDKI

-1054 TGDFYNPLRKLS
+1054 TGDFYNPLRALS

-1128 QNTTIAYGSD
+1128 QNSTIAYSSD
-1138 PSFNTPLV
+1138 PAFNTPLV
-1146 YQNLELTSSI
+1146 FQNLELTSSI

-1167 VVEKFNYA
+1167 VVEKFNYV
-1175 GSPNFFQTPISQSWI
+1175 GSPDFFQTPISQSWI

-1217 SEFIATTQNLFP
+1217 SELIATTQVAFP
-1229 NPYAPSNGLNIGP
+1229 NPYAPSNGLTIP
-1242 PSGSVSYSL
+1242 ITSSTVFSL
-1251 TGNSGIVTV
+1251 QGYKNNVLVTGSGIF
-1260 TSESNSSFYILNNLN
+1260 SPIIGNIDINSSNYI
-1275 VTSNNFINYSNEE
+1275 S
-1288 NGYLWSGFFI
+1288 W
-1298 PDPLTVITF
+1298 
-1307 APITG
+1307 G
-1312 SSTSLNF
+1312 S
-1319 NIQGKRLTGSD
+1319 
-1330 NELSELLILIIGDK
+1330 
-1344 GTVSQT
+1344 
-1350 NISVPSGST
+1350 
-1359 FNATSSFTASFN
+1359 SSFTLIPNEAASTASIELKINGNTVDSPTLFGVITYISSSLGVIGASSNFFPFTKSFSVTLQSGVDYYLYSIPNTYTSSILTSYNLN
-1371 INNPPPYDINQEVQS
+1371 IN
-1386 NEQLL
+1386 
-1391 IITQPF
+1391 
-1397 PIYSTSATASYQ
+1397 
-1409 LDISITSSAQTYS
+1409 ITSSEIRYS
-1422 LSSSPSIQF
+1422 QSASPAIQF

-1493 RYDGSRVSSAD
+1493 RYEGSRVSSAD

-1511 TNSETFLNGDTGSW
+1511 TNSASFQNGDTGSW

-1573 NVVGENQETAVIKIE
+1573 NVVGENQETSVIKIE

-1609 NYENRVYGENEAR
+1609 NYENRTYSGNSL
-1622 VQLDYSIQ
+1622 QIDIDYSNQ

-1643 KLIGGNETGLRTAVT
+1643 KVIGTNQ
-1658 RSCFSMPTWLKANNS
+1658 PTLTTVNATS
-1673 NPPVIF
+1673 SYSYPVW
-1679 TNSINCLRTGSGTLQ
+1679 TNSQGISGSVILDTSIASLATGSGYFQ
-1694 LFSKPDNSGVSL
+1694 LGGSL
-1706 QTSAFDRRPVFGNV
+1706 LYTSASIGALNQ
-1720 VTTNVTASNNL
+1720 TASVP
-1731 LGLIHGYNYAVKNQI
+1731 LIPGYALMNTYNYAVKNQI
-1746 QGRFDFLVFY
+1746 TASLTQYGSF
-1756 LNDPGYT
+1756 T
-1763 VGLPYNTKV
+1763 VGPLTFGLFSQSLGIPQNLNV
-1772 DPTDPSNYFNF
+1772 DPNDINNYYYFN
-1783 IPISSSLSSYE
+1783 SSSFNESLFPYE

-1801 VEKGDEIRVTY
+1801 IENGDEIRISY
-1812 TGSLSTPIQS
+1812 DLTPSSSIPNYQ
-1822 LSYFTQDFTVTNIIQ
+1822 TNDFTV
-1837 YSDPSLIASSG
+1837 L
-1848 SRVYSCSIST
+1848 ST
-1858 GPAAINIY
+1858 GPSSNGLGFIISTNSSALLGLSTIINLKDKI
-1866 DTFQVYPDPSTLTNK
+1866 TVYPDPSTLN
-1881 IPNGE
+1881 IPDGLIYNF
-1886 ILNYTIRRKADND
+1886 TIRRKVDND

-1913 GYQALSG
+1913 GYQTLSG
-1920 PGYLIPNDFTE
+1920 PGYLIPNDFTDT
-1931 IQTRNALTLINNLKA
+1931 QKRNALTLINNLKA
-1946 KNAFRDDNDIPSTI
+1946 KNAFRDDNDTSLSI

>member
-1 MTIPISASII
+1 MAIPISSSII

-95 SGFDIGSLYAVYN
+95 SGFDIGNLYAVYN

-170 GNNEYQIGIN
+170 GNNEYQIGVN

-186 GSQSSILIKLYDA
+186 GSQSSVLIKLYDA
-199 LPDQYQVKDEIY
+199 LPDQYQVKDEVY

-264 LYSPST
+264 LSSPST

-278 VLNQKGVQI
+278 ILNQNGVQI
-287 TPNYSYDTFDEFV
+287 TPNYSYNTFDEFV

-307 RIENFIE
+307 RIENFVE

-321 YQSDINALGSITG
+321 YQSDINVLGSITG

-367 YYTTSSYS
+367 YYNSSSYS
-375 YPKTGSSYPYTLLST
+375 YPKSNTSYPYDLYPVTSK
-390 NSSQVLN
+390 QVLT
-397 WLGSDVENNPYYG
+397 WLGSDVENSPYYG

-416 SFYDNNNQNW
+416 SIYDNNNQNW
-426 LYYTVPEFIRD
+426 LYYTIPEFIRD

-490 FGFEGYGNNYNNQDN
+490 FGFEGYGNNYNNQNN

-510 GENNK
+510 GENNFD
-515 VYVPPTGSELITN
+515 YSPPTGSELITN
-528 YIAVNQNIITNFSPN
+528 YISVNQGNIINYWNPTYTFPN
-543 FTYNGYFQQLILN
+543 YVQQLITQ
-556 GYPYPIDNVSKEI
+556 GFPYPIDNVSKEI

-628 AYTPSNTS
+628 AYTPSDTS

-646 QNFISESKYI
+646 QNYISESKYI

-681 VKKSDGVSTST
+681 VKKSNGSATST
-692 NFDFGVTLNYAPITT
+692 NFDFGVTLNYTPITT

-717 YANYGTLKLYISG
+717 YANYGTLRLYISG
-730 SSANGETA
+730 STANGGTA
-738 ISSDIYL
+738 VSNDIYL

-753 SVMLKRNTHVSASD
+753 SVMLKRNVHVDTNTD
-767 DSQATTYTLYAKNKI
+767 DSAVTYTLYAKNKI

-789 IIGFQGSASIV
+789 QIGFQGSASIV

-808 QAWNKFG
+808 QAWNRFG
-815 TGSADGVYLGG
+815 TGSADGIYLGG

-834 NRTLTSAGKLFLG
+834 NRTLTSAGKIFLG
-847 ALQEFRYYSIP
+847 ALQEFRYYSTP

-904 TTQTSSYTQPFTSL
+904 TTQATFYTQSFTSL

-923 AESPLLITQS
+923 GESPLLITQS

-940 VSSSTYNLIYYSID
+940 VSSSTYNLIYYSTG

-1138 PSFNTPLV
+1138 PAFNTPLV

-1175 GSPNFFQTPISQSWI
+1175 GSPDFFQTPISQSW
-1190 NSIDTIAGL
+1190 NNTFNTIAGE
-1199 QNIVENTE
+1199 QTIIENTE

-1217 SEFIATTQNLFP
+1217 SEFVATTQNIFP
-1229 NPYAPSNGLNIGP
+1229 NPYAPSSGLTVGP
-1242 PSGSVSYSL
+1242 GSGSIIFSL
-1251 TGNSGIVTV
+1251 SGYKNNKFTTGSGLQTGIFSPIIGDINTD
-1260 TSESNSSFYILNNLN
+1260 SSNYISWGSSSFSLIPNQYSTSSNVELKITGDTINPSALDEVTTYISSSLG
-1275 VTSNNFINYSNEE
+1275 I
-1288 NGYLWSGFFI
+1288 I
-1298 PDPLTVITF
+1298 
-1307 APITG
+1307 G
-1312 SSTSLNF
+1312 SSTTSF
-1319 NIQGKRLTGSD
+1319 PFTKSFTLT
-1330 NELSELLILIIGDK
+1330 L
-1344 GTVSQT
+1344 Q
-1350 NISVPSGST
+1350 SGVDYYLYSIPNT
-1359 FNATSSFTASFN
+1359 YTASFLATYNLN
-1371 INNPPPYDINQEVQS
+1371 IN
-1386 NEQLL
+1386 
-1391 IITQPF
+1391 
-1397 PIYSTSATASYQ
+1397 
-1409 LDISITSSAQTYS
+1409 ITSSEILYS
-1422 LSSSPSIQF
+1422 QPASPSIQF

-1511 TNSETFLNGDTGSW
+1511 TNSVSFQNGDTGSW
-1525 GGDISY
+1525 GGDVSY

-1545 HFKTSKQSREYW
+1545 HFKTSKQSREFF

-1573 NVVGENQETAVIKIE
+1573 SVVGENQETAVIKIE

-1609 NYENRVYGENEAR
+1609 NYENRTYSGNSVGIEI
-1622 VQLDYSIQ
+1622 DYSNQ

-1658 RSCFSMPTWLKANNS
+1658 RSYFSVPNWLSITGSYNNATQ
-1673 NPPVIF
+1673 IF
-1679 TNSINCLRTGSGTLQ
+1679 TDSSINLITGSNTLR
-1694 LFSKPDNSGVSL
+1694 FSNLPNTPTVIIKNPSFSGS
-1706 QTSAFDRRPVFGNV
+1706 QYQSIITSG
-1720 VTTNVTASNNL
+1720 SL
-1731 LGLIHGYNYAVKNQI
+1731 LGLIHGFNYAVKNQI
-1746 QGRFDFLVFY
+1746 ISSLSI
-1756 LNDPGYT
+1756 NDA
-1763 VGLPYNTKV
+1763 LPSIPPYIHGIGIPTSSF
-1772 DPTDPSNYFNF
+1772 TDPNDINNYFNF
-1783 IPISSSLSSYE
+1783 IYPSSSLSSYE

-1801 VEKGDEIRVTY
+1801 VEIGDEIRITY
-1812 TGSLSTPIQS
+1812 AIVNNNIPV
-1822 LSYFTQDFTVTNIIQ
+1822 YFTQDFTVLGVEIGFISPVNP
-1837 YSDPSLIASSG
+1837 YSSQVIFTGSSANARTVG
-1848 SRVYSCSIST
+1848 VYDTLRVY
-1858 GPAAINIY
+1858 PN
-1866 DTFQVYPDPSTLTNK
+1866 PSTLTNK
-1881 IPNGE
+1881 IPNGA
-1886 ILNYTIRRKADND
+1886 ILNYTIRRKVDND

-1907 APPNDQ
+1907 APANDQ
-1913 GYQALSG
+1913 GYQTLSG

-1946 KNAFRDDNDIPSTI
+1946 KNAFRDDNDTSLSI

>member
-1 MTIPISASII
+1 MAIPISASII

-24 LTDQNIIPSQELV
+24 LTDQNIIPSQELI

-65 RDWSITQNSSTTTL
+65 RNWDITQNSSTTTL
-79 TSTDIIG
+79 TSTDTIG
-86 LDPSKDIFD
+86 LDPSKDVFD
-95 SGFDIGSLYAVYN
+95 SGFDIGNLYAVYN

-117 STQTYY
+117 LSQTYY

-170 GNNEYQIGIN
+170 GNNEYQIGVN

-186 GSQSSILIKLYDA
+186 GSQSSVLIKLYDA
-199 LPDQYQVKDEIY
+199 LPDQYQVKDEVY
-211 VVTKVAETQAFNV
+211 VVTKVAESQAYQV

-254 STTLLSKSDL
+254 STTLKSKSDL
-264 LYSPST
+264 LSSPST
-270 SSIFNLQN
+270 SSVFNLQN
-278 VLNQKGVQI
+278 ILNQNGVQI
-287 TPNYSYDTFDEFV
+287 IPNYSYDTFDEFV

-307 RIENFIE
+307 RIENFVE
-314 KVSQIQT
+314 KVAQIQT
-321 YQSDINALGSITG
+321 YQSDINVLGSISG
-334 STSASYSVSSSVTS
+334 STSSSYSVSSSVTS

-375 YPKTGSSYPYTLLST
+375 YPKTGSSYPYTLLPT
-390 NSSQVLN
+390 NSPQVLN
-397 WLGSDVENNPYYG
+397 WLGSDNELSSYYG

-416 SFYDNNNQNW
+416 SFYDNDNQNW
-426 LYYTVPEFIRD
+426 LYYTIPEFIRD
-437 NSNNNQYIEFCNM
+437 NGNNNQYIEFCNM

-505 FIGLT
+505 FIGLV
-510 GENNK
+510 GEDNGT
-515 VYVPPTGSELITN
+515 YVPPTGSELITN

-591 QLINIWGVPDTIL
+591 QLINIWGVPSTIL

-636 TAVFPWMPLS
+636 TAVFPWMPLN
-646 QNFISESKYI
+646 QNYISESKYI

-663 RFKTDGIPTSS
+663 RFKTDSIPTSS
-674 YYTQSLL
+674 FYTQSLL
-681 VKKSDGVSTST
+681 VKKSDGLSTST
-692 NFDFGVTLNYAPITT
+692 NFDFGVTLNYTPITT

-712 SYNTD
+712 SNNTD
-717 YANYGTLKLYISG
+717 YANYGTLRLYISG
-730 SSANGETA
+730 SAANGGTA
-738 ISSDIYL
+738 VSNAIYL

-767 DSQATTYTLYAKNKI
+767 SGSATTYTLYAKNKI

-789 IIGFQGSASIV
+789 TIGFQGSASIV

-815 TGSADGVYLGG
+815 TGSNDGIYLGG

-834 NRTLTSAGKLFLG
+834 NRTLTSAGKIFLG
-847 ALQEFRYYSIP
+847 ALQEFRYYSTP

-904 TTQTSSYTQPFTSL
+904 TTQTSSYTQSFTSL

-1128 QNTTIAYGSD
+1128 QNTTIAYGSN
-1138 PSFNTPLV
+1138 PAFNTPLI

-1190 NSIDTIAGL
+1190 NSIPTIAGL

-1217 SEFIATTQNLFP
+1217 SEFIATTQNIFP
-1229 NPYAPSNGLNIGP
+1229 NPYAPSNGLII
-1242 PSGSVSYSL
+1242 STTGSTIFLLFGTTPEVIVTGSTGGTLPNLSSLNVSSFN
-1251 TGNSGIVTV
+1251 GINWNSGN
-1260 TSESNSSFYILNNLN
+1260 NSFNI
-1275 VTSNNFINYSNEE
+1275 
-1288 NGYLWSGFFI
+1288 
-1298 PDPLTVITF
+1298 D
-1307 APITG
+1307 
-1312 SSTSLNF
+1312 STSLTTSSVVTF
-1319 NIQGKRLTGSD
+1319 NIQGDRLS
-1330 NELSELLILIIGDK
+1330 NPSLSGLFMGISSSLETSSLI
-1344 GTVSQT
+1344 SY
-1350 NISVPSGST
+1350 P
-1359 FNATSSFTASFN
+1359 FNLSSSSFTASITTTLQSGIDYYLKTIPNNYTGSATSSYVLN
-1371 INNPPPYDINQEVQS
+1371 INAFSSPIPYSQS
-1386 NEQLL
+1386 
-1391 IITQPF
+1391 
-1397 PIYSTSATASYQ
+1397 A
-1409 LDISITSSAQTYS
+1409 
-1422 LSSSPSIQF
+1422 SPSIQF

-1493 RYDGSRVSSAD
+1493 RYEGSRVSSAD

-1511 TNSETFLNGDTGSW
+1511 TNSASFQNGDTGSW

-1557 NTYTFEIDA
+1557 DTYTFEIDA

-1573 NVVGENQETAVIKIE
+1573 SIIGENQETSVIKIE

-1609 NYENRVYGENEAR
+1609 NYENRVFSGNS
-1622 VQLDYSIQ
+1622 VQVELDYSNQ

-1658 RSCFSMPTWLKANNS
+1658 RSCFSVPDWLSITGSYNNATQ
-1673 NPPVIF
+1673 IF
-1679 TNSINCLRTGSGTLQ
+1679 TDSSTNLITGSNTLR
-1694 LFSKPDNSGVSL
+1694 FYNSPDNSL
-1706 QTSAFDRRPVFGNV
+1706 
-1720 VTTNVTASNNL
+1720 VTTKITFPTSSASNFASMVVSGSL

-1746 QGRFDFLVFY
+1746 VSNVAWNEQPFPSFAYNVIPGIPSTSSI
-1756 LNDPGYT
+1756 DPNN
-1763 VGLPYNTKV
+1763 L
-1772 DPTDPSNYFNF
+1772 DNYFKINYF
-1783 IPISSSLSSYE
+1783 SSSLASYE
-1794 NSNLPFL
+1794 NPNLPFL
-1801 VEKGDEIRVTY
+1801 VERGDEIRIIYNT
-1812 TGSLSTPIQS
+1812 STPQTPVYI
-1822 LSYFTQDFTVTNIIQ
+1822 TQDFTVLSIAVGSFPPINPYKARII
-1837 YSDPSLIASSG
+1837 SSSG
-1848 SRVYSCSIST
+1848 AFISA
-1858 GPAAINIY
+1858 PAVVTNVR
-1866 DTFQVYPDPSTLTNK
+1866 DTLTVYPDPSTLQNK

-1886 ILNYTIRRKADND
+1886 ILNYTIRRKVDND

-1913 GYQALSG
+1913 GYQTLSG

-1946 KNAFRDDNDIPSTI
+1946 KNAFRDDNDISLSI
-1960 LTP
+1960 

>member
-199 LPDQYQVKDEIY
+199 LPDQYQVKDEVY

-264 LYSPST
+264 LSSPST

-278 VLNQKGVQI
+278 ILNQNGVQI

-307 RIENFIE
+307 RIENFVE

-375 YPKTGSSYPYTLLST
+375 YPKTGSFYPYTLLST

-397 WLGSDVENNPYYG
+397 WLGSDNESSPYYG

-426 LYYTVPEFIRD
+426 LYYTIPEFIRD

-505 FIGLT
+505 FIGLV
-510 GENNK
+510 GENDFD
-515 VYVPPTGSELITN
+515 YVPPTGSELITS
-528 YIAVNQNIITNFSPN
+528 YIAVNRGGIINYWYPN
-543 FTYNGYFQQLILN
+543 YTFPNYVQQFIIQ
-556 GYPYPIDNVSKEI
+556 GFPYPIDNVSKEI

-628 AYTPSNTS
+628 AYTPLDTS

-663 RFKTDGIPTSS
+663 RFKTNGIPTSS

-681 VKKSDGVSTST
+681 VKKSNGISTST
-692 NFDFGVTLNYAPITT
+692 NFDFGVTLNYTPITT

-730 SSANGETA
+730 SAANGGTA
-738 ISSDIYL
+738 VSNDIYL

-767 DSQATTYTLYAKNKI
+767 NSQATTYTLYAKNKI

-789 IIGFQGSASIV
+789 TIGFQDSASIV

-808 QAWNKFG
+808 QAWNRFG
-815 TGSADGVYLGG
+815 TGSADGIYLGG

-834 NRTLTSAGKLFLG
+834 NRTLTSAGKIFLG

-904 TTQTSSYTQPFTSL
+904 TYQSSSYTQSFTSI

-923 AESPLLITQS
+923 AESTLLITQS

-940 VSSSTYNLIYYSID
+940 VSSSIYNLIYYSTG

-1138 PSFNTPLV
+1138 PAFNTPLF

-1156 EMESISGGTGG
+1156 EIESISGGTGG
-1167 VVEKFNYA
+1167 VVEKFNYV

-1190 NSIDTIAGL
+1190 NSINTIAGL

-1217 SEFIATTQNLFP
+1217 SEFIATTQNIFP
-1229 NPYAPSNGLNIGP
+1229 NPYAPSNGLNTGP
-1242 PSGSVSYSL
+1242 SSGSVLYFL
-1251 TGNSGIVTV
+1251 TGNSGIVTI
-1260 TSESNSSFYILNNLN
+1260 TSASSAFRPYLSNLNINSS
-1275 VTSNNFINYSNEE
+1275 NFIIWNSDE
-1288 NGYLWSGFFI
+1288 NSISFN
-1298 PDPLTVITF
+1298 
-1307 APITG
+1307 PIGTG
-1312 SSTSLNF
+1312 SVNLNF
-1319 NIQGKRLTGSD
+1319 NIQGTRLS
-1330 NELSELLILIIGDK
+1330 NPLLTQLQII
-1344 GTVSQT
+1344 VSSSQRG
-1350 NISVPSGST
+1350 NITSIAALDSVFSFP
-1359 FNATSSFTASFN
+1359 TSPPNNFTASLSAS
-1371 INNPPPYDINQEVQS
+1371 VQPGEELFIYTIPNTWANS
-1386 NEQLL
+1386 N
-1391 IITQPF
+1391 
-1397 PIYSTSATASYQ
+1397 TASYQ
-1409 LDISITSSAQTYS
+1409 LNISITSSAQTYS
-1422 LSSSPSIQF
+1422 LSSYPSIQF

-1440 NNENANRDNTFL
+1440 NNENVNRDNTFL

-1511 TNSETFLNGDTGSW
+1511 TNNEIFLNGDTGSW

-1557 NTYTFEIDA
+1557 DTYTFEIDA

-1573 NVVGENQETAVIKIE
+1573 SVVGENQETAVIKIE

-1602 KNRQVSV
+1602 KTRQVSV
-1609 NYENRVYGENEAR
+1609 NYENRVYSGNSAGE
-1622 VQLDYSIQ
+1622 QIDYSSQ

-1658 RSCFSMPTWLKANNS
+1658 KSVFSVPSWLSITGSFNNATQIS
-1673 NPPVIF
+1673 
-1679 TNSINCLRTGSGTLQ
+1679 TNSSTSLITGSNTLR
-1694 LFSKPDNSGVSL
+1694 LLNFPDNSNINIKLSTVSG
-1706 QTSAFDRRPVFGNV
+1706 SFNEPIIINGNP
-1720 VTTNVTASNNL
+1720 
-1731 LGLIHGYNYAVKNQI
+1731 LGLIHTLNYAVKNKI
-1746 QGRFDFLVFY
+1746 QAGFTGGLVSTMSLGGP
-1756 LNDPGYT
+1756 LNP
-1763 VGLPYNTKV
+1763 V
-1772 DPTDPSNYFNF
+1772 DPNNIDNYFNF
-1783 IPISSSLSSYE
+1783 IPFTSSLASYE
-1794 NSNLPFL
+1794 DSKLPFL
-1801 VEKGDEIRVTY
+1801 VERGDEIRVTY
-1812 TGSLSTPIQS
+1812 STGSISPI
-1822 LSYFTQDFTVTNIIQ
+1822 YFTQDFTVLEIISNNYTNVAPGVPPALSTDPNNPYNPALI
-1837 YSDPSLIASSG
+1837 YSFGILPISLIEN
-1848 SRVYSCSIST
+1848 V
-1858 GPAAINIY
+1858 Y

-1881 IPNGE
+1881 IPNGL
-1886 ILNYTIRRKADND
+1886 ITNYTIRRKVDND
-1899 QSVIVFQS
+1899 QSIIVFQS
-1907 APPNDQ
+1907 APAGDQ
-1913 GYQALSG
+1913 GYQTLSG

-1946 KNAFRDDNDIPSTI
+1946 KNAFRDDNDTSISI